1 MRKRVIS
8 WLLTVVMVVSML
20 PTSVLA
26 DTLAADQE
34 QQTQQEQIAPADTE
48 NTVPAGNEETQEQQ
62 EPAEE
67 VPVSRSARSGGAA
80 PMLAA
85 AGAVQNIGTAEE
97 FAAMEPGGN
106 YQLTADIT
114 VTAPYANEFTDFSG
128 TFDGN
133 GHTVTLAI
141 SGDSDYQ
148 ALFAKLAAG
157 AVVKNVM
164 VDGEVTGTDN
174 IGGIAGIATNAT
186 IIACANKATVAATGR
201 YVGGLVG
208 KGTGLTM
215 TSCYNQGAVSS
226 TRTRPINMGGI
237 AGYVDGG
244 ASVENCYN
252 TGSITGSGSN
262 TAAVVG
268 WDAATVKNCYYLES
282 TYKVGACGNDGY
294 TDPTVS
300 KTDAEMRSG
309 DIVAL
314 LGSAFMVKSGDYP
327 ALSWETPTAAVKFTV
342 SPANAVVEING
353 VKYTGSCTVGLPVG
367 DYTYTVSC
375 PGYTQQTG
383 SVTVTGE
390 DNPVANPNS
399 VSVTLEKDA
408 AKWVTV
414 TFTVTPENATLT
426 LKDGET
432 QVTPTEGTTYKL
444 LKGVTYTYTAVSDD
458 EGYEPASGEVTP
470 TADGTQTVALKKVQS
485 IAVKNGSTHKT
496 EFEQG
501 DALDTTGLTVTVTYS
516 DNSTKDITEGF
527 TVTGFNSVNV
537 AENQTLTVHYKGA
550 ETTYSVKINKKLF
563 PSKAFNALEGYATV
577 EYSHTGKYTAGDGKE
592 FVDDAQEGALRSNSA
607 GMNSTTVTVTI
618 TFLENAPKML
628 LSFDYKVSSESN
640 YDKLLVAQNRETK
653 LTKSG
658 TVAWTAD
665 NSLTVKGGDIVTLT
679 YSKDRSTASGSDC
692 IWLKNFT
699 VSPLYTLTIA
709 PNQTDATVTLK
720 DKEGKTVSGSNG
732 VFAVKAAADYTYTV
746 TKKGYE
752 PATGKVT
759 MSAENQTVNVT
770 LVKLPVITLQFT
782 PDDAAV
788 TLKQG
793 NTTVYKESAASSTG
807 KNVYIAAKNTD
818 YTYTVSKFGYETA
831 TGMIS
836 VATGDVNKTVT
847 LTEAAKY
854 SVTFQITKPEGV
866 SASPTVTVEYN
877 GTKVYEGSGANCTL
891 PAGDYTYKA
900 TLKDCDD
907 LSGSFT
913 VAAAAVTVN
922 LPFEKKLTFADIFQ
936 GVEGITASNGT
947 KGFKPIKSAAGNYL
961 ESNKSYYGTTSLT
974 LTATKPCVISF
985 EYFAQG
991 HEDNWDE
998 DDSAFFTVKKGTTTL
1013 LTVYEE
1019 NGWKTFSTALN
1030 TGETLTL
1037 SFNENG
1043 NSYYVRL
1050 KNFAVS
1056 PAYTI
1061 TLTTTPTAD
1070 KVELKDESGNKLTGS
1085 GGKYAVAPG
1094 TYTYTVSKKDY
1105 ETATGEITVTDA
1117 DVTQPVKLTAKPVIT
1132 LTATPAD
1139 ATVKLEKGSLP
1150 ASPKTTDKET
1160 GVYTYVVEK
1169 GAEYTY
1175 TVSKFGYETE
1185 TGSITVNADVNKTVT
1200 LSELASCTLT
1210 FAVTPAENAK
1220 VTVTHPVGGTIKPE
1234 ADGGYKLYLG
1244 ETYAYTV
1251 AKADYITVSGS
1262 FTAAKNDTI
1271 TVTLTYAGAGWDGTT
1286 KTAPTQDKSGV
1297 YLIDTAAK
1305 LAWFADAVNG
1315 GQKAINGKLTA
1326 NINLN
1331 GKPWTAIGT
1340 SSNKFAGTLD
1350 GDNYT
1355 VSGLVTTGL
1364 VGELAEGGVVENLR
1378 VNCAI
1383 VSTSS
1388 LLGGVANSS
1397 AGTIRNCMV
1406 SGSITFSSEGH
1417 NGASAIGGIAGRT
1430 TGNGVISGCVSRA
1443 VVKDAYDN
1451 STYGTSA
1458 PLGGIAGYAYGVVE
1472 NCYFTGTLAV
1482 KKTQPNKIIQQKR
1495 GGLVG
1500 ELNANAELKGSYV
1513 AGEFAIADESK
1524 FGAVVGKVN
1533 SGATITNCAYLD
1545 TVAPQAAADGT
1556 TSGMTAHTADYMR
1569 SAEFAVDMGMN
1580 QDDGTLNGGFPVLP
1594 WQGGTVL
1601 SADDL
1606 KAAAAA
1612 ANALELRGMSAADA
1626 AKKAKADWYAETVLG
1641 LYDLTDYNDKADL
1654 CEKYG
1659 IEAPGEAVT
1668 NLHDYFLNALQK
1680 HFYKELGLDAENADR
1695 LKADAT
1701 GVYQLRG
1708 LTPVSG
1714 DPEEEEETA
1723 QTYTACLTLPASVT
1737 VPVEGSGE
1745 KIVSLTW
1752 TADNALVNTAT
1763 GALTAPAADKVTVTL
1778 TATLQSGAAT
1788 KTKTFTLCLWSE
1800 NAEKVQTLE
1809 DIAAEFARKNTAV
1822 QPLQGM
1828 GLYDETNITQAF
1840 RRLLAEQGYADVA
1853 DNSEIT
1859 YVNGSAKA
1867 NGFDGTKVQYI
1878 ADNGKITYF
1887 TGDGTARQT
1896 VQYTGLKFNIT
1907 YAGVTKEITL
1917 RATVGR
1923 SADAVQKLLESAAES
1938 LNWELIRGENTN
1950 GATQSEVAGW
1960 TLYTVNDRITSNL
1973 TLPSSIAGRYDVK
1986 VQWGTRNTEW
1996 LYITNGTNGTGV
2008 GTVNRPLQ
2016 PADGTALP
2024 EKSGKFRLIARVT
2037 YDAFDDYTLAHITGD
2052 NGVEVYADVFF
2063 DATVAPF
2070 DSSVTSEMQNALAE
2084 KYQGLLRDFVD
2095 KTKPVDLT
2103 AVSDDMQMPRPAL
2116 LEEKGIMSDS
2126 YNQKVTMVSL
2136 TPDVLDF
2143 NGYHAMVYRP
2153 LPGEKPVEAKY
2164 VVTITTRSSG
2174 LLLARQEFSFTIQPF
2189 TQPELD
2195 GAAAFMTEALT
2206 GDVYW
2211 DGIKNKNTVKTKVTS
2226 DLYPFAEICK
2236 NEDGTLKYVRGTV
2249 NMTFDGI
2256 EADDIPGWLDTEK
2269 YRCFRSS
2276 RPSVIENEL
2285 LRVHQP
2291 EYNTTVT
2298 LDSVL
2303 TYTKYAQ
2310 YWEKFGINGTEESK
2324 ERYKDFAQFYKQPI
2338 HIDLTVIGEKN
2349 AADPNEN
2356 QTLTVKVKVDGY
2368 NKNGHTFQGISD
2380 FTFTGKANED
2390 PTAWDAVKACLDSA
2404 KYTYTGSGAYIK
2416 SITDAAGHTLKEKG
2430 DGKSSGWM
2438 FGIAVKGG
2446 NETLPKTTLD
2456 NTYLKDGDTLR
2467 LFFTDTYIPL
2477 DPTDPMVPGAEVPG
2491 FDEAY
2496 AGAKAYIQS
2505 AVSAPVVSY
2514 LFGEWAVLGQARAKV
2529 PLSEAYIAAYYE
2541 KVVAYVKAN
2550 IGSDGILRK
2559 PDDKNTPVI
2568 TDNERII
2575 LALTAIGKDPTNVG
2589 DKNLL
2594 TALQDKDIMKVTDT
2608 SKTDINGL
2616 VMGLLA
2622 LNSRNYTSD
2631 TSWLVQAVLEQ
2642 QNKDGSWSA
2651 SADTKPVGDVD
2662 MTAMALQ
2669 ALAPYHKDGGNETVN
2684 TAVEKALNWLSGKYR
2699 SGYDSSESCAQVVIA
2714 LSALNLDANTD
2725 ARFTKTV
2732 EGKTL
2737 SVLGNLLQ
2745 YRVAENGG
2753 FKHQFADKA
2762 VNEMATEQALCA
2774 MAAYARFTEKANALY
2789 DMTDA
2794 ACAHRF
2800 GEWKVTVAATCTKDG
2815 VSRRICS
2822 ICGVVEEK
2830 PVPAT
2835 GHKFSAW
2842 TVTKAATC
2850 TESGISTRKC
2860 SVCGTKETMIV
2871 PSLGHSMTATAGKA
2885 ATCTEAGNSAYWTC
2899 SRCHKYFSD
2908 AAGKTEIAKD
2918 SWIIAALGHDEATRA
2933 AVAATCYASGHEA
2946 DTYCKRCGIVITAGA
2961 TIPATGKHTYVDGVC
2976 TTCGTRNP
2984 AGGIKGDDLKVDSK
2998 DNTIVTGGGL
3008 TIKTDKPVTDEKL
3021 AEIKAAVENGS
3032 IVITVNNT
3040 PILQLTK
3047 EDKESDGGKKALMQ
3061 AGAAA
3066 SGELKKELD
3075 KLAEKLDALRGDKS
3089 RKNAQ
3094 LEKVVDVTVAL
3105 VKTEGNEIKTVA
3117 QLIELPHSVTLTIPI
3132 TDELYA
3138 ALQGKHVCVVR
3149 SHTDSSGNVTTAELS
3164 ATLGGTKGN
3173 YVLTFQTDKAS
3184 AFAIVSYET
3193 VSSGYYYG
3201 GSGTADSGKKDSAN
3215 TADDSQMVLWLG
3227 SAVLAAAAVVV
3238 LTRKKR
3244 VSK

>member
-1 MRKRVIS
+1 MKKRVIS
-8 WLLTVVMVVSML
+8 WLLTVVMVVSLL

-34 QQTQQEQIAPADTE
+34 QQTQQEQIAPVDTE

-62 EPAEE
+62 EPAPET
-67 VPVSRSARSGGAA
+67 PAPQMTRSGGAA
-80 PMLAA
+80 LALA
-85 AGAVQNIGTAEE
+85 EGTVSSAKE
-97 FAAMEPGGN
+97 FAAMDASGS
-106 YQLTADIT
+106 YTLTKDII
-114 VTAPYANEFTDFSG
+114 VTEPYAYDFIG

-133 GHTVTLAI
+133 GHTVTLDITA
-141 SGDSDYQ
+141 STANVG
-148 ALFAKLAAG
+148 LFSKLAGG
-157 AVVKNVM
+157 AVVKNVK
-164 VDGEVTGTDN
+164 VDGTVSGTE
-174 IGGIAGIATNAT
+174 GVAGIAAQANGAT
-186 IIACANKATVAATGR
+186 ISGCINCAIISATGR
-201 YVGGLVG
+201 YVGGIVG
-208 KGTGLTM
+208 KLQGGT
-215 TSCYNQGAVSS
+215 
-226 TRTRPINMGGI
+226 
-237 AGYVDGG
+237 
-244 ASVENCYN
+244 VENCYN
-252 TGSITGSGSN
+252 TGAISSSRN
-262 TAAVVG
+262 RPAVNLGGIVG
-268 WDAATVKNCYYLES
+268 YIDESATVKNCYNVGEITVTNKATNMAGIAGWCVASTVENCYYLMG
-282 TYKVGACGNDGY
+282 TATAGANGNEQ
-294 TDPTVS
+294 TADPKS
-300 KTDAEMRSG
+300 AEEMKSPAFA
-309 DIVAL
+309 AL
-314 LGSAFMVKSGDYP
+314 LGDGFMVKSGDYP
-327 ALSWETPTAAVKFTV
+327 ALKWETPTAAVRFTIA
-342 SPANAVVEING
+342 PANATLEING
-353 VKYTGSCTVGLPVG
+353 GTYTGSTTVALPAA
-367 DYTYTVSC
+367 DTPYSYTVSC

-383 SVTVTGE
+383 SVTVTDK
-390 DNPVANPNS
+390 DNPVADPAN
-399 VSVTLEKDA
+399 VTVTLAEDA
-408 AKWVTV
+408 AQWVTV

-432 QVTPTEGTTYKL
+432 QVAPTEGTTYQM
-444 LKGVTYTYTAVSDD
+444 LKGHAYTYTAETTE
-458 EGYEPASGEVTP
+458 EGYEPASGTVTP
-470 TADGTQTVALKKVQS
+470 NENSTQTVALKKVQS
-485 IAVKNGSTHKT
+485 IAVTKAPTKTEYYKGDAELDLTGMVLTVNYDGTNETRTIEGDYAAAGVTCEGFSTENPTDSQIVTVKYRGKTATFTIKVKDAMLFADFFTGLNGIATAQNSTSYKFEPVLLDGGYVLKSTNEKKGNTTSSLTLTFAKAAQLTFDCKTDSEKNYDGLRVDINNQQGNQFGSTGGGYSGEKQDWK
-496 EFEQG
+496 EFSIAVNAG
-501 DALDTTGLTVTVTYS
+501 DKVTVNYR
-516 DNSTKDITEGF
+516 KDSSGD
-527 TVTGFNSVNV
+527 
-537 AENQTLTVHYKGA
+537 KG
-550 ETTYSVKINKKLF
+550 
-563 PSKAFNALEGYATV
+563 
-577 EYSHTGKYTAGDGKE
+577 
-592 FVDDAQEGALRSNSA
+592 Q
-607 GMNSTTVTVTI
+607 
-618 TFLENAPKML
+618 
-628 LSFDYKVSSESN
+628 
-640 YDKLLVAQNRETK
+640 
-653 LTKSG
+653 
-658 TVAWTAD
+658 
-665 NSLTVKGGDIVTLT
+665 
-679 YSKDRSTASGSDC
+679 DC
-692 IWLKNFT
+692 IWLRNFRAEVLPT
-699 VSPLYTLTIA
+699 VRFDVKDAAGTAI
-709 PNQTDATVTLK
+709 DATVTLK
-720 DKEGKTVSGSNG
+720 KGYTGLTAGTDGSYALTVGE
-732 VFAVKAAADYTYTV
+732 KYTYTV
-746 TKKGYE
+746 EKKGYE
-752 PATGKVT
+752 KVT
-759 MSAENQTVNVT
+759 QEFTAQEGNNTITVT
-770 LVKLPVITLQFT
+770 LVKLPVITLKFT

-793 NTTVYKESAASSTG
+793 NTTVYKESADSEKG

-831 TGMIS
+831 TGTIS
-836 VATGDVNKTVT
+836 VATTDVNKTVK
-847 LTEAAKY
+847 LTELAKQT
-854 SVTFQITKPEGV
+854 VTFNITKPEGV
-866 SASPTVTVEYN
+866 NAEPTITVKSGSITAY
-877 GTKVYEGSGANCTL
+877 TGSGANCTL
-891 PAGDYTYKA
+891 PAGDYTYTAK
-900 TLKDCDD
+900 LDGCDT
-907 LSGSFT
+907 LSGSF
-913 VAAAAVTVN
+913 VVKAAKTIGLEFV
-922 LPFEKKLTFADIFQ
+922 KSLTFNDFFAGLD
-936 GVEGITASNGT
+936 GITAENGT
-947 KGFKPIKSAAGNYL
+947 RYGFEPVRAAGGNYL
-961 ESNKSYYGTTSLT
+961 ESNRRSYGATSLT
-974 LTATKPCVISF
+974 LTATESRLVSF
-985 EYFAQG
+985 RYLAKGNKAEYS
-991 HEDNWDE
+991 WE
-998 DDSAFFTVKKGTTTL
+998 DDSAFTVKKGTTL
-1013 LTVYEE
+1013 LTAYEE
-1019 NGWKTFSTALN
+1019 NGWKTFSTVLN
-1030 TGETLTL
+1030 KDEKLTL
-1037 SFNENG
+1037 SFSESG
-1043 NSYYVRL
+1043 SSYYVRL
-1050 KNFAVS
+1050 KDFAAAAAHTLTLNTPDGATVVLKDRS
-1056 PAYTI
+1056 GAEITGKNGAYT
-1061 TLTTTPTAD
+1061 
-1070 KVELKDESGNKLTGS
+1070 
-1085 GGKYAVAPG
+1085 VAAG
-1094 TYTYTVSKKDY
+1094 TY
-1105 ETATGEITVTDA
+1105 A
-1117 DVTQPVKLTAKPVIT
+1117 
-1132 LTATPAD
+1132 
-1139 ATVKLEKGSLP
+1139 
-1150 ASPKTTDKET
+1150 
-1160 GVYTYVVEK
+1160 
-1169 GAEYTY
+1169 Y
-1175 TVSKFGYETE
+1175 TVSKFGYETK
-1185 TGSITVNADVNKTVT
+1185 TGNITVSADVNETIT
-1200 LSELASCTLT
+1200 LSELATRTLT
-1210 FAVTPAENAK
+1210 FAVTPADAT
-1220 VTVTHPVGGTIKPE
+1220 VTVTHPVGGTIT
-1234 ADGGYKLYLG
+1234 ADENGAYIVYAG

-1271 TVTLTYAGAGWDGTT
+1271 TVTLTYAGEGWDGTT
-1286 KTAPTQDKSGV
+1286 KTAPTQDESGV

-1305 LAWFADAVNG
+1305 LAWFADAVQNG
-1315 GQKAINGKLTA
+1315 QRDISAKLTA

-1331 GKPWTAIGT
+1331 GKTWTAIGT

-1406 SGSITFSSEGH
+1406 SGSITFSSGGY
-1417 NGASAIGGIAGRT
+1417 NGASAIGGIAGRN

-1458 PLGGIAGYAYGVVE
+1458 SLGGIAGYAYGVVE

-1482 KKTQPNKIIQQKR
+1482 KKTQPNKIINQKR

-1606 KAAAAA
+1606 RAVSQAQQS
-1612 ANALELRGMSAADA
+1612 LPLRGMTAADA

-1641 LYDLTDYNDKADL
+1641 FYDLTDNNDKADL
-1654 CEKYG
+1654 CKEYG
-1659 IEAPGEAVT
+1659 IEEPGEAVT
-1668 NLHDYFLNALQK
+1668 DLHDYFLTALQK
-1680 HFYKELGLDAENADR
+1680 HFYKELGLDAENADL

-1723 QTYTACLTLPASVT
+1723 QTYTGFLTLPTSVT
-1737 VPVEGSGE
+1737 VPAEGSGE
-1745 KIVSLTW
+1745 KTVSLAW

-1809 DIAAEFARKNTAV
+1809 DIAAEFTRKNTAV

-1828 GLYDETNITQAF
+1828 GLYNETNITQAF

-1853 DNSEIT
+1853 DKAEIT

-1923 SADAVQKLLESAAES
+1923 SADAVQKLLESAAGS

-1973 TLPSSIAGRYDVK
+1973 TLPSGIAGRYDVK

-2008 GTVNRPLQ
+2008 GTINRPLQ
-2016 PADGTALP
+2016 PADGTPLP
-2024 EKSGKFRLIARVT
+2024 EKAGKFRLIARVT

-2052 NGVEVYADVFF
+2052 NGVEVYADVLF

-2095 KTKPVDLT
+2095 KTKPVDRT
-2103 AVSDDMQMPRPAL
+2103 AVSDDLQMPRPAL
-2116 LEEKGIMSDS
+2116 LEKAGIMTDS

-2153 LPGEKPVEAKY
+2153 LPGEKSVEAKY
-2164 VVTITTRSSG
+2164 VVIITTRSSG

-2195 GAAAFMTEALT
+2195 GAAAFMTEART
-2206 GDVYW
+2206 EDAYW

-2338 HIDLTVIGEKN
+2338 QIDLTVPGTTGQN
-2349 AADPNEN
+2349 DPNEN

-2368 NKNGHTFQGISD
+2368 NKNGHTFTGISD

-2477 DPTDPMVPGAEVPG
+2477 DPTDPAVPGAEVPG

-2505 AVSAPVVSY
+2505 AASAPVVSY

-2550 IGSDGILRK
+2550 IGSDGILRA

-2568 TDNERII
+2568 TDNERIA
-2575 LALTAIGKDPTNVG
+2575 LALTAIGKDPANVG
-2589 DKNLL
+2589 GKNLL
-2594 TALQDKDIMKVTDT
+2594 TALQDRNIMQVTDT
-2608 SKTDINGL
+2608 SDTDINGL
-2616 VMGLLA
+2616 VFGLLA
-2622 LNSRNYTSD
+2622 LNSRNYTPD
-2631 TSWLVQAVLEQ
+2631 TSWLAQAILGQ
-2642 QNKDGSWSA
+2642 QNADGSWSA
-2651 SADTKPVGDVD
+2651 KADTKPVGDVD

-2669 ALAPYHKDGGNETVN
+2669 ALAPYYKDGGNETVN

-2753 FKHQFADKA
+2753 FKNRFADKA

-2860 SVCGTKETMIV
+2860 SVCGTEETMIV

-2899 SRCHKYFSD
+2899 SRCHKFFSD

-2918 SWIIAALGHDEATRA
+2918 SWVIAALGHDEATRA

-2961 TIPATGKHTYVDGVC
+2961 TIPATGKHTYVNGVC
-2976 TTCGTRNP
+2976 TVCGVKNP
-2984 AGGIKGDDLKVDSK
+2984 MANVKGDDIKVDSK
-2998 DNTIVTGGGL
+2998 DNKTAAGDGLVIKADDTITGE
-3008 TIKTDKPVTDEKL
+3008 VL
-3021 AEIKAAVENGS
+3021 ADIKAAVSDGA
-3032 IVITVNNT
+3032 ITVT
-3040 PILQLTK
+3040 VTDTLQLTNEQK
-3047 EDKESDGGKKALMQ
+3047 AADGGKSALTEAAKT
-3061 AGAAA
+3061 AGD
-3066 SGELKKELD
+3066 EVKKELN

-3117 QLIELPHSVTLTIPI
+3117 QLIELPHSVTVTIPI

-3138 ALQGKHVCVVR
+3138 ALQGKRVCVVR

-3201 GSGTADSGKKDSAN
+3201 GSGTADSGKTDSAN

>member
-1 MRKRVIS
+1 MKKRVIS
-8 WLLTVVMVVSML
+8 WLLTVVMVVSLL

-34 QQTQQEQIAPADTE
+34 QQTQQEQIAPVDTK

-62 EPAEE
+62 EQQEPAPET
-67 VPVSRSARSGGAA
+67 PAPQMTSSGGAA

-85 AGAVQNIGTAEE
+85 AGAVQDIGTAEE
-97 FAAMEPGGN
+97 FAAMDASGS
-106 YQLTADIT
+106 YTLTKDII
-114 VTAPYANEFTDFSG
+114 VTEPYANDFSG

-133 GHTVTLAI
+133 GHTVTLDITA
-141 SGDSDYQ
+141 STANVG
-148 ALFAKLAAG
+148 LFSKLADG
-157 AVVKNVM
+157 AVVKNVITA
-164 VDGEVTGTDN
+164 GSVT
-174 IGGIAGIATNAT
+174 
-186 IIACANKATVAATGR
+186 ATGKKC
-201 YVGGLVG
+201 V
-208 KGTGLTM
+208 
-215 TSCYNQGAVSS
+215 A
-226 TRTRPINMGGI
+226 GI
-237 AGYVDGG
+237 AGYATDNVKI
-244 ASVENCYN
+244 ENCKN
-252 TGSITGSGSN
+252 TASITGNKNVGGILGEAYNNEESISVGIKNCANEGAVNGTGS
-262 TAAVVG
+262 AIGGIVG
-268 WDAATVKNCYYLES
+268 KMEGQNSIIDCYNRGNITGFNNYAGIVGQSTGALVATIKNCYS
-282 TYKVGACGNDGY
+282 VGAVTAYGASTNAGYALIDGGKNY
-294 TDPTVS
+294 ALTNCYAIEQDGLNLAYDGTNATTEECDLKS
-300 KTDAEMRSG
+300 ADDMKSAEF
-309 DIVAL
+309 AAT
-314 LGSAFMVKSGDYP
+314 LGSAFQYNGGGYPTLKDPEPVVEKNVVSISVKSAKTTCYTGDELELSVTVTYDDNSSEVITKGFTVAGFDNTAPGKQTVTVTYKEKTDSIEIEVIKKPEFDDFFAGIVNSVEVTNDATYPYVVDMTDSDGLCLRSSNPVQGNTSSTSTITLKAKANVTLSFKYWGCNYDSSYAALTIVKNNSYNPEMRSWGSTQWKDFTIDLKKGDTLRLNLIKTYVLGDYY
-327 ALSWETPTAAVKFTV
+327 VKLKDFTV
-342 SPANAVVEING
+342 SSLYEVKLTAEPEEADAVVALKDSTGAELKGTNG
-353 VKYTGSCTVGLPVG
+353 VYIVSAGE
-367 DYTYTVSC
+367 YTYTVSAYGYDTVTETINVAADVAKTVPLTKSAAYSVAFDISRPAGITADPTVTVKTNGKAVYTGDGTGC
-375 PGYTQQTG
+375 SLSNGSYAYTVACDGCDNAGGIFSVNGDKVNITVTLAKKAIFEDFFANCQGITVSGDKGKFTIEGAGKDSYLKTTETTTLALTATKNMKLSFSYIANAAGYVEGDWYDDEPDAYYYFTIKKNSTQVKRADRETSWKDFSVELTQGDVLTISYDGYT
-383 SVTVTGE
+383 SYYY
-390 DNPVANPNS
+390 
-399 VSVTLEKDA
+399 A
-408 AKWVTV
+408 ALKNFAAVP
-414 TFTVTPENATLT
+414 FYTLT
-426 LKDGET
+426 LKTPDG
-432 QVTPTEGTTYKL
+432 
-444 LKGVTYTYTAVSDD
+444 
-458 EGYEPASGEVTP
+458 
-470 TADGTQTVALKKVQS
+470 
-485 IAVKNGSTHKT
+485 
-496 EFEQG
+496 
-501 DALDTTGLTVTVTYS
+501 
-516 DNSTKDITEGF
+516 
-527 TVTGFNSVNV
+527 
-537 AENQTLTVHYKGA
+537 
-550 ETTYSVKINKKLF
+550 
-563 PSKAFNALEGYATV
+563 ATV
-577 EYSHTGKYTAGDGKE
+577 
-592 FVDDAQEGALRSNSA
+592 VL
-607 GMNSTTVTVTI
+607 
-618 TFLENAPKML
+618 
-628 LSFDYKVSSESN
+628 
-640 YDKLLVAQNRETK
+640 
-653 LTKSG
+653 
-658 TVAWTAD
+658 
-665 NSLTVKGGDIVTLT
+665 
-679 YSKDRSTASGSDC
+679 KDRSG
-692 IWLKNFT
+692 
-699 VSPLYTLTIA
+699 
-709 PNQTDATVTLK
+709 
-720 DKEGKTVSGSNG
+720 
-732 VFAVKAAADYTYTV
+732 
-746 TKKGYE
+746 
-752 PATGKVT
+752 
-759 MSAENQTVNVT
+759 AE
-770 LVKLPVITLQFT
+770 I
-782 PDDAAV
+782 
-788 TLKQG
+788 
-793 NTTVYKESAASSTG
+793 TG
-807 KNVYIAAKNTD
+807 KN
-818 YTYTVSKFGYETA
+818 
-831 TGMIS
+831 
-836 VATGDVNKTVT
+836 
-847 LTEAAKY
+847 
-854 SVTFQITKPEGV
+854 
-866 SASPTVTVEYN
+866 
-877 GTKVYEGSGANCTL
+877 GA
-891 PAGDYTYKA
+891 Y
-900 TLKDCDD
+900 
-907 LSGSFT
+907 T
-913 VAAAAVTVN
+913 VAA
-922 LPFEKKLTFADIFQ
+922 
-936 GVEGITASNGT
+936 
-947 KGFKPIKSAAGNYL
+947 
-961 ESNKSYYGTTSLT
+961 
-974 LTATKPCVISF
+974 
-985 EYFAQG
+985 
-991 HEDNWDE
+991 
-998 DDSAFFTVKKGTTTL
+998 
-1013 LTVYEE
+1013 
-1019 NGWKTFSTALN
+1019 
-1030 TGETLTL
+1030 
-1037 SFNENG
+1037 
-1043 NSYYVRL
+1043 
-1050 KNFAVS
+1050 
-1056 PAYTI
+1056 
-1061 TLTTTPTAD
+1061 
-1070 KVELKDESGNKLTGS
+1070 
-1085 GGKYAVAPG
+1085 G
-1094 TYTYTVSKKDY
+1094 TYTYTVSKY
-1105 ETATGEITVTDA
+1105 
-1117 DVTQPVKLTAKPVIT
+1117 
-1132 LTATPAD
+1132 
-1139 ATVKLEKGSLP
+1139 
-1150 ASPKTTDKET
+1150 
-1160 GVYTYVVEK
+1160 
-1169 GAEYTY
+1169 
-1175 TVSKFGYETE
+1175 GYETK
-1185 TGSITVNADVNKTVT
+1185 TGTIKVEGGDVSKDVALTALTAYQVKFNVAPEGAAVT
-1200 LSELASCTLT
+1200 L
-1210 FAVTPAENAK
+1210 
-1220 VTVTHPVGGTIKPE
+1220 THPVGGTIKPE
-1234 ADGGYKLYLG
+1234 ANGGYKLYLG

-1251 AKADYITVSGS
+1251 TKADYVPVHGS
-1262 FTAAKNDTI
+1262 ITAAEDKTLSF
-1271 TVTLTYAGAGWDGTT
+1271 TLTYAGEGWDGTA
-1286 KTAPTQDKSGV
+1286 KTAPTQDKNGV
-1297 YLIDTAAK
+1297 YQIGTAAK
-1305 LAWFADAVNG
+1305 LAWFADAVNKG
-1315 GQKAINGKLTA
+1315 DTTISGKLTA

-1331 GKPWTAIGT
+1331 DKAWTAIGT
-1340 SSNKFAGTLD
+1340 DSNKFAGTLD

-1355 VSGLVTTGL
+1355 VSGLAGTGGL
-1364 VGELAEGGVVENLR
+1364 VYYLSANGTVKSLCVD
-1378 VNCAI
+1378 CAI
-1383 VSTSS
+1383 DGTSN
-1388 LLGGVANSS
+1388 V
-1397 AGTIRNCMV
+1397 
-1406 SGSITFSSEGH
+1406 
-1417 NGASAIGGIAGRT
+1417 GGIADKSEGRIENCLVSGYIKGGDDVIFGVGGIVGHGVA
-1430 TGNGVISGCVSRA
+1430 GNVISGCVSTADILFKYSRYA
-1443 VVKDAYDN
+1443 VQNGAGGIVGY
-1451 STYGTSA
+1451 TYGT
-1458 PLGGIAGYAYGVVE
+1458 VE
-1472 NCYFTGTLAV
+1472 NCYFAGNVHTNAKSVSAGGF
-1482 KKTQPNKIIQQKR
+1482 

-1500 ELNANAELKGSYV
+1500 CARSNAVMKDCYTVGAVTGP
-1513 AGEFAIADESK
+1513 ESS

-1556 TSGMTAHTADYMR
+1556 TSGMTARTADYMR
-1569 SAEFAVDMGMN
+1569 TPEFAAEMGMHLDSGN
-1580 QDDGTLNGGFPVLP
+1580 SNGGFPVLP
-1594 WQGGTVL
+1594 WQGGTPVDN
-1601 SADDL
+1601 ADL

-1626 AKKAKADWYAETVLG
+1626 AKKAKADWYAETVLRF
-1641 LYDLTDYNDKADL
+1641 YDLTDYNDKADL

-1659 IEAPGEAVT
+1659 IEEPGEAVT
-1668 NLHDYFLNALQK
+1668 DLHDYFLNALQK
-1680 HFYKELGLDAENADR
+1680 HFYKELGLDAENADL

-1708 LTPVSG
+1708 LTPVSS
-1714 DPEEEEETA
+1714 DPEEEEEIA
-1723 QTYTACLTLPASVT
+1723 QTYTGFLTLPASVT

-1745 KIVSLTW
+1745 KTVSLAW

-1822 QPLQGM
+1822 QPLQGV

-1923 SADAVQKLLESAAES
+1923 SADAVQKLLESAAGS

-2024 EKSGKFRLIARVT
+2024 EKAGKFRLIARVT

-2052 NGVEVYADVFF
+2052 NGVEVYADVLF

-2095 KTKPVDLT
+2095 KTKPVDTT
-2103 AVSDDMQMPRPAL
+2103 AVSDDLQMPRPAL
-2116 LEEKGIMSDS
+2116 LEKAGIMTDS

-2195 GAAAFMTEALT
+2195 GAVAFMTEALT

-2380 FTFTGKANED
+2380 FTFTGKVNED

-2438 FGIAVKGG
+2438 FGLTLQGG
-2446 NETLPKTTLD
+2446 TETLPKTTLD

-2541 KVVAYVKAN
+2541 KVVAYVQKNMGA
-2550 IGSDGILRK
+2550 DGVLVDPESRN
-2559 PDDKNTPVI
+2559 PTV

-2575 LALTAIGKDPTNVG
+2575 LALTAIGKDPANVG
-2589 DKNLL
+2589 GENLL
-2594 TALQDKDIMKVTDT
+2594 KALQNKDIMKVTDT
-2608 SKTDINGL
+2608 SNTDINGL

-2642 QNKDGSWSA
+2642 QNKDGSWRA

-2669 ALAPYHKDGGNETVN
+2669 ALAPYYKDGGNETVN

-2800 GEWKVTVAATCTKDG
+2800 GEWQVTVAATCTKDG

-2822 ICGVVEEK
+2822 ICGAVEEK

-2835 GHKFSAW
+2835 GHKFGAW

-2860 SVCGTKETMIV
+2860 SVCGTEETMIV

-2885 ATCTEAGNSAYWTC
+2885 ATCTEAGNSAYWSC
-2899 SRCHKYFSD
+2899 SRCHKFFSD

-2918 SWIIAALGHDEATRA
+2918 SWVIAALGHDEATRA

-2961 TIPATGKHTYVDGVC
+2961 TILATGKHTYVDGVC

-3021 AEIKAAVENGS
+3021 AEIKAAVSDGA
-3032 IVITVNNT
+3032 ITVT
-3040 PILQLTK
+3040 VTDTLQLTNEQK
-3047 EDKESDGGKKALMQ
+3047 AADGGKSALTEAAKT
-3061 AGAAA
+3061 AGD
-3066 SGELKKELD
+3066 EVKKELN

-3117 QLIELPHSVTLTIPI
+3117 QLIELPHSVTVTIPI

-3164 ATLGGTKGN
+3164 ATLGGTKDN

>member
-1 MRKRVIS
+1 MKKRVIS
-8 WLLTVVMVVSML
+8 WLLTVVMVVSLL

-34 QQTQQEQIAPADTE
+34 QQTQQEQTAPADTDS
-48 NTVPAGNEETQEQQ
+48 NVPTEDEETQEQQ

-67 VPVSRSARSGGAA
+67 VPVSRFARSGGAA
-80 PMLAA
+80 LALA
-85 AGAVQNIGTAEE
+85 EGTVSSAKE
-97 FAAMEPGGN
+97 FAAMEPDGN

-114 VTAPYANEFTDFSG
+114 VTAPYGNDITGFTGFTG

-133 GHTVTLAI
+133 GHTVTLDITA
-141 SGDSDYQ
+141 STANVG
-148 ALFAKLAAG
+148 LFSKLAGG
-157 AVVKNVM
+157 AVVRNVITAGSVTATGKNNVGGIAG
-164 VDGEVTGTDN
+164 VADTELGAITISNCKNEAAIEGNKVVGGILGGCTEDDYALTISACANEGNISGTRN
-174 IGGIAGIATNAT
+174 IGGICGTLENAHF
-186 IIACANKATVAATGR
+186 IKN
-201 YVGGLVG
+201 
-208 KGTGLTM
+208 
-215 TSCYNQGAVSS
+215 CYNSGTVTGSTIGGILGRGARGSSS
-226 TRTRPINMGGI
+226 TTDTPIL
-237 AGYVDGG
+237 
-244 ASVENCYN
+244 ENCYN
-252 TGSITGSGSN
+252 VGNIVYSN
-262 TAAVVG
+262 TNGSAIVG
-268 WDAATVKNCYYLES
+268 TGYAKKPVEVKNCYALEGS
-282 TYKVGACGNDGY
+282 AKAFVVNGVNAISNSDFK
-294 TDPTVS
+294 S
-300 KTDAEMRSG
+300 AEEMKS
-309 DIVAL
+309 AEFAAT
-314 LGSAFMVKSGDYP
+314 LGSAFQYNVGGYPTLKDPEPVVEKNVVSISVKSAKTTCYTGDELELSVTVTYDDNSSEVITKGFTVAGFDNTAPGKQTVTVTYKEKTDSIEIEVIKKPEFDDFFAGIVNSVEVTNDATYPYVVDMTDSDGLCLRSSNPDQGNTSSTSTITLKAKANVTLSFKYWGCNYDSSYAALTIVKNNSYNPEMRSWGSTQWKDFTIDLKKGDTLRLNLIKTYVSGDYY
-327 ALSWETPTAAVKFTV
+327 VKLKDFTV
-342 SPANAVVEING
+342 SSLYEVKLTAEPEEADAVVALKDSTGAELKGTNG
-353 VKYTGSCTVGLPVG
+353 VYIVSAGE
-367 DYTYTVSC
+367 YTYTVSAYGYDTVTETINVAADVAKTVPLTKSAAYSVAFDISRPAGITADPTVTVKTNGKAVYTGDGTGC
-375 PGYTQQTG
+375 SLSNGSYAYTVACDGCDNAGGIFSVNGDKMNITVTLAKKAIFEDFFANCQGITVSGDKGKFTIEGAGKDSYLKTTETTTLALTATKNVKLSFSYIANAVGYVEGDWENDEPDEYYYFTIKKNSTQVKRAYSETSWKDFSVELTQGDVLTISYDGYTR
-383 SVTVTGE
+383 
-390 DNPVANPNS
+390 DYY
-399 VSVTLEKDA
+399 A
-408 AKWVTV
+408 ALKNFAAVP
-414 TFTVTPENATLT
+414 FYTLT
-426 LKDGET
+426 LK
-432 QVTPTEGTTYKL
+432 TPAG
-444 LKGVTYTYTAVSDD
+444 
-458 EGYEPASGEVTP
+458 
-470 TADGTQTVALKKVQS
+470 
-485 IAVKNGSTHKT
+485 
-496 EFEQG
+496 
-501 DALDTTGLTVTVTYS
+501 
-516 DNSTKDITEGF
+516 
-527 TVTGFNSVNV
+527 
-537 AENQTLTVHYKGA
+537 
-550 ETTYSVKINKKLF
+550 
-563 PSKAFNALEGYATV
+563 ATV
-577 EYSHTGKYTAGDGKE
+577 
-592 FVDDAQEGALRSNSA
+592 VL
-607 GMNSTTVTVTI
+607 
-618 TFLENAPKML
+618 
-628 LSFDYKVSSESN
+628 
-640 YDKLLVAQNRETK
+640 
-653 LTKSG
+653 
-658 TVAWTAD
+658 
-665 NSLTVKGGDIVTLT
+665 
-679 YSKDRSTASGSDC
+679 KDRSG
-692 IWLKNFT
+692 
-699 VSPLYTLTIA
+699 
-709 PNQTDATVTLK
+709 
-720 DKEGKTVSGSNG
+720 
-732 VFAVKAAADYTYTV
+732 
-746 TKKGYE
+746 
-752 PATGKVT
+752 
-759 MSAENQTVNVT
+759 AE
-770 LVKLPVITLQFT
+770 I
-782 PDDAAV
+782 
-788 TLKQG
+788 
-793 NTTVYKESAASSTG
+793 TG
-807 KNVYIAAKNTD
+807 KN
-818 YTYTVSKFGYETA
+818 
-831 TGMIS
+831 
-836 VATGDVNKTVT
+836 
-847 LTEAAKY
+847 
-854 SVTFQITKPEGV
+854 
-866 SASPTVTVEYN
+866 
-877 GTKVYEGSGANCTL
+877 GA
-891 PAGDYTYKA
+891 Y
-900 TLKDCDD
+900 
-907 LSGSFT
+907 T
-913 VAAAAVTVN
+913 VAA
-922 LPFEKKLTFADIFQ
+922 
-936 GVEGITASNGT
+936 
-947 KGFKPIKSAAGNYL
+947 
-961 ESNKSYYGTTSLT
+961 
-974 LTATKPCVISF
+974 
-985 EYFAQG
+985 
-991 HEDNWDE
+991 
-998 DDSAFFTVKKGTTTL
+998 
-1013 LTVYEE
+1013 
-1019 NGWKTFSTALN
+1019 
-1030 TGETLTL
+1030 
-1037 SFNENG
+1037 
-1043 NSYYVRL
+1043 
-1050 KNFAVS
+1050 
-1056 PAYTI
+1056 
-1061 TLTTTPTAD
+1061 
-1070 KVELKDESGNKLTGS
+1070 
-1085 GGKYAVAPG
+1085 G
-1094 TYTYTVSKKDY
+1094 TY
-1105 ETATGEITVTDA
+1105 A
-1117 DVTQPVKLTAKPVIT
+1117 
-1132 LTATPAD
+1132 
-1139 ATVKLEKGSLP
+1139 
-1150 ASPKTTDKET
+1150 
-1160 GVYTYVVEK
+1160 
-1169 GAEYTY
+1169 Y

-1234 ADGGYKLYLG
+1234 TDGGYKLYLG

-1251 AKADYITVSGS
+1251 AKAGYIPVHGS
-1262 FTAAKNDTI
+1262 ITAAEDKTLSF
-1271 TVTLTYAGAGWDGTT
+1271 TLTYAGEGWDGTA
-1286 KTAPTQDKSGV
+1286 KTAPTQDKNGV
-1297 YLIDTAAK
+1297 YQIGTAAE
-1305 LAWFADAVNG
+1305 LAWFADAVNKG
-1315 GQKAINGKLTA
+1315 GTTISGKLTA

-1331 GKPWTAIGT
+1331 GKTWTAIGT
-1340 SSNKFAGTLD
+1340 DSNKFAGTLD

-1355 VSGLVTTGL
+1355 VSGLAGTGGL
-1364 VGELAEGGVVENLR
+1364 VYYLSANGTVKSLCVD
-1378 VNCAI
+1378 CAI
-1383 VSTSS
+1383 DGTSN
-1388 LLGGVANSS
+1388 V
-1397 AGTIRNCMV
+1397 
-1406 SGSITFSSEGH
+1406 
-1417 NGASAIGGIAGRT
+1417 GGIADKSEGRIENCLVSGYIKGGDDVIFGVGGIVGHGVA
-1430 TGNGVISGCVSRA
+1430 GNVISGCVSTADILFKYSRYA
-1443 VVKDAYDN
+1443 VQNGAGGIVGY
-1451 STYGTSA
+1451 TYGT
-1458 PLGGIAGYAYGVVE
+1458 VE
-1472 NCYFTGTLAV
+1472 NCYFAGNVHTNAKSVSAGGF
-1482 KKTQPNKIIQQKR
+1482 

-1500 ELNANAELKGSYV
+1500 CARSNAVMKDCYTVGAVTGP
-1513 AGEFAIADESK
+1513 ESS

-1556 TSGMTAHTADYMR
+1556 TSGMTARTADYMR
-1569 SAEFAVDMGMN
+1569 TPEFAAEMGMHLDSGN
-1580 QDDGTLNGGFPVLP
+1580 SNGGFPVLP
-1594 WQGGTVL
+1594 WQGGTPVDN
-1601 SADDL
+1601 ADL

-1626 AKKAKADWYAETVLG
+1626 AKKAKADWYAETVLRF
-1641 LYDLTDYNDKADL
+1641 YDLTDYNDKADL

-1659 IEAPGEAVT
+1659 IEEPGEAVT
-1668 NLHDYFLNALQK
+1668 DLHDYFLNALQK
-1680 HFYKELGLDAENADR
+1680 HFYKELGLDAENADL

-1708 LTPVSG
+1708 LTPVSS
-1714 DPEEEEETA
+1714 DPEEEEEIA
-1723 QTYTACLTLPASVT
+1723 QTYTGFLTLPASVT

-1745 KIVSLTW
+1745 KTVSLAW

-1809 DIAAEFARKNTAV
+1809 DIAVEFTRKNTAV
-1822 QPLQGM
+1822 QPLQGV

-1878 ADNGKITYF
+1878 ADNGDIIYF

-1923 SADAVQKLLESAAES
+1923 SADAVQKLLESAAGS

-2024 EKSGKFRLIARVT
+2024 EKAGKFRLIARVT

-2052 NGVEVYADVFF
+2052 NGVEVYADVLF

-2095 KTKPVDLT
+2095 KTKPVDTT
-2103 AVSDDMQMPRPAL
+2103 AVGDDMQMPRPAL
-2116 LEEKGIMSDS
+2116 LEKAGIMTDS

-2195 GAAAFMTEALT
+2195 GAAAFMTEART
-2206 GDVYW
+2206 EDAYW

-2236 NEDGTLKYVRGTV
+2236 NEDGTLKYIRGTV

-2310 YWEKFGINGTEESK
+2310 YWEKFGLNGTEESK

-2338 HIDLTVIGEKN
+2338 QIDLTVPGTTGQN
-2349 AADPNEN
+2349 DPNEN

-2368 NKNGHTFQGISD
+2368 NKNGHTFRGISD

-2438 FGIAVKGG
+2438 FGLTLQGG
-2446 NETLPKTTLD
+2446 TETLPKTTLD

-2477 DPTDPMVPGAEVPG
+2477 DPTDPAVPGAEVPG

-2514 LFGEWAVLGQARAKV
+2514 LFGEWAVLGQARARV

-2541 KVVAYVKAN
+2541 KVVAYVQKNMGA
-2550 IGSDGILRK
+2550 DGVLVDPESRN
-2559 PDDKNTPVI
+2559 PTV

-2575 LALTAIGKDPTNVG
+2575 LALTAIGKDPANVG
-2589 DKNLL
+2589 GENLL
-2594 TALQDKDIMKVTDT
+2594 KALQNKDIMQVTDT
-2608 SKTDINGL
+2608 SNTDINGL

-2631 TSWLVQAVLEQ
+2631 TSWLVQAVLAQ
-2642 QNKDGSWSA
+2642 QNEDGSWRA

-2669 ALAPYHKDGGNETVN
+2669 ALAPYYKDGGNETVN

-2860 SVCGTKETMIV
+2860 SVCGTEETMIV

-2899 SRCHKYFSD
+2899 SRCHKFFSD

-2918 SWIIAALGHDEATRA
+2918 SWVIAALGHDEATRA

-3066 SGELKKELD
+3066 SGELKEELD

-3117 QLIELPHSVTLTIPI
+3117 QLIELPHSVTVTIPI

-3149 SHTDSSGNVTTAELS
+3149 SHTDANGSVTTAELP

-3201 GSGTADSGKKDSAN
+3201 GNGSADSGKKDSAN

-3227 SAVLAAAAVVV
+3227 SAALAAAAVVV

>member
-1 MRKRVIS
+1 MKKRVIS
-8 WLLTVVMVVSML
+8 WLLTVVMVVSLL

-34 QQTQQEQIAPADTE
+34 QQTQQEQIAPVDTE

-62 EPAEE
+62 EPAPET
-67 VPVSRSARSGGAA
+67 PAPQMTRSGGAA
-80 PMLAA
+80 LALA
-85 AGAVQNIGTAEE
+85 EGTVSSAKE
-97 FAAMEPGGN
+97 FAAMDASGS
-106 YQLTADIT
+106 YTLTKDII
-114 VTAPYANEFTDFSG
+114 VTEPYAYDFIG

-133 GHTVTLAI
+133 GHTVTLDITA
-141 SGDSDYQ
+141 STANVG
-148 ALFAKLAAG
+148 LFSKLAGG
-157 AVVKNVM
+157 AVVKNVITAGSISGK
-164 VDGEVTGTDN
+164 VNNV
-174 IGGIAGIATNAT
+174 GGIAGTADGNVT
-186 IIACANKATVAATGR
+186 IENCKNTASIKGGKGAGGILGYSEPGSGFVTISSCANMGSVSGTRKQ
-201 YVGGLVG
+201 VGGIAGNVVG
-208 KGTGLTM
+208 THIIRN
-215 TSCYNQGAVSS
+215 CYNQGDISDGA
-226 TRTRPINMGGI
+226 GI
-237 AGYVDGG
+237 LGRGTKGVL
-244 ASVENCYN
+244 VENCY
-252 TGSITGSGSN
+252 TVGSVETNGAIIAVSSSSYSSDEPCRIVNCYAPSETVTALVPSTVKISNSGTKSS
-262 TAAVVG
+262 AEMQSAEF
-268 WDAATVKNCYYLES
+268 AAT
-282 TYKVGACGNDGY
+282 
-294 TDPTVS
+294 
-300 KTDAEMRSG
+300 
-309 DIVAL
+309 
-314 LGSAFMVKSGDYP
+314 LGSAFQYNGGGYPTLKDPEPVVEKNVVSISVKSAKTTCYTGDELELSVTVTYDDNSSEVITKGFTVEGFDNTAPGKQTVTVTYKEKTDSIEIEVIKKPEFDDFFAGIVNSVEVTNDATYPYVVDMTDSDGLCLRSSNPVQGNTSSTSTITLKAKANVTLSFKYWGCNYDSSYAALTIVKNNSYNPEMRSWGSTQWKDFTIDLKKGDTLRLNLIKTYVSGDYY
-327 ALSWETPTAAVKFTV
+327 VKLKDFTV
-342 SPANAVVEING
+342 SSLYEVKLTAEPEEADAVVALKDSTGAELKGTNG
-353 VKYTGSCTVGLPVG
+353 VYIVSAGE
-367 DYTYTVSC
+367 YTYTVSAY
-375 PGYTQQTG
+375 GYD
-383 SVTVTGE
+383 TVT
-390 DNPVANPNS
+390 
-399 VSVTLEKDA
+399 
-408 AKWVTV
+408 
-414 TFTVTPENATLT
+414 
-426 LKDGET
+426 ET
-432 QVTPTEGTTYKL
+432 
-444 LKGVTYTYTAVSDD
+444 
-458 EGYEPASGEVTP
+458 
-470 TADGTQTVALKKVQS
+470 
-485 IAVKNGSTHKT
+485 I
-496 EFEQG
+496 
-501 DALDTTGLTVTVTYS
+501 
-516 DNSTKDITEGF
+516 
-527 TVTGFNSVNV
+527 NV
-537 AENQTLTVHYKGA
+537 AADVAKTV
-550 ETTYSVKINKKLF
+550 
-563 PSKAFNALEGYATV
+563 P
-577 EYSHTGKYTAGDGKE
+577 
-592 FVDDAQEGALRSNSA
+592 
-607 GMNSTTVTVTI
+607 
-618 TFLENAPKML
+618 
-628 LSFDYKVSSESN
+628 
-640 YDKLLVAQNRETK
+640 
-653 LTKSG
+653 LTKSAAYS
-658 TVAWTAD
+658 VAFDISRPAGITAD
-665 NSLTVKGGDIVTLT
+665 
-679 YSKDRSTASGSDC
+679 
-692 IWLKNFT
+692 
-699 VSPLYTLTIA
+699 
-709 PNQTDATVTLK
+709 
-720 DKEGKTVSGSNG
+720 
-732 VFAVKAAADYTYTV
+732 
-746 TKKGYE
+746 
-752 PATGKVT
+752 
-759 MSAENQTVNVT
+759 
-770 LVKLPVITLQFT
+770 
-782 PDDAAV
+782 
-788 TLKQG
+788 
-793 NTTVYKESAASSTG
+793 
-807 KNVYIAAKNTD
+807 
-818 YTYTVSKFGYETA
+818 
-831 TGMIS
+831 
-836 VATGDVNKTVT
+836 
-847 LTEAAKY
+847 
-854 SVTFQITKPEGV
+854 
-866 SASPTVTVEYN
+866 PTVTVKTN
-877 GTKVYEGSGANCTL
+877 GKAVYTGDGTGCSLSNGSYAYTVACDGCDNAGGIFSVNGDKVNITVTLAKKAIFEDFFANC
-891 PAGDYTYKA
+891 
-900 TLKDCDD
+900 
-907 LSGSFT
+907 
-913 VAAAAVTVN
+913 
-922 LPFEKKLTFADIFQ
+922 Q
-936 GVEGITASNGT
+936 GITVSGD
-947 KGFKPIKSAAGNYL
+947 KGKFTIEGAGKDSYL
-961 ESNKSYYGTTSLT
+961 KTTETTTLA
-974 LTATKPCVISF
+974 LTATK
-985 EYFAQG
+985 
-991 HEDNWDE
+991 N
-998 DDSAFFTVKKGTTTL
+998 VK
-1013 LTVYEE
+1013 
-1019 NGWKTFSTALN
+1019 
-1030 TGETLTL
+1030 L
-1037 SFNENG
+1037 SFSYIANAAGYVEGDWYYDEPDEYYYFTIKKNSTQVKRAYSETSWKDFSVELTQG
-1043 NSYYVRL
+1043 DVLTISYDGYTSYYYAAL
-1050 KNFAVS
+1050 KNFAAVPFYTLTLNTPDGATVVLKDRS
-1056 PAYTI
+1056 GAEITGKNGAYT
-1061 TLTTTPTAD
+1061 
-1070 KVELKDESGNKLTGS
+1070 
-1085 GGKYAVAPG
+1085 VAAG
-1094 TYTYTVSKKDY
+1094 TY
-1105 ETATGEITVTDA
+1105 A
-1117 DVTQPVKLTAKPVIT
+1117 
-1132 LTATPAD
+1132 
-1139 ATVKLEKGSLP
+1139 
-1150 ASPKTTDKET
+1150 
-1160 GVYTYVVEK
+1160 
-1169 GAEYTY
+1169 Y

-1234 ADGGYKLYLG
+1234 TDGGYKLYLG

-1251 AKADYITVSGS
+1251 TKADYIPVHGS
-1262 FTAAKNDTI
+1262 ITAAEDKTLSF
-1271 TVTLTYAGAGWDGTT
+1271 TLTYAGEGWDGTA
-1286 KTAPTQDKSGV
+1286 KTAPTQDKNGV
-1297 YLIDTAAK
+1297 YQIGTAAE

-1331 GKPWTAIGT
+1331 GKTWTAIGT
-1340 SSNKFAGTLD
+1340 DSNKFAGTLD

-1355 VSGLVTTGL
+1355 VSGLAGTGGL
-1364 VGELAEGGVVENLR
+1364 VYYLSANGTVKSLCVD
-1378 VNCAI
+1378 CAI
-1383 VSTSS
+1383 DGTSN
-1388 LLGGVANSS
+1388 V
-1397 AGTIRNCMV
+1397 
-1406 SGSITFSSEGH
+1406 
-1417 NGASAIGGIAGRT
+1417 GGIADKSEGRIENCLVSGYIKGGDDVIFGVGGIVGHGVA
-1430 TGNGVISGCVSRA
+1430 GNVISGCVSTADILFKYSRYA
-1443 VVKDAYDN
+1443 VQNGAGGIVGY
-1451 STYGTSA
+1451 TYGT
-1458 PLGGIAGYAYGVVE
+1458 VE
-1472 NCYFTGTLAV
+1472 NCYFAGNVHTNAKSVSAGGF
-1482 KKTQPNKIIQQKR
+1482 

-1500 ELNANAELKGSYV
+1500 CARSNAVMKDCYTVGAVTGP
-1513 AGEFAIADESK
+1513 ESS

-1556 TSGMTAHTADYMR
+1556 TSGMTARTADYMR
-1569 SAEFAVDMGMN
+1569 TPEFAAEMGMHLDSGN
-1580 QDDGTLNGGFPVLP
+1580 SNGGFPVLP
-1594 WQGGTVL
+1594 WQGGTPVDN
-1601 SADDL
+1601 ADL

-1641 LYDLTDYNDKADL
+1641 FYDLTDYNDKADL

-1659 IEAPGEAVT
+1659 IEEPGEAVT
-1668 NLHDYFLNALQK
+1668 DLHDYFLNALQK
-1680 HFYKELGLDAENADR
+1680 HFYKELGLDAENADL

-1708 LTPVSG
+1708 LTPVSS
-1714 DPEEEEETA
+1714 DPEEEEEIA
-1723 QTYTACLTLPASVT
+1723 QTYTGFLTLPASVT

-1745 KIVSLTW
+1745 KTVSLAW

-1788 KTKTFTLCLWSE
+1788 KVKTFTLCLWSE
-1800 NAEKVQTLE
+1800 KAEKAQTLE
-1809 DIAAEFARKNTAV
+1809 DIAAEFTRKNTAV
-1822 QPLQGM
+1822 QPLEGV

-1923 SADAVQKLLESAAES
+1923 SADAVQKLLESAAGS

-1996 LYITNGTNGTGV
+1996 LYITNGTGV

-2016 PADGTALP
+2016 PADGTPLP
-2024 EKSGKFRLIARVT
+2024 EKAGKFRLIARVT

-2189 TQPELD
+2189 TQQELD
-2195 GAAAFMTEALT
+2195 DAADFMTAARTEDA
-2206 GDVYW
+2206 YW

-2324 ERYKDFAQFYKQPI
+2324 ERYKNFAQFYKQPI
-2338 HIDLTVIGEKN
+2338 QIDLTVPGTTGQN
-2349 AADPNEN
+2349 DPNEN

-2368 NKNGHTFQGISD
+2368 NKNGHTFTGISG

-2438 FGIAVKGG
+2438 FGLTLQGG
-2446 NETLPKTTLD
+2446 TETLPKTTLD

-2477 DPTDPMVPGAEVPG
+2477 DPTDPAVPGAEVPG

-2550 IGSDGILRK
+2550 IGSDGILRA

-2568 TDNERII
+2568 TDNERIA
-2575 LALTAIGKDPTNVG
+2575 LALTAIGKDPANVG
-2589 DKNLL
+2589 GENLL
-2594 TALQDKDIMKVTDT
+2594 KALQNKDIMQVTDT
-2608 SKTDINGL
+2608 SNTDINGL

-2631 TSWLVQAVLEQ
+2631 TSWLVQAVLAQ
-2642 QNKDGSWSA
+2642 QNEDGSWRA

-2669 ALAPYHKDGGNETVN
+2669 ALAPYYKDGGNETVN

-2800 GEWKVTVAATCTKDG
+2800 GEWQVTVAATCTKDG

-2822 ICGVVEEK
+2822 ICGAVEEK
-2830 PVPAT
+2830 SVPAT
-2835 GHKFSAW
+2835 GHNFGAW

-2860 SVCGTKETMIV
+2860 SVCGTEETMIV

-2918 SWIIAALGHDEATRA
+2918 SWVIAALGHDEATRA

-2961 TIPATGKHTYVDGVC
+2961 TIPATGKHTYVNGVC
-2976 TTCGTRNP
+2976 TVCGVKNP
-2984 AGGIKGDDLKVDSK
+2984 MANVKGDDIKVDSK

-3021 AEIKAAVENGS
+3021 ADIKAAVSDGA
-3032 IVITVNNT
+3032 ITVT
-3040 PILQLTK
+3040 VTDTLQLTNEQK
-3047 EDKESDGGKKALMQ
+3047 AADGGKSALTEAAKT
-3061 AGAAA
+3061 AGD
-3066 SGELKKELD
+3066 EVKKELN

-3117 QLIELPHSVTLTIPI
+3117 QLIELPHSVTVTIPI

-3201 GSGTADSGKKDSAN
+3201 GSGTADSGKTDSAN

>member
-1 MRKRVIS
+1 MKKRVIS

-34 QQTQQEQIAPADTE
+34 QQEQTALADTE

-67 VPVSRSARSGGAA
+67 VPAPQMTRSGGVA
-80 PMLAA
+80 LALA
-85 AGAVQNIGTAEE
+85 EGTVSSAEA
-97 FAAMEPGGN
+97 FAAMDASGS
-106 YQLTADIT
+106 YTLTEDIT
-114 VTAPYANEFTDFSG
+114 VTEPYANEFTG

-133 GHTVTLAI
+133 GHTVTLNITANTNYV
-141 SGDSDYQ
+141 G
-148 ALFAKLAAG
+148 LFSKLAGG
-157 AVVKNVM
+157 AVVKNVIT
-164 VDGEVTGTDN
+164 VGSVTATGKN
-174 IGGIAGIATNAT
+174 NVGGIAGFANTYSGDVT
-186 IIACANKATVAATGR
+186 IENCKNTAAITGNNEVGGILGYCSGSAHSVTVTDCANTGTISGTR
-201 YVGGLVG
+201 KLGGICGNLENAHFI
-208 KGTGLTM
+208 KN
-215 TSCYNQGAVSS
+215 CYNSGTVTGS
-226 TRTRPINMGGI
+226 TIGGI
-237 AGYVDGG
+237 LGRG
-244 ASVENCYN
+244 AKGVSIENCYN
-252 TGSITGSGSN
+252 VGNIIYSSTNGSAIVGTGY
-262 TAAVVG
+262 AKKPVE
-268 WDAATVKNCYYLES
+268 VKNCYALQATAQAFVANGVNKDS
-282 TYKVGACGNDGY
+282 ASGFK
-294 TDPTVS
+294 S
-300 KTDAEMRSG
+300 AEEMQS
-309 DIVAL
+309 AEFAAT
-314 LGSAFMVKSGDYP
+314 LGSAFQYNGGGYPTLKDPEPVVEKNVVSISVKSAKTTCYTGDELELSVTVTYDDNSSEVITKGFTVAGFDNTAPGKQTVTVTYKEKTDSIEIEVIKKPEFDDFFAGIVNSVEVTNDATYPYVVDMTDSDGLCLRSSNPVQGNTSSTSTITLKAKANVTLSFKYWGCNYDYSSAALTIVKNNSYNPEMRSWGSTQWKDFTIDLKKGDTLRLNLIKTYVLGDYY
-327 ALSWETPTAAVKFTV
+327 VKLKDFTV
-342 SPANAVVEING
+342 SSLYEVKLTAEPEEADAVVALKDSTGAELKGTNG
-353 VKYTGSCTVGLPVG
+353 VYIVSAGE
-367 DYTYTVSC
+367 YTYTVSAYGYDTVTETINVAADVAKTVPLTKSAAYSVAFDISRPAGITADPTVTVRTNGKAVYTGDGTGC
-375 PGYTQQTG
+375 SLPNGSYAYTVACDGCDNAGGLFSVNGDKMNITVTLAKKAIFEDFFANCQGITVSGDKGKFTIEGAGKDSYLKTTETTTLALTATKNVKLSFSYIANAAGYVEGDWDYDEPDEYYYFTIKKNSTQVKRADSETSWKDFSVELAQGDVLTISYDGYT
-383 SVTVTGE
+383 SYYY
-390 DNPVANPNS
+390 
-399 VSVTLEKDA
+399 A
-408 AKWVTV
+408 ALKNFAAVP
-414 TFTVTPENATLT
+414 FYTLT
-426 LKDGET
+426 LNTPDG
-432 QVTPTEGTTYKL
+432 
-444 LKGVTYTYTAVSDD
+444 
-458 EGYEPASGEVTP
+458 
-470 TADGTQTVALKKVQS
+470 
-485 IAVKNGSTHKT
+485 
-496 EFEQG
+496 
-501 DALDTTGLTVTVTYS
+501 
-516 DNSTKDITEGF
+516 
-527 TVTGFNSVNV
+527 
-537 AENQTLTVHYKGA
+537 
-550 ETTYSVKINKKLF
+550 
-563 PSKAFNALEGYATV
+563 ATV
-577 EYSHTGKYTAGDGKE
+577 
-592 FVDDAQEGALRSNSA
+592 VL
-607 GMNSTTVTVTI
+607 
-618 TFLENAPKML
+618 
-628 LSFDYKVSSESN
+628 
-640 YDKLLVAQNRETK
+640 
-653 LTKSG
+653 
-658 TVAWTAD
+658 
-665 NSLTVKGGDIVTLT
+665 
-679 YSKDRSTASGSDC
+679 KDRSG
-692 IWLKNFT
+692 
-699 VSPLYTLTIA
+699 
-709 PNQTDATVTLK
+709 
-720 DKEGKTVSGSNG
+720 
-732 VFAVKAAADYTYTV
+732 
-746 TKKGYE
+746 
-752 PATGKVT
+752 
-759 MSAENQTVNVT
+759 AE
-770 LVKLPVITLQFT
+770 I
-782 PDDAAV
+782 
-788 TLKQG
+788 
-793 NTTVYKESAASSTG
+793 TG
-807 KNVYIAAKNTD
+807 KNGAYTVAAGT
-818 YTYTVSKFGYETA
+818 YTYTVSKFGYETK
-831 TGMIS
+831 TGNI
-836 VATGDVNKTVT
+836 
-847 LTEAAKY
+847 
-854 SVTFQITKPEGV
+854 
-866 SASPTVTVEYN
+866 
-877 GTKVYEGSGANCTL
+877 
-891 PAGDYTYKA
+891 
-900 TLKDCDD
+900 
-907 LSGSFT
+907 
-913 VAAAAVTVN
+913 
-922 LPFEKKLTFADIFQ
+922 
-936 GVEGITASNGT
+936 
-947 KGFKPIKSAAGNYL
+947 
-961 ESNKSYYGTTSLT
+961 
-974 LTATKPCVISF
+974 
-985 EYFAQG
+985 
-991 HEDNWDE
+991 
-998 DDSAFFTVKKGTTTL
+998 
-1013 LTVYEE
+1013 
-1019 NGWKTFSTALN
+1019 
-1030 TGETLTL
+1030 
-1037 SFNENG
+1037 
-1043 NSYYVRL
+1043 
-1050 KNFAVS
+1050 
-1056 PAYTI
+1056 
-1061 TLTTTPTAD
+1061 
-1070 KVELKDESGNKLTGS
+1070 
-1085 GGKYAVAPG
+1085 
-1094 TYTYTVSKKDY
+1094 TVS
-1105 ETATGEITVTDA
+1105 
-1117 DVTQPVKLTAKPVIT
+1117 
-1132 LTATPAD
+1132 
-1139 ATVKLEKGSLP
+1139 
-1150 ASPKTTDKET
+1150 
-1160 GVYTYVVEK
+1160 
-1169 GAEYTY
+1169 
-1175 TVSKFGYETE
+1175 
-1185 TGSITVNADVNKTVT
+1185 ADVNETVT
-1200 LSELASCTLT
+1200 LSELATHTLT
-1210 FAVTPAENAK
+1210 FAITPAENAK

-1234 ADGGYKLYLG
+1234 TDGGYKLYLG

-1251 AKADYITVSGS
+1251 TKADYIPVHGS
-1262 FTAAKNDTI
+1262 ITAAEDKTLSF
-1271 TVTLTYAGAGWDGTT
+1271 TLTYAGEGWDGTA
-1286 KTAPTQDKSGV
+1286 KTAPTQDKNGV
-1297 YLIDTAAK
+1297 YQIGTAAK
-1305 LAWFADAVNG
+1305 LAWFADAVNKG
-1315 GQKAINGKLTA
+1315 DTTISGKLTA

-1331 GKPWTAIGT
+1331 GKTWTAIGT
-1340 SSNKFAGTLD
+1340 DSNKFAGTLD

-1355 VSGLVTTGL
+1355 VSGLAGTGGL
-1364 VGELAEGGVVENLR
+1364 VYYLSANGTVKSLCVD
-1378 VNCAI
+1378 CAI
-1383 VSTSS
+1383 DGTSN
-1388 LLGGVANSS
+1388 V
-1397 AGTIRNCMV
+1397 
-1406 SGSITFSSEGH
+1406 
-1417 NGASAIGGIAGRT
+1417 GGIADKSEGRIENCLVSGYIKGGDDVIFGVGGIVGHGVA
-1430 TGNGVISGCVSRA
+1430 GNVISGCVSTADILFKYSRYA
-1443 VVKDAYDN
+1443 VQNGAGGIVGY
-1451 STYGTSA
+1451 TYGT
-1458 PLGGIAGYAYGVVE
+1458 VE
-1472 NCYFTGTLAV
+1472 NCYFAGNVHTNAKSVSAGGF
-1482 KKTQPNKIIQQKR
+1482 

-1500 ELNANAELKGSYV
+1500 CARSNAVMKDCYTVGAVTGP
-1513 AGEFAIADESK
+1513 ESS

-1556 TSGMTAHTADYMR
+1556 TSGMTARTADYMR
-1569 SAEFAVDMGMN
+1569 TPEFAAEMGMHLDSGN
-1580 QDDGTLNGGFPVLP
+1580 SNGGFPVLP
-1594 WQGGTVL
+1594 WQGGTPVDN
-1601 SADDL
+1601 ADL

-1626 AKKAKADWYAETVLG
+1626 AKKAKADWYAETVLRF
-1641 LYDLTDYNDKADL
+1641 YDLTDYNDKADL

-1659 IEAPGEAVT
+1659 IEEPGEAVT
-1668 NLHDYFLNALQK
+1668 DLHDYFLNALQK
-1680 HFYKELGLDAENADR
+1680 HFYKELGLDAENADL

-1708 LTPVSG
+1708 LTPVSS
-1714 DPEEEEETA
+1714 DPEEEEEIA
-1723 QTYTACLTLPASVT
+1723 QTYTGFLTLPASVT

-1745 KIVSLTW
+1745 KTVSLAW

-1809 DIAAEFARKNTAV
+1809 DIAVEFTRKNTAV
-1822 QPLQGM
+1822 QPLQGV

-1867 NGFDGTKVQYI
+1867 NGFDDTKVKYI
-1878 ADNGKITYF
+1878 ADNGDITYF

-1923 SADAVQKLLESAAES
+1923 SADAVQKLLESAAGS

-2024 EKSGKFRLIARVT
+2024 EKAGKFRLIARVT
-2037 YDAFDDYTLAHITGD
+2037 YDGFDDYTLAHITGD
-2052 NGVEVYADVFF
+2052 NGVEVYADVLF

-2095 KTKPVDLT
+2095 KTKPVNLA

-2116 LEEKGIMSDS
+2116 LEQAGIMSDS

-2153 LPGEKPVEAKY
+2153 LPGEEAAEARY

-2189 TQPELD
+2189 TQQELD
-2195 GAAAFMTEALT
+2195 GAAVFMTKALT

-2211 DGIKNKNTVKTKVTS
+2211 NGIKNENTDKTKVTS

-2324 ERYKDFAQFYKQPI
+2324 ERYKNFAQFYKQPI
-2338 HIDLTVIGEKN
+2338 QIDLTVPGTTGQN
-2349 AADPNEN
+2349 DPNEN

-2368 NKNGHTFQGISD
+2368 NKNGHTFTGISD

-2477 DPTDPMVPGAEVPG
+2477 DPTDPVVPGAEVPG

-2575 LALTAIGKDPTNVG
+2575 LALTAIGKDPANVG
-2589 DKNLL
+2589 GKNLL
-2594 TALQDKDIMKVTDT
+2594 AALQDRNIMQVTNT
-2608 SKTDINGL
+2608 SDTDINGL
-2616 VMGLLA
+2616 VFGLLA
-2622 LNSRNYTSD
+2622 LNSGNYTQDSY
-2631 TSWLVQAVLEQ
+2631 WLVQAILTQ
-2642 QNKDGSWSA
+2642 QNEDGSWSS

-2669 ALAPYHKDGGNETVN
+2669 ALAPYYNEGDDTTVN
-2684 TAVEKALNWLSGKYR
+2684 AAVNKALQWLSAKYKNT
-2699 SGYDSSESCAQVVIA
+2699 GYTSAESCAQVVVA
-2714 LSALNLDANTD
+2714 LSALQLNANSD
-2725 ARFTKTV
+2725 SSFVKTV
-2732 EGKTL
+2732 DGAPT
-2737 SVLGNLLQ
+2737 SVLGDLLRYYLGEGQ
-2745 YRVAENGG
+2745 G
-2753 FKHQFADKA
+2753 FKHAASGKTADQK
-2762 VNEMATEQALCA
+2762 ATEQALYA
-2774 MAAYARFTEKANALY
+2774 MAAYERYCRRTNALY

-2794 ACAHRF
+2794 VCAHSF

-2860 SVCGTKETMIV
+2860 SVCGTEETMIV

-2899 SRCHKYFSD
+2899 SRCHKFFSD

-2918 SWIIAALGHDEATRA
+2918 SWVIAALGHDEATRA

-2976 TTCGTRNP
+2976 TVCGVKNP
-2984 AGGIKGDDLKVDSK
+2984 MANVKGDDIKVDSK
-2998 DNTIVTGGGL
+2998 DNKTAAGDGLVIKADDTITGE
-3008 TIKTDKPVTDEKL
+3008 VL
-3021 AEIKAAVENGS
+3021 ADIKAAVSDGA
-3032 IVITVNNT
+3032 ITVT
-3040 PILQLTK
+3040 VTDTLQLTNEQK
-3047 EDKESDGGKKALMQ
+3047 AADGGKSALTEAAKT
-3061 AGAAA
+3061 AGD
-3066 SGELKKELD
+3066 EVKKELN

-3117 QLIELPHSVTLTIPI
+3117 QLIELPHSVTVTIPI

-3138 ALQGKHVCVVR
+3138 ALQGKRVCVVR

-3193 VSSGYYYG
+3193 VPSGYYYG

>member
-1 MRKRVIS
+1 MKKRVIS

-34 QQTQQEQIAPADTE
+34 QQIQQEQIAPVDTE
-48 NTVPAGNEETQEQQ
+48 NTVLAGDEETQEQQ
-62 EPAEE
+62 EPAPET
-67 VPVSRSARSGGAA
+67 PAPQMTSSGGAVQA
-80 PMLAA
+80 LAE
-85 AGAVQNIGTAEE
+85 GTISSAEA
-97 FAAMEPGGN
+97 FAEMDASGS
-106 YQLTADIT
+106 YKLTADIT
-114 VTAPYANEFTDFSG
+114 VTEPYANDFSG

-133 GHTVTLAI
+133 GHTVTLNITA
-141 SGDSDYQ
+141 STANVG
-148 ALFAKLAAG
+148 LFSKLAGG
-157 AVVKNVM
+157 AVVKNLK
-164 VDGEVTGTDN
+164 VDGTVSGTE
-174 IGGIAGIATNAT
+174 GVAGIAAQANGAT
-186 IIACANKATVAATGR
+186 ISGCINCAEISATQR
-201 YVGGLVG
+201 HVGGIVG
-208 KGTGLTM
+208 K
-215 TSCYNQGAVSS
+215 
-226 TRTRPINMGGI
+226 MGG
-237 AGYVDGG
+237 GT
-244 ASVENCYN
+244 VENCYN
-252 TGSITGSGSN
+252 TGAISSSRN
-262 TAAVVG
+262 RPAVNLGGIVG
-268 WDAATVKNCYYLES
+268 YIDESATVKNCYNVGEIKVTNKATNMAGIAGWCVASTVENCYYLMG
-282 TYKVGACGNDGY
+282 TATAGANGNEQ
-294 TDPTVS
+294 TADPKS
-300 KTDAEMRSG
+300 AEEMKSPAFA
-309 DIVAL
+309 AL
-314 LGSAFMVKSGDYP
+314 LGDGFMVKSGDYP
-327 ALSWETPTAAVKFTV
+327 ALKWETPTAAVRFTIA
-342 SPANAVVEING
+342 PANATLEING
-353 VKYTGSCTVGLPVG
+353 GTYTGSTTVALPAA
-367 DYTYTVSC
+367 DTPYSYTVSC

-383 SVTVTGE
+383 SVTVTNK
-390 DNPVANPNS
+390 DNPVATPD
-399 VSVTLEKDA
+399 SVTVTLAEDA

-414 TFTVTPENATLT
+414 TFSVTPENATLT

-432 QVTPTEGTTYKL
+432 QVAPTEGTTYQL
-444 LKGVTYTYTAVSDD
+444 LKDHTYAYTAETTE
-458 EGYEPASGEVTP
+458 EGYEPAAGTVTP
-470 TADGTQTVALKKVQS
+470 DENSTQTVALKKVQS
-485 IAVKNGSTHKT
+485 IAVTKAPTKT
-496 EFEQG
+496 EYYKG
-501 DALDTTGLTVTVTYS
+501 DAELDLTGMVLTVNYDGTNETRTITDGYDAAGVTCEGFSTEKPIESQTVTVKYRGKTATFTIKVK
-516 DNSTKDITEGF
+516 DAMLFADFFTGLNGIATAQNSTSYKFEPVLLDGGYVLKSTNEKKG
-527 TVTGFNSVNV
+527 NSTSSL
-537 AENQTLTVHYKGA
+537 TLTFTKAAKLTFDCKTDSEKNYDGLRVDINDQTGSQFGS
-550 ETTYSVKINKKLF
+550 TGGYSGEKQDWKEFSIAVN
-563 PSKAFNALEGYATV
+563 
-577 EYSHTGKYTAGDGKE
+577 AGDK
-592 FVDDAQEGALRSNSA
+592 
-607 GMNSTTVTVTI
+607 VTV
-618 TFLENAPKML
+618 
-628 LSFDYKVSSESN
+628 N
-640 YDKLLVAQNRETK
+640 YRKD
-653 LTKSG
+653 S
-658 TVAWTAD
+658 
-665 NSLTVKGGDIVTLT
+665 GGD
-679 YSKDRSTASGSDC
+679 KGQDC
-692 IWLKNFT
+692 IWLRNFRAEVLPT
-699 VSPLYTLTIA
+699 VRFDVKDAAGTAI
-709 PNQTDATVTLK
+709 DATVTLK
-720 DKEGKTVSGSNG
+720 KGYTGLTAGTDGSYALTVGE
-732 VFAVKAAADYTYTV
+732 KYTYTV
-746 TKKGYE
+746 EKKGYE
-752 PATGKVT
+752 KVT
-759 MSAENQTVNVT
+759 QEFTAQEGNNTITVT

-793 NTTVYKESAASSTG
+793 NTTVYKESADSEKG
-807 KNVYIAAKNTD
+807 KNVYITAKNTA

-831 TGMIS
+831 TGTIN
-836 VATGDVNKTVT
+836 VATTDVNKTVK
-847 LTEAAKY
+847 LTELAKQT
-854 SVTFQITKPEGV
+854 VTFQITKPEGI
-866 SASPTVTVEYN
+866 AAEPAITVKSGSITAY
-877 GTKVYEGSGANCTL
+877 TGSGANCTL
-891 PAGDYTYKA
+891 PAGDYTYTAK
-900 TLKDCDD
+900 LDGCDT
-907 LSGSFT
+907 LSGSF
-913 VAAAAVTVN
+913 VVKAAKTIGLEFV
-922 LPFEKKLTFADIFQ
+922 KSLTFDDFFAGLD
-936 GVEGITASNGT
+936 GITATNGT
-947 KGFKPIKSAAGNYL
+947 SGFKPVKDAAGNYL
-961 ESNKSYYGTTSLT
+961 ESNRKNYGTTSLT
-974 LTATKPCVISF
+974 LTATESRLVSF
-985 EYFAQG
+985 RYLAKGNKAEYS
-991 HEDNWDE
+991 WE
-998 DDSAFFTVKKGTTTL
+998 DDSAFTVKKGTTTL
-1013 LTVYEE
+1013 LTAYEE
-1019 NGWKTFSTALN
+1019 NGWKTFSTVLN
-1030 TGETLTL
+1030 KDEKLTL
-1037 SFNENG
+1037 SFSESG
-1043 NSYYVRL
+1043 SSYYVQL
-1050 KNFAVS
+1050 KDFAAAAAHTLTLKTPAGATVVLKDRS
-1056 PAYTI
+1056 GAEITGKNGAYT
-1061 TLTTTPTAD
+1061 
-1070 KVELKDESGNKLTGS
+1070 
-1085 GGKYAVAPG
+1085 VAAG
-1094 TYTYTVSKKDY
+1094 TYAYTVSKY
-1105 ETATGEITVTDA
+1105 
-1117 DVTQPVKLTAKPVIT
+1117 
-1132 LTATPAD
+1132 
-1139 ATVKLEKGSLP
+1139 
-1150 ASPKTTDKET
+1150 
-1160 GVYTYVVEK
+1160 
-1169 GAEYTY
+1169 
-1175 TVSKFGYETE
+1175 GYKTE

-1234 ADGGYKLYLG
+1234 TDGGYKLYLG

-1251 AKADYITVSGS
+1251 TKADYIPVHGS
-1262 FTAAKNDTI
+1262 ITAAEDKTLSF
-1271 TVTLTYAGAGWDGTT
+1271 TLTYAGEGWDGTA
-1286 KTAPTQDKSGV
+1286 KTAPTQDKNGV
-1297 YLIDTAAK
+1297 YQIGTAAE
-1305 LAWFADAVNG
+1305 LAWFADAVNKG
-1315 GQKAINGKLTA
+1315 GTTISGKLTA

-1331 GKPWTAIGT
+1331 GKTWTAIGT
-1340 SSNKFAGTLD
+1340 DSNKFAGTLD
-1350 GDNYT
+1350 GDSHT
-1355 VSGLVTTGL
+1355 VSGLAGTGGL
-1364 VGELAEGGVVENLR
+1364 VYYLSANGTVKSLCVD
-1378 VNCAI
+1378 CAI
-1383 VSTSS
+1383 DGTSN
-1388 LLGGVANSS
+1388 V
-1397 AGTIRNCMV
+1397 
-1406 SGSITFSSEGH
+1406 
-1417 NGASAIGGIAGRT
+1417 GGIADKSEGRIENCLVSGYIKGGDDAIFGVGGIVGHGVA
-1430 TGNGVISGCVSRA
+1430 GNVISGCVSTADILFKYSRYA
-1443 VVKDAYDN
+1443 VQNGAGGIVGY
-1451 STYGTSA
+1451 TYGT
-1458 PLGGIAGYAYGVVE
+1458 VE
-1472 NCYFTGTLAV
+1472 NCYFAGNVHTNAKSVMAGGF
-1482 KKTQPNKIIQQKR
+1482 

-1500 ELNANAELKGSYV
+1500 CAYSNAVMKDCYTVGAVTGP
-1513 AGEFAIADESK
+1513 ESS

-1545 TVAPQAAADGT
+1545 TIAPQAVADGT
-1556 TSGMTAHTADYMR
+1556 TSGMTARTADYMR
-1569 SAEFAVDMGMN
+1569 TPEFAAEMGMHLDSGN
-1580 QDDGTLNGGFPVLP
+1580 SNGGFPVLP
-1594 WQGGTVL
+1594 WQGGTSVNN
-1601 SADDL
+1601 ADL

-1612 ANALELRGMSAADA
+1612 ANALELRGMTAADA
-1626 AKKAKADWYAETVLG
+1626 AKKAKADWYAKIVLG

-1659 IEAPGEAVT
+1659 IEEPGEAVT
-1668 NLHDYFLNALQK
+1668 DLHDYFLTALQK
-1680 HFYKELGLDAENADR
+1680 HFYKELGLDAENADL

-1723 QTYTACLTLPASVT
+1723 QTYTGFLTLPASVT

-1745 KIVSLTW
+1745 KTVSLTW

-1809 DIAAEFARKNTAV
+1809 DIAAEFTRKNTAV
-1822 QPLQGM
+1822 QPLEGV
-1828 GLYDETNITQAF
+1828 GLYYETNITQAF

-1878 ADNGKITYF
+1878 ADNGNITYF

-1923 SADAVQKLLESAAES
+1923 SADAVQKLLESAAGS

-1973 TLPSSIAGRYDVK
+1973 TLPSGIAGRYDVK

-2024 EKSGKFRLIARVT
+2024 EKAGKFRLIARVT

-2095 KTKPVDLT
+2095 KTKPVDTT

-2116 LEEKGIMSDS
+2116 LEQEGIMTDS
-2126 YNQKVTMVSL
+2126 YNQKVTMVSR

-2189 TQPELD
+2189 TQQELD
-2195 GAAAFMTEALT
+2195 GAAAFMTKALT
-2206 GDVYW
+2206 EKAYW
-2211 DGIKNKNTVKTKVTS
+2211 NGIKNENTDKTKVTS

-2285 LRVHQP
+2285 LRVHRP

-2349 AADPNEN
+2349 AVDPNEN

-2368 NKNGHTFQGISD
+2368 NKNGHTFTGISG

-2404 KYTYTGSGAYIK
+2404 KYTYTGSGTYIK
-2416 SITDAAGHTLKEKG
+2416 SITDAAGNTLKEKG

-2477 DPTDPMVPGAEVPG
+2477 DPTDPAVPGAEVPG

-2541 KVVAYVKAN
+2541 KVVAYVQKNMGA
-2550 IGSDGILRK
+2550 DGVLVDPESRN
-2559 PDDKNTPVI
+2559 PTV

-2575 LALTAIGKDPTNVG
+2575 LALTAIGKDPANVG

-2594 TALQDKDIMKVTDT
+2594 TALQDKDIMQVTDT
-2608 SKTDINGL
+2608 SNTDINGL

-2631 TSWLVQAVLEQ
+2631 TSWLVQAMLGQ
-2642 QNKDGSWSA
+2642 QNADGSWSA
-2651 SADTKPVGDVD
+2651 SADRKSVGDVD

-2669 ALAPYHKDGGNETVN
+2669 ALAPYYKDGGNEIVN
-2684 TAVEKALNWLSGKYR
+2684 TAVNKALQWLSDKYKGT
-2699 SGYDSSESCAQVVIA
+2699 GYTSAESCAQVVIA

-2800 GEWKVTVAATCTKDG
+2800 GEWQVTVAATCTKDG

-2822 ICGVVEEK
+2822 ICGAVEEK
-2830 PVPAT
+2830 SVPAT
-2835 GHKFSAW
+2835 GHKFGEW
-2842 TVTKAATC
+2842 TTTKEPTCTEDGSRTRTCSVCGAVETETIKALGHDLTAVAAKAATC
-2850 TESGISTRKC
+2850 TE
-2860 SVCGTKETMIV
+2860 
-2871 PSLGHSMTATAGKA
+2871 P
-2885 ATCTEAGNSAYWTC
+2885 GNRAHWDC
-2899 SRCHKYFSD
+2899 ARCDKSFSD
-2908 AAGKTEIAKD
+2908 AAAKTEIAKD
-2918 SWIIAALGHDEATRA
+2918 SWVIAALGHDEATRA
-2933 AVAATCYASGHEA
+2933 AVAATCYASGRTAE
-2946 DTYCKRCGIVITAGA
+2946 TYCKRCGLVITPS
-2961 TIPATGKHTYVDGVC
+2961 TVIQATGKHTYENGVC
-2976 TTCGTRNP
+2976 STCGVKNP
-2984 AGGIKGDDLKVDSK
+2984 LADVKGDTIKVDSK
-2998 DNTIVTGGGL
+2998 DNKTAAGDGLVIKADDTITGE
-3008 TIKTDKPVTDEKL
+3008 VL
-3021 AEIKAAVENGS
+3021 ADIKAAVSDGA
-3032 IVITVNNT
+3032 ITVT
-3040 PILQLTK
+3040 VTDTLQLTNEQK
-3047 EDKESDGGKKALMQ
+3047 AADGGKSALTEAAKT
-3061 AGAAA
+3061 AGD
-3066 SGELKKELD
+3066 EVKKELN

-3117 QLIELPHSVTLTIPI
+3117 QLIELPHSVTVTIPI

-3138 ALQGKHVCVVR
+3138 ALQGKRVCVVR

>member
-1 MRKRVIS
+1 MKKRVIS

-34 QQTQQEQIAPADTE
+34 QQTQQEQIAPVDTE
-48 NTVPAGNEETQEQQ
+48 NTVPAEDEETQEQQ

-85 AGAVQNIGTAEE
+85 AGAVQDIGTAEA

-106 YQLTADIT
+106 YQLTADII
-114 VTAPYANEFTDFSG
+114 VTAPYAKDYFTG

-133 GHTVTLAI
+133 GHTVTLDITA
-141 SGDSDYQ
+141 STANVG
-148 ALFAKLAAG
+148 LFSKLAGG
-157 AVVKNVM
+157 AVVKNVITA
-164 VDGEVTGTDN
+164 GSVTTTGKK
-174 IGGIAGIATNAT
+174 
-186 IIACANKATVAATGR
+186 CVA
-201 YVGGLVG
+201 
-208 KGTGLTM
+208 
-215 TSCYNQGAVSS
+215 
-226 TRTRPINMGGI
+226 GI
-237 AGYVDGG
+237 AGYATDNVKI
-244 ASVENCYN
+244 ENCKN
-252 TGSITGSGSN
+252 TASITGNKNVGGILGEAYNNEESISVGIKNCANEGAVNGTGS
-262 TAAVVG
+262 AVGGIVG
-268 WDAATVKNCYYLES
+268 KMEGQNSIIDCYNRGNITGFNNYAGIVGQSTGALVATIKNCYS
-282 TYKVGACGNDGY
+282 VGAVTAYGASTNAGYALIGGGKNYALTNCYAIKQDGLNLAY
-294 TDPTVS
+294 KGTNATTEECDLKS
-300 KTDAEMRSG
+300 ADDMKSAEF
-309 DIVAL
+309 AAT
-314 LGSAFMVKSGDYP
+314 LGSAFQYNVGGYPTLKDPEPVVEKNVVSISVKSAKTTCYTGDELELSVTVTYDDNSSEVITKGFTVAGFDNTAPGKQTVTVTYKEKTDSIEIEVIKKPEFDDFFAGIVNSVEVTNDATYPYVVDMTDSDGLCLRSSNPDQGNTSSTSTITLKAKANVTLSFKYWGCNYDSSYAALTIVKNNSYNPEMRSWGSTQWKDFTIDLKKGDTLRLNLIKTYVSGDYY
-327 ALSWETPTAAVKFTV
+327 VKLKDFTV
-342 SPANAVVEING
+342 SSLYEVKLTAEPKEADAVVALKDSTGAELKGTNG
-353 VKYTGSCTVGLPVG
+353 VYIVSAGE
-367 DYTYTVSC
+367 YTYTVSAYGYDTVTETINVAADVAKTVPLTKSAAYSVAFDISRPAGITADPTVTVKTNGKAVYTGDGTGC
-375 PGYTQQTG
+375 SLSNGSYAYTVACDGCDNAGGIFSVNADKVNITVTLAKKAIFEDFFANCQGITVSGDKGKFTIEGAGKDSYLKTTETTTLALTATKNVKLSFSYIANAAGYVEGDWDYDEPDEYYYFTIKKNSTQVKRADSETSWKDFSVELTQGDVLTISYDGYT
-383 SVTVTGE
+383 SYYY
-390 DNPVANPNS
+390 
-399 VSVTLEKDA
+399 A
-408 AKWVTV
+408 ALKNFAAVP
-414 TFTVTPENATLT
+414 FYTLT
-426 LKDGET
+426 LKTPDG
-432 QVTPTEGTTYKL
+432 
-444 LKGVTYTYTAVSDD
+444 
-458 EGYEPASGEVTP
+458 
-470 TADGTQTVALKKVQS
+470 
-485 IAVKNGSTHKT
+485 
-496 EFEQG
+496 
-501 DALDTTGLTVTVTYS
+501 
-516 DNSTKDITEGF
+516 
-527 TVTGFNSVNV
+527 
-537 AENQTLTVHYKGA
+537 
-550 ETTYSVKINKKLF
+550 
-563 PSKAFNALEGYATV
+563 ATV
-577 EYSHTGKYTAGDGKE
+577 
-592 FVDDAQEGALRSNSA
+592 VL
-607 GMNSTTVTVTI
+607 
-618 TFLENAPKML
+618 
-628 LSFDYKVSSESN
+628 
-640 YDKLLVAQNRETK
+640 
-653 LTKSG
+653 
-658 TVAWTAD
+658 
-665 NSLTVKGGDIVTLT
+665 
-679 YSKDRSTASGSDC
+679 KDRSG
-692 IWLKNFT
+692 
-699 VSPLYTLTIA
+699 
-709 PNQTDATVTLK
+709 
-720 DKEGKTVSGSNG
+720 
-732 VFAVKAAADYTYTV
+732 
-746 TKKGYE
+746 
-752 PATGKVT
+752 
-759 MSAENQTVNVT
+759 AE
-770 LVKLPVITLQFT
+770 I
-782 PDDAAV
+782 
-788 TLKQG
+788 
-793 NTTVYKESAASSTG
+793 TG
-807 KNVYIAAKNTD
+807 KNGAYTVAAGT
-818 YTYTVSKFGYETA
+818 YAYTVSKFGYETK
-831 TGMIS
+831 TGNI
-836 VATGDVNKTVT
+836 
-847 LTEAAKY
+847 
-854 SVTFQITKPEGV
+854 
-866 SASPTVTVEYN
+866 
-877 GTKVYEGSGANCTL
+877 
-891 PAGDYTYKA
+891 
-900 TLKDCDD
+900 
-907 LSGSFT
+907 
-913 VAAAAVTVN
+913 
-922 LPFEKKLTFADIFQ
+922 
-936 GVEGITASNGT
+936 
-947 KGFKPIKSAAGNYL
+947 
-961 ESNKSYYGTTSLT
+961 
-974 LTATKPCVISF
+974 
-985 EYFAQG
+985 
-991 HEDNWDE
+991 
-998 DDSAFFTVKKGTTTL
+998 
-1013 LTVYEE
+1013 
-1019 NGWKTFSTALN
+1019 
-1030 TGETLTL
+1030 
-1037 SFNENG
+1037 
-1043 NSYYVRL
+1043 
-1050 KNFAVS
+1050 
-1056 PAYTI
+1056 
-1061 TLTTTPTAD
+1061 
-1070 KVELKDESGNKLTGS
+1070 
-1085 GGKYAVAPG
+1085 
-1094 TYTYTVSKKDY
+1094 TVS
-1105 ETATGEITVTDA
+1105 
-1117 DVTQPVKLTAKPVIT
+1117 
-1132 LTATPAD
+1132 
-1139 ATVKLEKGSLP
+1139 
-1150 ASPKTTDKET
+1150 
-1160 GVYTYVVEK
+1160 
-1169 GAEYTY
+1169 
-1175 TVSKFGYETE
+1175 
-1185 TGSITVNADVNKTVT
+1185 ADVNETVT

-1234 ADGGYKLYLG
+1234 ANGGYKLYLG

-1251 AKADYITVSGS
+1251 TKADYVPVHGS
-1262 FTAAKNDTI
+1262 ITAAEDKTLSF
-1271 TVTLTYAGAGWDGTT
+1271 TLTYAGEGWDGTA
-1286 KTAPTQDKSGV
+1286 KTAPTQDKNGV
-1297 YLIDTAAK
+1297 YQIGTAAE
-1305 LAWFADAVNG
+1305 LAWFADAVQT
-1315 GQKAINGKLTA
+1315 GQTAISAKLTA

-1331 GKPWTAIGT
+1331 GKTWTAFGKYDYKLEGK
-1340 SSNKFAGTLD
+1340 SGFAGTLD
-1350 GDNYT
+1350 GDRHI
-1355 VSGLVTTGL
+1355 VSGLKSTEGL
-1364 VGELAEGGVVENLR
+1364 VSCL
-1378 VNCAI
+1378 
-1383 VSTSS
+1383 
-1388 LLGGVANSS
+1388 SS
-1397 AGTIRNCMV
+1397 AGTVKNLTVIGTV
-1406 SGSITFSSEGH
+1406 SGSSHVGGIAATSSGTVENCLFDGTVTTSSSS
-1417 NGASAIGGIAGRT
+1417 ASAGGIVGRASKGNRIVNCVNTGDIKNTCTSYSSTLNIGGIVGYTYGTVENCYSTGNVSARTDRDTNKGIGGIAGQVYASAVLRNCYV
-1430 TGNGVISGCVSRA
+1430 TGAVTGPKAGISP
-1443 VVKDAYDN
+1443 VVNLVA
-1451 STYGTSA
+1451 SGAT
-1458 PLGGIAGYAYGVVE
+1458 VE
-1472 NCYFTGTLAV
+1472 NCYYLHAAGIGASTAGALQ
-1482 KKTQPNKIIQQKR
+1482 KT
-1495 GGLVG
+1495 
-1500 ELNANAELKGSYV
+1500 AEEMRTP
-1513 AGEFAIADESK
+1513 EFA
-1524 FGAVVGKVN
+1524 
-1533 SGATITNCAYLD
+1533 
-1545 TVAPQAAADGT
+1545 
-1556 TSGMTAHTADYMR
+1556 
-1569 SAEFAVDMGMN
+1569 AEMGMHLDSGN
-1580 QDDGTLNGGFPVLP
+1580 SNGGFPVLP
-1594 WQGGTVL
+1594 WQGGTPVDN
-1601 SADDL
+1601 ADL

-1612 ANALELRGMSAADA
+1612 ANALQLRGMSAADA
-1626 AKKAKADWYAETVLG
+1626 AKKAKADWNAENVLG
-1641 LYDLTDYNDKADL
+1641 LYDLTDYSDKADL

-1668 NLHDYFLNALQK
+1668 DLHGYFLNALQK
-1680 HFYKELGLDAENADR
+1680 HFYEELGLDAENADL
-1695 LKADAT
+1695 LKVDAN

-1708 LTPVSG
+1708 LTPVSS
-1714 DPEEEEETA
+1714 DPEEEEEIA
-1723 QTYTACLTLPASVT
+1723 QTHTACLTLPASVT
-1737 VPVEGSGE
+1737 VPVDGE
-1745 KIVSLTW
+1745 EKTVSLTW

-1809 DIAAEFARKNTAV
+1809 DIAAEFTRKNTAV
-1822 QPLQGM
+1822 QPLQGV

-1867 NGFDGTKVQYI
+1867 NGFDDTKVKYI
-1878 ADNGKITYF
+1878 ADNGNITYF

-1917 RATVGR
+1917 RGTVGR
-1923 SADAVQKLLESAAES
+1923 SADDVQQLVESAAGS

-2024 EKSGKFRLIARVT
+2024 EKAGKFRLIARVT

-2052 NGVEVYADVFF
+2052 NGVEVYADVLF

-2084 KYQGLLRDFVD
+2084 KYQVLLRDFVD
-2095 KTKPVDLT
+2095 KTKPVDTT
-2103 AVSDDMQMPRPAL
+2103 AVSDDLQMPRPAL
-2116 LEEKGIMSDS
+2116 LEKAGIMTDS

-2195 GAAAFMTEALT
+2195 GAAAFMTEART
-2206 GDVYW
+2206 EDAYW

-2324 ERYKDFAQFYKQPI
+2324 ERYKNFAQFYKQPI
-2338 HIDLTVIGEKN
+2338 QIDLAVPGTTGQN
-2349 AADPNEN
+2349 DPNEN

-2368 NKNGHTFQGISD
+2368 NKNGHTFRGISD

-2438 FGIAVKGG
+2438 FGLTLQGG
-2446 NETLPKTTLD
+2446 TETLPKTTLD

-2477 DPTDPMVPGAEVPG
+2477 DPTDPAVPGAEVPG

-2541 KVVAYVKAN
+2541 KVVAYVQKNMGA
-2550 IGSDGILRK
+2550 DGVLVDPESRN
-2559 PDDKNTPVI
+2559 PTV

-2575 LALTAIGKDPTNVG
+2575 LALTAIGKDPANVG
-2589 DKNLL
+2589 GENLL
-2594 TALQDKDIMKVTDT
+2594 KALQNKDIMKVTDN

-2642 QNKDGSWSA
+2642 QNKDGSWRV

-2669 ALAPYHKDGGNETVN
+2669 ALAPYYKDGGNETVN

-2800 GEWKVTVAATCTKDG
+2800 GEWQVTVAATCTKDG

-2822 ICGVVEEK
+2822 ICGAVEEK
-2830 PVPAT
+2830 SVPAT
-2835 GHKFSAW
+2835 GHKFGEW
-2842 TVTKAATC
+2842 TTTKEPTC

-2860 SVCGTKETMIV
+2860 SVCGTEETMIV

-2899 SRCHKYFSD
+2899 SRCHKFFSD

-2918 SWIIAALGHDEATRA
+2918 SWVIAALGHDEATRA

-3021 AEIKAAVENGS
+3021 AEIKAAVSDGA
-3032 IVITVNNT
+3032 ITVT
-3040 PILQLTK
+3040 VTDTLQLTNEQK
-3047 EDKESDGGKKALMQ
+3047 AADGGKSALTEAAKT
-3061 AGAAA
+3061 AGD
-3066 SGELKKELD
+3066 EVKKELN

-3117 QLIELPHSVTLTIPI
+3117 QLIELPHSVTVTIPI

-3138 ALQGKHVCVVR
+3138 ALQGKRVCVMR

>member
-1 MRKRVIS
+1 MKKRVIS
-8 WLLTVVMVVSML
+8 WLLTVVMVVSLL

-34 QQTQQEQIAPADTE
+34 QQTQQEQIAPVDTE

-62 EPAEE
+62 EPAPET
-67 VPVSRSARSGGAA
+67 PAPQMTRSGGAA
-80 PMLAA
+80 LALA
-85 AGAVQNIGTAEE
+85 EGTVSSAKE
-97 FAAMEPGGN
+97 FAAMDASGS
-106 YQLTADIT
+106 YTLTKDII
-114 VTAPYANEFTDFSG
+114 VTEPYAYDFIG

-133 GHTVTLAI
+133 GHTVTLDITA
-141 SGDSDYQ
+141 STANVG
-148 ALFAKLAAG
+148 LFSKLAGG
-157 AVVKNVM
+157 AVVKNVITA
-164 VDGEVTGTDN
+164 GSVTTTGKK
-174 IGGIAGIATNAT
+174 
-186 IIACANKATVAATGR
+186 CVA
-201 YVGGLVG
+201 
-208 KGTGLTM
+208 
-215 TSCYNQGAVSS
+215 
-226 TRTRPINMGGI
+226 GI
-237 AGYVDGG
+237 AGYATDNVKI
-244 ASVENCYN
+244 ENCKN
-252 TGSITGSGSN
+252 TASITGNKNVGGILGEAYNNEESISVGIKNCANEGAVNGTGS
-262 TAAVVG
+262 AVGGIVG
-268 WDAATVKNCYYLES
+268 KMEGQNSIIDCYNRGNITGFNNYAGIVGQSTGALVATIKNCYS
-282 TYKVGACGNDGY
+282 VGAVTAYGASTNAGYALIGGGKNYALTNCYAIKQDGLNLAY
-294 TDPTVS
+294 KGTNATTEECDLKS
-300 KTDAEMRSG
+300 ADDMKSAEF
-309 DIVAL
+309 AAT
-314 LGSAFMVKSGDYP
+314 LGSAFQYNVGGYPTLKDPEPVVEKNVVSISVKSAKTTCYTGDELELSVTVTYDDNSSEVITKGFTVEGFDNTAPGKQTVTVTYKEKTDSIEIEVIKKPEFDDFFAGIVNSVEVTNDATYPYVVDMTDSDGLCLRSSNPVQENTSSTSTITLKAKANVTLSFKYWGCNYDSSYAALTIVKNNSYNPEMRSWGSTQWKDFTIDLKKGDTLRLNLIKTYVLGDYY
-327 ALSWETPTAAVKFTV
+327 VKLKDFTV
-342 SPANAVVEING
+342 SSLYEVKLTAEPEEADAVVALKDSTGAELKGTNG
-353 VKYTGSCTVGLPVG
+353 VYIVSAGE
-367 DYTYTVSC
+367 YTYTVSAYGYDTVTETINVAADVAKTVPLTKSAAYSVAFDISRPAGITADPTVTVKTNGKAVYTGDGTGC
-375 PGYTQQTG
+375 SLSNGSYAYTVACDGCDNAGGIFSVNGDKVNITVTLAKKAIFEDFFANCQGITVSGDKGKFTIEGAGKDSYLKTTETTTLALTATKNMKLSFSYIANAAGYVEGDWYDEPDAYYYFTIKKNSTQVKRADRETSWKDFSVELTQGDVLTISYDGYT
-383 SVTVTGE
+383 SYYY
-390 DNPVANPNS
+390 
-399 VSVTLEKDA
+399 A
-408 AKWVTV
+408 ALKNFAAVP
-414 TFTVTPENATLT
+414 FYTLT
-426 LKDGET
+426 LKTPDG
-432 QVTPTEGTTYKL
+432 
-444 LKGVTYTYTAVSDD
+444 
-458 EGYEPASGEVTP
+458 
-470 TADGTQTVALKKVQS
+470 
-485 IAVKNGSTHKT
+485 
-496 EFEQG
+496 
-501 DALDTTGLTVTVTYS
+501 
-516 DNSTKDITEGF
+516 
-527 TVTGFNSVNV
+527 
-537 AENQTLTVHYKGA
+537 
-550 ETTYSVKINKKLF
+550 
-563 PSKAFNALEGYATV
+563 ATV
-577 EYSHTGKYTAGDGKE
+577 
-592 FVDDAQEGALRSNSA
+592 VL
-607 GMNSTTVTVTI
+607 
-618 TFLENAPKML
+618 
-628 LSFDYKVSSESN
+628 
-640 YDKLLVAQNRETK
+640 
-653 LTKSG
+653 
-658 TVAWTAD
+658 
-665 NSLTVKGGDIVTLT
+665 
-679 YSKDRSTASGSDC
+679 KDRSG
-692 IWLKNFT
+692 
-699 VSPLYTLTIA
+699 
-709 PNQTDATVTLK
+709 
-720 DKEGKTVSGSNG
+720 
-732 VFAVKAAADYTYTV
+732 
-746 TKKGYE
+746 
-752 PATGKVT
+752 
-759 MSAENQTVNVT
+759 AE
-770 LVKLPVITLQFT
+770 I
-782 PDDAAV
+782 
-788 TLKQG
+788 
-793 NTTVYKESAASSTG
+793 TG
-807 KNVYIAAKNTD
+807 KN
-818 YTYTVSKFGYETA
+818 
-831 TGMIS
+831 
-836 VATGDVNKTVT
+836 
-847 LTEAAKY
+847 
-854 SVTFQITKPEGV
+854 
-866 SASPTVTVEYN
+866 
-877 GTKVYEGSGANCTL
+877 GA
-891 PAGDYTYKA
+891 Y
-900 TLKDCDD
+900 
-907 LSGSFT
+907 T
-913 VAAAAVTVN
+913 VAA
-922 LPFEKKLTFADIFQ
+922 
-936 GVEGITASNGT
+936 
-947 KGFKPIKSAAGNYL
+947 
-961 ESNKSYYGTTSLT
+961 
-974 LTATKPCVISF
+974 
-985 EYFAQG
+985 
-991 HEDNWDE
+991 
-998 DDSAFFTVKKGTTTL
+998 
-1013 LTVYEE
+1013 
-1019 NGWKTFSTALN
+1019 
-1030 TGETLTL
+1030 
-1037 SFNENG
+1037 
-1043 NSYYVRL
+1043 
-1050 KNFAVS
+1050 
-1056 PAYTI
+1056 
-1061 TLTTTPTAD
+1061 
-1070 KVELKDESGNKLTGS
+1070 
-1085 GGKYAVAPG
+1085 G
-1094 TYTYTVSKKDY
+1094 TYTYTVSKY
-1105 ETATGEITVTDA
+1105 
-1117 DVTQPVKLTAKPVIT
+1117 
-1132 LTATPAD
+1132 
-1139 ATVKLEKGSLP
+1139 
-1150 ASPKTTDKET
+1150 
-1160 GVYTYVVEK
+1160 
-1169 GAEYTY
+1169 
-1175 TVSKFGYETE
+1175 GYETK
-1185 TGSITVNADVNKTVT
+1185 TGTIKVEGGDVSKDVALTALTAYQVKFNVAPEGAAVT
-1200 LSELASCTLT
+1200 L
-1210 FAVTPAENAK
+1210 
-1220 VTVTHPVGGTIKPE
+1220 THPVGGTIKPE

-1251 AKADYITVSGS
+1251 AKAEYIPVHGS
-1262 FTAAKNDTI
+1262 ITAAEDKTLSF
-1271 TVTLTYAGAGWDGTT
+1271 TLTYAGEGWDGTA
-1286 KTAPTQDKSGV
+1286 KTAPTQDKNGV
-1297 YLIDTAAK
+1297 YQIGTAAK
-1305 LAWFADAVNG
+1305 LAWFADAVNKG
-1315 GQKAINGKLTA
+1315 DTTISGKLTA

-1331 GKPWTAIGT
+1331 DKAWTAIGT
-1340 SSNKFAGTLD
+1340 DSNKFAGTLD

-1524 FGAVVGKVN
+1524 FGAVVGVVA
-1533 SGATITNCAYLD
+1533 SSATITNCAYLD

-1612 ANALELRGMSAADA
+1612 ANALQLRGMSAADA
-1626 AKKAKADWYAETVLG
+1626 AKKAKADWYAENVLG
-1641 LYDLTDYNDKADL
+1641 LYELTDGNYNKADL

-1659 IEAPGEAVT
+1659 IEEPGEAVT
-1668 NLHDYFLNALQK
+1668 DLHDYFLTALQK
-1680 HFYKELGLDAENADR
+1680 HFYKELGLDAENADL

-1708 LTPVSG
+1708 LTPVSS
-1714 DPEEEEETA
+1714 DPEEEEEIA
-1723 QTYTACLTLPASVT
+1723 QTHTACLTLPASVT

-1809 DIAAEFARKNTAV
+1809 DIAAEFTRKNTAV
-1822 QPLQGM
+1822 QPLEGV

-1867 NGFDGTKVQYI
+1867 NGFDDTKVQYI

-1923 SADAVQKLLESAAES
+1923 SADAVQKLLESAAGS

-2024 EKSGKFRLIARVT
+2024 EKAGKFRLIARVT

-2189 TQPELD
+2189 TQQELD
-2195 GAAAFMTEALT
+2195 GAAAFMTKALT
-2206 GDVYW
+2206 ENAYW
-2211 DGIKNKNTVKTKVTS
+2211 DGIKNKNTVKTRVTS

-2324 ERYKDFAQFYKQPI
+2324 ERYKNFAQFYKQPI
-2338 HIDLTVIGEKN
+2338 QIDLAVPGTTGQN
-2349 AADPNEN
+2349 DPNEN

-2368 NKNGHTFQGISD
+2368 NKNGHTFRGISD

-2438 FGIAVKGG
+2438 FGLTLQGG
-2446 NETLPKTTLD
+2446 TETLPKTTLD

-2477 DPTDPMVPGAEVPG
+2477 DPTDPAVPGAEVPG

-2541 KVVAYVKAN
+2541 KVVAYVQKNMGA
-2550 IGSDGILRK
+2550 DGVLVDPESRN
-2559 PDDKNTPVI
+2559 PTV

-2575 LALTAIGKDPTNVG
+2575 LALTAIGKDPANVG
-2589 DKNLL
+2589 GENLL
-2594 TALQDKDIMKVTDT
+2594 KALQNKDIMQVTDT

-2631 TSWLVQAVLEQ
+2631 TSWLVQAVLAQ
-2642 QNKDGSWSA
+2642 QNEDGSWRA

-2669 ALAPYHKDGGNETVN
+2669 ALAPYYKDGGNETVN

-2800 GEWKVTVAATCTKDG
+2800 GEWQVTVAATCTKDG

-2822 ICGVVEEK
+2822 ICGAVEEK
-2830 PVPAT
+2830 SVPAT
-2835 GHKFSAW
+2835 GHNFGAW

-2860 SVCGTKETMIV
+2860 SVCSTEETMIV

-2899 SRCHKYFSD
+2899 SRCHKFFSD

-2918 SWIIAALGHDEATRA
+2918 SWVIAALGHDEATRA

-2961 TIPATGKHTYVDGVC
+2961 TIPATGKHTYVNGVC
-2976 TTCGTRNP
+2976 TVCGVKNP
-2984 AGGIKGDDLKVDSK
+2984 MANVKGDDIKVDSK
-2998 DNTIVTGGGL
+2998 DNKTAAGDGLVIKADDTITEEV
-3008 TIKTDKPVTDEKL
+3008 L
-3021 AEIKAAVENGS
+3021 ADIKAAVSDGA
-3032 IVITVNNT
+3032 ITVT
-3040 PILQLTK
+3040 VTDTLQLTNEQK
-3047 EDKESDGGKKALMQ
+3047 AADGGKSALTEAAKT
-3061 AGAAA
+3061 AGD
-3066 SGELKKELD
+3066 EVKKELN

-3117 QLIELPHSVTLTIPI
+3117 QLIELPHSVTVTIPI

-3138 ALQGKHVCVVR
+3138 ALQGKRVCVVR
-3149 SHTDSSGNVTTAELS
+3149 SHTDVNGNVTTTELP

-3227 SAVLAAAAVVV
+3227 SAALAAAAVVV

>member
-1 MRKRVIS
+1 MKKRVIS
-8 WLLTVVMVVSML
+8 WLLTVVMVVSLL

-34 QQTQQEQIAPADTE
+34 QQTQQEQTAPADTVS
-48 NTVPAGNEETQEQQ
+48 NVPTEDEETQEQQ
-62 EPAEE
+62 EPAPET
-67 VPVSRSARSGGAA
+67 PVSRSARSGGAA

-85 AGAVQNIGTAEE
+85 AGAVQDIGTAEA

-106 YQLTADIT
+106 YQLTANIT
-114 VTAPYANEFTDFSG
+114 VTAPYGNDITGFTGFTG

-133 GHTVTLAI
+133 GHTVTLDITA
-141 SGDSDYQ
+141 STANVG
-148 ALFAKLAAG
+148 LFSKLAGG
-157 AVVKNVM
+157 AVVKNVK
-164 VDGEVTGTDN
+164 VDGTVSGTE
-174 IGGIAGIATNAT
+174 GVAGIAAQANGAT
-186 IIACANKATVAATGR
+186 ISGCINCAIISATGR
-201 YVGGLVG
+201 YVGGIVG
-208 KGTGLTM
+208 KLRGGT
-215 TSCYNQGAVSS
+215 
-226 TRTRPINMGGI
+226 
-237 AGYVDGG
+237 
-244 ASVENCYN
+244 VENCYN
-252 TGSITGSGSN
+252 TGAISSSRDRKGVNLGGIAGYIDSNGS
-262 TAAVVG
+262 
-268 WDAATVKNCYYLES
+268 VKNCYNSGTTSATADTSNYAAIAGWCDNSTVTNCYYLDTTAS
-282 TYKVGACGNDGY
+282 AGANGNSQ
-294 TDPTVS
+294 TATS
-300 KTDAEMRSG
+300 KTAEEMKSP
-309 DIVAL
+309 AFAAQ
-314 LGSAFMVKSGDYP
+314 LGEAFMAKAGDYP
-327 ALSWETPTAAVKFTV
+327 ALSWETPTAAVSFTIQ
-342 SPANAVVEING
+342 PENAVLTING
-353 VKYTGSCTVGLPVG
+353 GTYTGSTTVALPAA
-367 DYTYTVSC
+367 DAPYSYTVSC

-383 SVTVTGE
+383 TVTVTVTGE
-390 DNPVANPNS
+390 DNPVADPAN
-399 VSVTLEKDA
+399 
-408 AKWVTV
+408 VTV
-414 TFTVTPENATLT
+414 TLAEDTSAWVNMTFN
-426 LKDGET
+426 
-432 QVTPTEGTTYKL
+432 VTPTGAALTVKRGDTEIEPQSDGSYKL

-458 EGYEPASGEVTP
+458 EGYEPAAGEVTP
-470 TADGTQTVALKKVQS
+470 TESSTQTVALKKVQS
-485 IAVKNGSTHKT
+485 IKVTKAPTKT
-496 EFEQG
+496 EYYKG
-501 DALDTTGLTVTVTYS
+501 DAELDLTGMVLTVNYDGTDETRTITDGYDAAGVTCEGFSTEKPIESQTVTVKYRGKTATFTIKVK
-516 DNSTKDITEGF
+516 DAMLFADFFTGLNGIATAQNSTSYKFEPVLLDGGYVLKSTNEKKGN
-527 TVTGFNSVNV
+527 TTSSL
-537 AENQTLTVHYKGA
+537 TLTFVKAAQLTFDCKTDSEKNYDGLRVDINDQ
-550 ETTYSVKINKKLF
+550 TGSQFGSTGGYSGEKQDWKEFSIAVN
-563 PSKAFNALEGYATV
+563 
-577 EYSHTGKYTAGDGKE
+577 AGDK
-592 FVDDAQEGALRSNSA
+592 
-607 GMNSTTVTVTI
+607 VTV
-618 TFLENAPKML
+618 NYRK
-628 LSFDYKVSSESN
+628 DSSG
-640 YDKLLVAQNRETK
+640 DKGQ
-653 LTKSG
+653 
-658 TVAWTAD
+658 
-665 NSLTVKGGDIVTLT
+665 
-679 YSKDRSTASGSDC
+679 DC
-692 IWLKNFT
+692 IWLRNFRAEVLPT
-699 VSPLYTLTIA
+699 VRFAVKDAAGKAI
-709 PNQTDATVTLK
+709 DATVTLK
-720 DKEGKTVSGSNG
+720 KGYTGLTAGTDGSYALTVGE
-732 VFAVKAAADYTYTV
+732 KYTYTV
-746 TKKGYE
+746 EKKGYE
-752 PATGKVT
+752 KVT
-759 MSAENQTVNVT
+759 QEFTAQAGDNTITVT

-793 NTTVYKESAASSTG
+793 NTTVYKESADSEKG

-818 YTYTVSKFGYETA
+818 YTYTVTKFGYETA
-831 TGMIS
+831 TGTIS
-836 VATGDVNKTVT
+836 VAIADVNKTVK
-847 LTEAAKY
+847 LTELAKQT
-854 SVTFQITKPEGV
+854 VTFNITKPEGV
-866 SASPTVTVEYN
+866 TAEPTITVKSGSITAY
-877 GTKVYEGSGANCTL
+877 TGSGANCTL
-891 PAGDYTYKA
+891 PAGDYTYTAK
-900 TLKDCDD
+900 LDGCDT
-907 LSGSFT
+907 LSGSF
-913 VAAAAVTVN
+913 VVKAAKTIGLEFV
-922 LPFEKKLTFADIFQ
+922 KSLTFDDFFAGLD
-936 GVEGITASNGT
+936 GITAENGT
-947 KGFKPIKSAAGNYL
+947 RYGFEPVRAAGGNYL
-961 ESNKSYYGTTSLT
+961 ESNRRSYGTTSLT
-974 LTATKPCVISF
+974 LTATESRLVSF
-985 EYFAQG
+985 QYLAKG
-991 HEDNWDE
+991 NKADYSWD
-998 DDSAFFTVKKGTTTL
+998 DDSAFSVKKGTSTL
-1013 LTVYEE
+1013 LTAYEE
-1019 NGWKTFSTALN
+1019 NGWKTFSTVLN
-1030 TGETLTL
+1030 TGEKLTL
-1037 SFNENG
+1037 SFSESG
-1043 NSYYVRL
+1043 SSYYVRL
-1050 KNFAVS
+1050 KDFAAAAAHTLTLKTPDGATVVLKDRS
-1056 PAYTI
+1056 GAEITGKNGAYT
-1061 TLTTTPTAD
+1061 
-1070 KVELKDESGNKLTGS
+1070 
-1085 GGKYAVAPG
+1085 VAAG
-1094 TYTYTVSKKDY
+1094 TY
-1105 ETATGEITVTDA
+1105 A
-1117 DVTQPVKLTAKPVIT
+1117 
-1132 LTATPAD
+1132 
-1139 ATVKLEKGSLP
+1139 
-1150 ASPKTTDKET
+1150 
-1160 GVYTYVVEK
+1160 
-1169 GAEYTY
+1169 Y
-1175 TVSKFGYETE
+1175 TVSKFGYETK
-1185 TGSITVNADVNKTVT
+1185 TGNITVSADVNETVT

-1234 ADGGYKLYLG
+1234 ANGGYKLYLG

-1251 AKADYITVSGS
+1251 TKADYVPVHGS
-1262 FTAAKNDTI
+1262 ITAAEDKTLSF
-1271 TVTLTYAGAGWDGTT
+1271 TLTYAGEGWDGTA
-1286 KTAPTQDKSGV
+1286 KTAPTQDKNGV
-1297 YLIDTAAK
+1297 YQIGTAAK
-1305 LAWFADAVNG
+1305 LAWFADAVNKG
-1315 GQKAINGKLTA
+1315 DTTNSGKLTA

-1331 GKPWTAIGT
+1331 GKTWTAIGT
-1340 SSNKFAGTLD
+1340 DSNKFAGTLD
-1350 GDNYT
+1350 GDSHT
-1355 VSGLVTTGL
+1355 VSGLAGTGGL
-1364 VGELAEGGVVENLR
+1364 VYYLSANGTVKSLCVD
-1378 VNCAI
+1378 CAI
-1383 VSTSS
+1383 DGTSN
-1388 LLGGVANSS
+1388 V
-1397 AGTIRNCMV
+1397 
-1406 SGSITFSSEGH
+1406 
-1417 NGASAIGGIAGRT
+1417 GGIADKSEGRIENCLVSGYIKGGDDVIFGVGGIVGHGVA
-1430 TGNGVISGCVSRA
+1430 GNVISGCVSTADILFKYSRYA
-1443 VVKDAYDN
+1443 VQNGAGGIVGY
-1451 STYGTSA
+1451 TYGT
-1458 PLGGIAGYAYGVVE
+1458 VE
-1472 NCYFTGTLAV
+1472 NCYFAGNVHTNAKSVSAGGF
-1482 KKTQPNKIIQQKR
+1482 

-1500 ELNANAELKGSYV
+1500 CARSNAVMKDCYTVGAVTGP
-1513 AGEFAIADESK
+1513 ESS

-1556 TSGMTAHTADYMR
+1556 TSGMTARTADYMR
-1569 SAEFAVDMGMN
+1569 TPEFAAEMGMHLDSGN
-1580 QDDGTLNGGFPVLP
+1580 SNGGFPVLP
-1594 WQGGTVL
+1594 WQGGTPVDN
-1601 SADDL
+1601 ADL

-1641 LYDLTDYNDKADL
+1641 FYDLTDYNDKADL

-1659 IEAPGEAVT
+1659 IEEPGEAVT
-1668 NLHDYFLNALQK
+1668 DLHDYFLNALQK
-1680 HFYKELGLDAENADR
+1680 HFYKELGLDAENADL

-1708 LTPVSG
+1708 LTPVSS
-1714 DPEEEEETA
+1714 DPEEEEEIA
-1723 QTYTACLTLPASVT
+1723 QTYTGFLTLPASVT

-1745 KIVSLTW
+1745 KTVSLAW

-1788 KTKTFTLCLWSE
+1788 KVKTFTLCLWSE
-1800 NAEKVQTLE
+1800 KAEKAQTLE
-1809 DIAAEFARKNTAV
+1809 DIAAEFTRKNTAV
-1822 QPLQGM
+1822 QPLEGV

-1923 SADAVQKLLESAAES
+1923 SADAVQKLLESAAGS

-1996 LYITNGTNGTGV
+1996 LYITNGTGV

-2016 PADGTALP
+2016 PADGTPLP
-2024 EKSGKFRLIARVT
+2024 EKAGKFRLIARVT

-2189 TQPELD
+2189 TQQELD
-2195 GAAAFMTEALT
+2195 DAADFMTAARTEDA
-2206 GDVYW
+2206 YW

-2324 ERYKDFAQFYKQPI
+2324 ERYKNFAQFYKQPI
-2338 HIDLTVIGEKN
+2338 QIDLTVPGTTGQN
-2349 AADPNEN
+2349 DPNEN

-2368 NKNGHTFQGISD
+2368 NKNGHTFTGISG

-2438 FGIAVKGG
+2438 FGLTLQGG
-2446 NETLPKTTLD
+2446 TETLPKTTLD

-2477 DPTDPMVPGAEVPG
+2477 DPTDPAVPGAEVPG

-2550 IGSDGILRK
+2550 IGSDGILRA

-2568 TDNERII
+2568 TDNERIA
-2575 LALTAIGKDPTNVG
+2575 LALTAIGKDPANVG
-2589 DKNLL
+2589 GENLL
-2594 TALQDKDIMKVTDT
+2594 KALQNKDIMQVTDT
-2608 SKTDINGL
+2608 SNTDINGL

-2631 TSWLVQAVLEQ
+2631 TSWLVQAVLAQ
-2642 QNKDGSWSA
+2642 QNEDGSWRA

-2669 ALAPYHKDGGNETVN
+2669 ALAPYYKDGGNETVN

-2800 GEWKVTVAATCTKDG
+2800 GEWQVTVAATCTKDG

-2822 ICGVVEEK
+2822 ICGAVEEK
-2830 PVPAT
+2830 SVPAT
-2835 GHKFSAW
+2835 GHNFGAW

-2860 SVCGTKETMIV
+2860 SVCGTEETMIV

-2918 SWIIAALGHDEATRA
+2918 SWVIAALGHDEATRA

-2961 TIPATGKHTYVDGVC
+2961 TIPATGKHTYVNGVC
-2976 TTCGTRNP
+2976 TVCGVKNP
-2984 AGGIKGDDLKVDSK
+2984 MANVKGDDIKVDSK

-3021 AEIKAAVENGS
+3021 ADIKAAVSDGA
-3032 IVITVNNT
+3032 ITVT
-3040 PILQLTK
+3040 VTDTLQLTNEQK
-3047 EDKESDGGKKALMQ
+3047 AADGGKSALTEAAKT
-3061 AGAAA
+3061 AGD
-3066 SGELKKELD
+3066 EVKKELN

-3117 QLIELPHSVTLTIPI
+3117 QLIELPHSVTVTIPI

-3201 GSGTADSGKKDSAN
+3201 GSGTADSGKTDSAN

>member
-1 MRKRVIS
+1 MKKRVIS
-8 WLLTVVMVVSML
+8 WLLTVVMAVSLL

-26 DTLAADQE
+26 DTLAAEQE
-34 QQTQQEQIAPADTE
+34 QQTQQEQTAPADTDS
-48 NTVPAGNEETQEQQ
+48 NVPTEDEETQEQQ
-62 EPAEE
+62 EPAAE

-80 PMLAA
+80 LALA
-85 AGAVQNIGTAEE
+85 EGTVSSAKE
-97 FAAMEPGGN
+97 FAAMDASGS
-106 YQLTADIT
+106 YTLTKDII
-114 VTAPYANEFTDFSG
+114 VTEPYASDFSG
-128 TFDGN
+128 TFDGD
-133 GHTVTLAI
+133 GHTVTLNITA
-141 SGDSDYQ
+141 STANVG
-148 ALFAKLAAG
+148 LFSKLAGG
-157 AVVKNVM
+157 AVVKNVITA
-164 VDGEVTGTDN
+164 GSVTATGKNNVGGIAGVADTELGAITISNCKNEAAIEGNKVVGGILGGCTEDDYALTISACANEGNISGTRN
-174 IGGIAGIATNAT
+174 IGGICGTLENAHF
-186 IIACANKATVAATGR
+186 IKN
-201 YVGGLVG
+201 
-208 KGTGLTM
+208 
-215 TSCYNQGAVSS
+215 CYNSGTVTGSTIGGILGRGARGSSS
-226 TRTRPINMGGI
+226 TTDTPIL
-237 AGYVDGG
+237 
-244 ASVENCYN
+244 ENCYN
-252 TGSITGSGSN
+252 VGNIVYSN
-262 TAAVVG
+262 TNGSAIVG
-268 WDAATVKNCYYLES
+268 TGYAKKPVEVKNCYALEGS
-282 TYKVGACGNDGY
+282 AKAFVVNGVNAISNSDFK
-294 TDPTVS
+294 S
-300 KTDAEMRSG
+300 AEEMKS
-309 DIVAL
+309 AEFAAT
-314 LGSAFMVKSGDYP
+314 LGSAFQYNVGGYPTLKDPEPVVEKNVVSISVKSAKTTCYTGDELELSVTVTYDDNSSEVITKGFTVAGFDNTAPGKQTVTVTYKEKTDSIEIEVIKKPEFDDFFAGIVNSVEVTNDATYPYVVDMTDSDGLCLRSSNPDQGNTSSTSTITLKAKANVTLSFKYWGCNYDSSYAALTIVKNNSYNPEMRSWGSTQWKDFTIDLKKGDTLRLNLIKTYVSGDYY
-327 ALSWETPTAAVKFTV
+327 VKLKDFTV
-342 SPANAVVEING
+342 SSLYEVKLTAEPEEADAVVALKDSTGAELKGTNG
-353 VKYTGSCTVGLPVG
+353 VYIVSAGE
-367 DYTYTVSC
+367 YTYTVSAYGYDTVTETINVAADVAKTVPLTKSAAYSVAFDISRPAGITADPTVTVKTNGKAVYTGDGTGC
-375 PGYTQQTG
+375 SLSNGSYAYTVACDGCDNAGGIFSVNGDKMNITVTLAKKAIFEDFFANCQGITVSGDKGKFTIEGAGKDSYLKTTETTTLALTATKNVKLSFSYIANAVGYVEGDWENDEPDEYYYFTIKKNSTQVKRAYSETSWKDFSVELTQGDVLTISYDGYTR
-383 SVTVTGE
+383 
-390 DNPVANPNS
+390 DYY
-399 VSVTLEKDA
+399 A
-408 AKWVTV
+408 ALKNFAAVP
-414 TFTVTPENATLT
+414 FYTLT
-426 LKDGET
+426 LK
-432 QVTPTEGTTYKL
+432 TPAG
-444 LKGVTYTYTAVSDD
+444 
-458 EGYEPASGEVTP
+458 
-470 TADGTQTVALKKVQS
+470 
-485 IAVKNGSTHKT
+485 
-496 EFEQG
+496 
-501 DALDTTGLTVTVTYS
+501 
-516 DNSTKDITEGF
+516 
-527 TVTGFNSVNV
+527 
-537 AENQTLTVHYKGA
+537 
-550 ETTYSVKINKKLF
+550 
-563 PSKAFNALEGYATV
+563 ATV
-577 EYSHTGKYTAGDGKE
+577 
-592 FVDDAQEGALRSNSA
+592 VL
-607 GMNSTTVTVTI
+607 
-618 TFLENAPKML
+618 
-628 LSFDYKVSSESN
+628 
-640 YDKLLVAQNRETK
+640 
-653 LTKSG
+653 
-658 TVAWTAD
+658 
-665 NSLTVKGGDIVTLT
+665 
-679 YSKDRSTASGSDC
+679 KDRSG
-692 IWLKNFT
+692 
-699 VSPLYTLTIA
+699 
-709 PNQTDATVTLK
+709 
-720 DKEGKTVSGSNG
+720 
-732 VFAVKAAADYTYTV
+732 
-746 TKKGYE
+746 
-752 PATGKVT
+752 
-759 MSAENQTVNVT
+759 AE
-770 LVKLPVITLQFT
+770 I
-782 PDDAAV
+782 
-788 TLKQG
+788 
-793 NTTVYKESAASSTG
+793 TG
-807 KNVYIAAKNTD
+807 KN
-818 YTYTVSKFGYETA
+818 
-831 TGMIS
+831 
-836 VATGDVNKTVT
+836 
-847 LTEAAKY
+847 
-854 SVTFQITKPEGV
+854 
-866 SASPTVTVEYN
+866 
-877 GTKVYEGSGANCTL
+877 GA
-891 PAGDYTYKA
+891 Y
-900 TLKDCDD
+900 
-907 LSGSFT
+907 T
-913 VAAAAVTVN
+913 VAA
-922 LPFEKKLTFADIFQ
+922 
-936 GVEGITASNGT
+936 
-947 KGFKPIKSAAGNYL
+947 
-961 ESNKSYYGTTSLT
+961 
-974 LTATKPCVISF
+974 
-985 EYFAQG
+985 
-991 HEDNWDE
+991 
-998 DDSAFFTVKKGTTTL
+998 
-1013 LTVYEE
+1013 
-1019 NGWKTFSTALN
+1019 
-1030 TGETLTL
+1030 
-1037 SFNENG
+1037 
-1043 NSYYVRL
+1043 
-1050 KNFAVS
+1050 
-1056 PAYTI
+1056 
-1061 TLTTTPTAD
+1061 
-1070 KVELKDESGNKLTGS
+1070 
-1085 GGKYAVAPG
+1085 G
-1094 TYTYTVSKKDY
+1094 TY
-1105 ETATGEITVTDA
+1105 A
-1117 DVTQPVKLTAKPVIT
+1117 
-1132 LTATPAD
+1132 
-1139 ATVKLEKGSLP
+1139 
-1150 ASPKTTDKET
+1150 
-1160 GVYTYVVEK
+1160 
-1169 GAEYTY
+1169 Y

-1234 ADGGYKLYLG
+1234 TDGGYKLYLG

-1251 AKADYITVSGS
+1251 AKAGYIPVHGS
-1262 FTAAKNDTI
+1262 ITAAEDKTLSF
-1271 TVTLTYAGAGWDGTT
+1271 TLTYAGEGWDGTA
-1286 KTAPTQDKSGV
+1286 KTAPTQDKNGV
-1297 YLIDTAAK
+1297 YQIGTAAE
-1305 LAWFADAVNG
+1305 LAWFADAVNKG
-1315 GQKAINGKLTA
+1315 GTTISGKLTA

-1331 GKPWTAIGT
+1331 GKTWTAIGT
-1340 SSNKFAGTLD
+1340 DSNKFAGTLD

-1355 VSGLVTTGL
+1355 VSGLAGTGGL
-1364 VGELAEGGVVENLR
+1364 VYYLSANGTVKSLCVD
-1378 VNCAI
+1378 CAI
-1383 VSTSS
+1383 DGTSN
-1388 LLGGVANSS
+1388 V
-1397 AGTIRNCMV
+1397 
-1406 SGSITFSSEGH
+1406 
-1417 NGASAIGGIAGRT
+1417 GGIADKSEGRIENCLVSGYIKGGDDVIFGVGGIVGHGVA
-1430 TGNGVISGCVSRA
+1430 GNVISGCVSTADILFKYSRYA
-1443 VVKDAYDN
+1443 VQNGAGGIVGY
-1451 STYGTSA
+1451 TYGT
-1458 PLGGIAGYAYGVVE
+1458 VE
-1472 NCYFTGTLAV
+1472 NCYFAGNVHTNAKSVSAGGF
-1482 KKTQPNKIIQQKR
+1482 

-1500 ELNANAELKGSYV
+1500 CARSNAVMKDCYTVGAVTGP
-1513 AGEFAIADESK
+1513 ESS

-1556 TSGMTAHTADYMR
+1556 TSGMTARTADYMR
-1569 SAEFAVDMGMN
+1569 TPEFAAEMGMHLDSGN
-1580 QDDGTLNGGFPVLP
+1580 SNGGFPVLP
-1594 WQGGTVL
+1594 WQGGTPVDN
-1601 SADDL
+1601 ADL

-1626 AKKAKADWYAETVLG
+1626 AKKAKADWYAETVLRF
-1641 LYDLTDYNDKADL
+1641 YDLTDYNDKADL

-1659 IEAPGEAVT
+1659 IEEPGEAVT
-1668 NLHDYFLNALQK
+1668 DLHDYFLNALQK
-1680 HFYKELGLDAENADR
+1680 HFYKELGLDAENADL

-1708 LTPVSG
+1708 LTPVSS
-1714 DPEEEEETA
+1714 DPEEEEEIA
-1723 QTYTACLTLPASVT
+1723 QTYTGFLTLPASVT

-1745 KIVSLTW
+1745 KTVSLAW

-1809 DIAAEFARKNTAV
+1809 DIAVEFTRKNTAV
-1822 QPLQGM
+1822 QPLQGV

-1923 SADAVQKLLESAAES
+1923 SADAVQKLLESAAGS

-2024 EKSGKFRLIARVT
+2024 EKAGKFRLIARVT

-2052 NGVEVYADVFF
+2052 NGVEVYADVLF

-2095 KTKPVDLT
+2095 KTKPVDTT
-2103 AVSDDMQMPRPAL
+2103 AVGDDMQMPRPAL
-2116 LEEKGIMSDS
+2116 LEKAGIMTDS

-2189 TQPELD
+2189 TQQELN
-2195 GAAAFMTEALT
+2195 GAAVFMTEART
-2206 GDVYW
+2206 ENAYW

-2324 ERYKDFAQFYKQPI
+2324 ERYKNFAQFYKQPI
-2338 HIDLTVIGEKN
+2338 QIDLTVPGTTGQN
-2349 AADPNEN
+2349 DPNEN

-2368 NKNGHTFQGISD
+2368 NKNGHTFTGISG

-2438 FGIAVKGG
+2438 FGLTLQGG
-2446 NETLPKTTLD
+2446 TETLPKTTLD

-2477 DPTDPMVPGAEVPG
+2477 DPTDPAVPGAEVPG

-2550 IGSDGILRK
+2550 IGSDGILRA

-2568 TDNERII
+2568 TDNERIA
-2575 LALTAIGKDPTNVG
+2575 LALTAIGKDPANVG
-2589 DKNLL
+2589 GENLL
-2594 TALQDKDIMKVTDT
+2594 KALQNKDIMQVTDT
-2608 SKTDINGL
+2608 SNTDINGL

-2631 TSWLVQAVLEQ
+2631 TSWLVQAVLAQ
-2642 QNKDGSWSA
+2642 QNEDGSWRA

-2669 ALAPYHKDGGNETVN
+2669 ALAPYYKDGGNETVN

-2794 ACAHRF
+2794 VCAHSFGDWQVVSPATCTADGSRQRVCTRCGAVEVQTLPAAGHKF
-2800 GEWKVTVAATCTKDG
+2800 GEWTTTK
-2815 VSRRICS
+2815 
-2822 ICGVVEEK
+2822 K
-2830 PVPAT
+2830 P
-2835 GHKFSAW
+2835 
-2842 TVTKAATC
+2842 TC
-2850 TESGISTRKC
+2850 TETGTEKRICTVCSKEETR
-2860 SVCGTKETMIV
+2860 V
-2871 PSLGHSMTATAGKA
+2871 
-2885 ATCTEAGNSAYWTC
+2885 
-2899 SRCHKYFSD
+2899 
-2908 AAGKTEIAKD
+2908 
-2918 SWIIAALGHDEATRA
+2918 IAALGHTPGTEVFVDKNDHWNVCKVCPAVVNKTGHTYVNGIQCVCGVVKSEDGTLKRIEVSDTITVPDTLRDNEKLNSEGEIKAELQLQITLKNSKSNKDNTVFMDVSLLVFERNEWRPATKEDLTA
-2933 AVAATCYASGHEA
+2933 GKITVLLPYPEAVAAKYGQYNFTVAHMVAMADCGLDVGTVEFPAVTKTASG
-2946 DTYCKRCGIVITAGA
+2946 
-2961 TIPATGKHTYVDGVC
+2961 
-2976 TTCGTRNP
+2976 
-2984 AGGIKGDDLKVDSK
+2984 L
-2998 DNTIVTGGGL
+2998 L
-3008 TIKTDKPVTDEKL
+3008 
-3021 AEIKAAVENGS
+3021 
-3032 IVITVNNT
+3032 
-3040 PILQLTK
+3040 
-3047 EDKESDGGKKALMQ
+3047 
-3061 AGAAA
+3061 
-3066 SGELKKELD
+3066 
-3075 KLAEKLDALRGDKS
+3075 
-3089 RKNAQ
+3089 
-3094 LEKVVDVTVAL
+3094 
-3105 VKTEGNEIKTVA
+3105 
-3117 QLIELPHSVTLTIPI
+3117 VTLTGLSPVAISWTESTNHYYYNP
-3132 TDELYA
+3132 TATPD
-3138 ALQGKHVCVVR
+3138 K
-3149 SHTDSSGNVTTAELS
+3149 TDSS
-3164 ATLGGTKGN
+3164 
-3173 YVLTFQTDKAS
+3173 
-3184 AFAIVSYET
+3184 
-3193 VSSGYYYG
+3193 
-3201 GSGTADSGKKDSAN
+3201 N

>member
-34 QQTQQEQIAPADTE
+34 QQTQQEQIAPVDTE

-67 VPVSRSARSGGAA
+67 VPVSQMARSGGTA

-85 AGAVQNIGTAEE
+85 AGAVQNIGTAEA
-97 FAAMEPGGN
+97 FAEMDASGS
-106 YQLTADIT
+106 YTLTKDII
-114 VTAPYANEFTDFSG
+114 VTEPYASDFSG

-133 GHTVTLAI
+133 GHTVTLNI
-141 SGDSDYQ
+141 TSGS
-148 ALFAKLAAG
+148 ANTGLFKKLVGG
-157 AVVKNVM
+157 ATVKNVITSGSIT
-164 VDGEVTGTDN
+164 VNANNVGGITGVADTELGAITISNCKNEAAIKGNKVVGGILGGCTEDDHALTISACANEGNISGTRNIGGICGTLENAHFIKNCYNSGEVTGST
-174 IGGIAGIATNAT
+174 IGGIL
-186 IIACANKATVAATGR
+186 GR
-201 YVGGLVG
+201 
-208 KGTGLTM
+208 
-215 TSCYNQGAVSS
+215 GARGYSS
-226 TRTRPINMGGI
+226 TTDTPIL
-237 AGYVDGG
+237 
-244 ASVENCYN
+244 ENCYN
-252 TGSITGSGSN
+252 VGNIVYSGTNGSAIVGTGYAKKPVQVMNCYALEGSAQAFVANGVNKDS
-262 TAAVVG
+262 ASGFKSASAMQSAEF
-268 WDAATVKNCYYLES
+268 AAT
-282 TYKVGACGNDGY
+282 
-294 TDPTVS
+294 
-300 KTDAEMRSG
+300 
-309 DIVAL
+309 
-314 LGSAFMVKSGDYP
+314 LGSAFQYNVGGYPTLKDPEPVVEKNVVSISVKSAKTTCYTGDELELSVTVTYDDNSSEVITKGFTVAGFDNTAPGKQTVTVTYKEKTDSIEIEVIKKPEFDDFFAGIVNSVEVTNDATYPYVVDMTDSDGLCLRSSNPVQGNTSSTSTITLKAKANVTLSFKYWGCNYDYSSAALTIVKNNSYNPEMRSWGSTQWKDFTIDLKKGDTLRLNLIKTYVLGDYY
-327 ALSWETPTAAVKFTV
+327 VKLKDFTV
-342 SPANAVVEING
+342 SSLYEVKLTAEPEEADAVVALKDSTGAELKGTNG
-353 VKYTGSCTVGLPVG
+353 VYIVSAGE
-367 DYTYTVSC
+367 YTYTVSAYGYDTVTETINVAADVAKTVPLTKSTAYSVAFDISRPAGITADPTVTVKTNGKAVYTGDGTGC
-375 PGYTQQTG
+375 SLSNGSYAYTVACDGCDNAGGVFSVNGDKVNITVTLAKKAIFEDFFANCQGITVSGDKGKFTIEGAGKDSYLKTTETTTLALTATKNVKLSFSYIANAVGYVEGDWENDEPDEYYYFTIKKNSTRVKRAYSETSWKDFSVELTQGDVLTISYDGYT
-383 SVTVTGE
+383 SYYY
-390 DNPVANPNS
+390 
-399 VSVTLEKDA
+399 A
-408 AKWVTV
+408 ALKNFAAVP
-414 TFTVTPENATLT
+414 FYTLT
-426 LKDGET
+426 LKTPDG
-432 QVTPTEGTTYKL
+432 
-444 LKGVTYTYTAVSDD
+444 
-458 EGYEPASGEVTP
+458 
-470 TADGTQTVALKKVQS
+470 
-485 IAVKNGSTHKT
+485 
-496 EFEQG
+496 
-501 DALDTTGLTVTVTYS
+501 
-516 DNSTKDITEGF
+516 
-527 TVTGFNSVNV
+527 
-537 AENQTLTVHYKGA
+537 
-550 ETTYSVKINKKLF
+550 
-563 PSKAFNALEGYATV
+563 ATV
-577 EYSHTGKYTAGDGKE
+577 
-592 FVDDAQEGALRSNSA
+592 VL
-607 GMNSTTVTVTI
+607 
-618 TFLENAPKML
+618 
-628 LSFDYKVSSESN
+628 
-640 YDKLLVAQNRETK
+640 
-653 LTKSG
+653 
-658 TVAWTAD
+658 
-665 NSLTVKGGDIVTLT
+665 
-679 YSKDRSTASGSDC
+679 KDRSG
-692 IWLKNFT
+692 
-699 VSPLYTLTIA
+699 
-709 PNQTDATVTLK
+709 
-720 DKEGKTVSGSNG
+720 
-732 VFAVKAAADYTYTV
+732 
-746 TKKGYE
+746 
-752 PATGKVT
+752 
-759 MSAENQTVNVT
+759 AE
-770 LVKLPVITLQFT
+770 I
-782 PDDAAV
+782 
-788 TLKQG
+788 
-793 NTTVYKESAASSTG
+793 TG
-807 KNVYIAAKNTD
+807 KNGAYTVAAGT
-818 YTYTVSKFGYETA
+818 YAYTVSKFGYETK
-831 TGMIS
+831 TGNI
-836 VATGDVNKTVT
+836 
-847 LTEAAKY
+847 
-854 SVTFQITKPEGV
+854 
-866 SASPTVTVEYN
+866 
-877 GTKVYEGSGANCTL
+877 
-891 PAGDYTYKA
+891 
-900 TLKDCDD
+900 
-907 LSGSFT
+907 
-913 VAAAAVTVN
+913 
-922 LPFEKKLTFADIFQ
+922 
-936 GVEGITASNGT
+936 
-947 KGFKPIKSAAGNYL
+947 
-961 ESNKSYYGTTSLT
+961 
-974 LTATKPCVISF
+974 
-985 EYFAQG
+985 
-991 HEDNWDE
+991 
-998 DDSAFFTVKKGTTTL
+998 
-1013 LTVYEE
+1013 
-1019 NGWKTFSTALN
+1019 
-1030 TGETLTL
+1030 
-1037 SFNENG
+1037 
-1043 NSYYVRL
+1043 
-1050 KNFAVS
+1050 
-1056 PAYTI
+1056 
-1061 TLTTTPTAD
+1061 
-1070 KVELKDESGNKLTGS
+1070 
-1085 GGKYAVAPG
+1085 
-1094 TYTYTVSKKDY
+1094 TVS
-1105 ETATGEITVTDA
+1105 
-1117 DVTQPVKLTAKPVIT
+1117 
-1132 LTATPAD
+1132 
-1139 ATVKLEKGSLP
+1139 
-1150 ASPKTTDKET
+1150 
-1160 GVYTYVVEK
+1160 
-1169 GAEYTY
+1169 
-1175 TVSKFGYETE
+1175 
-1185 TGSITVNADVNKTVT
+1185 ADVNETVT

-1251 AKADYITVSGS
+1251 AKENYITVSGS

-1271 TVTLTYAGAGWDGTT
+1271 KVTLTYAGEGWDGTT
-1286 KTAPTQDKSGV
+1286 KTEPAQDESGV
-1297 YLIDTAAK
+1297 YLIDTAVE
-1305 LAWFADAVNG
+1305 LAWFADAVNKG
-1315 GQKAINGKLTA
+1315 DTTISGKLTA

-1331 GKPWTAIGT
+1331 GKTWTAIGT
-1340 SSNKFAGTLD
+1340 DSNKFAGTLD
-1350 GDNYT
+1350 GDSHT
-1355 VSGLVTTGL
+1355 VSGLAGTGGL
-1364 VGELAEGGVVENLR
+1364 VYYLSANGTVKSLYVD
-1378 VNCAI
+1378 CAI
-1383 VSTSS
+1383 DGTSN
-1388 LLGGVANSS
+1388 V
-1397 AGTIRNCMV
+1397 
-1406 SGSITFSSEGH
+1406 
-1417 NGASAIGGIAGRT
+1417 GGIADKSEGRIENCLVSGYIKG
-1430 TGNGVISGCVSRA
+1430 GNDTIFGVGGIVGHGVAGNVISGCVSTADILFKYSRYA
-1443 VVKDAYDN
+1443 VQNGAGGIVGY
-1451 STYGTSA
+1451 TYGT
-1458 PLGGIAGYAYGVVE
+1458 VE
-1472 NCYFTGTLAV
+1472 NCYFAGNVHTNAKSVSAGGF
-1482 KKTQPNKIIQQKR
+1482 

-1500 ELNANAELKGSYV
+1500 RARSNAVMKDCYTVGAVTGP
-1513 AGEFAIADESK
+1513 ESS

-1612 ANALELRGMSAADA
+1612 ANALELRGMTAADA
-1626 AKKAKADWYAETVLG
+1626 AKKAKADWYAENVLG
-1641 LYDLTDYNDKADL
+1641 LYDLNNYSDKADL
-1654 CEKYG
+1654 CKEYG

-1668 NLHDYFLNALQK
+1668 DLHDYFLTALQK
-1680 HFYKELGLDAENADR
+1680 HFYKELGLDAENAEL
-1695 LKADAT
+1695 LKADAS

-1723 QTYTACLTLPASVT
+1723 QTYTGFLTLPASVT

-1745 KIVSLTW
+1745 KTVSLIW

-1763 GALTAPAADKVTVTL
+1763 GALTAPAKDKVTVTL

-1788 KTKTFTLCLWSE
+1788 KVKTFKLCLWSE
-1800 NAEKVQTLE
+1800 DAEKAQTLE
-1809 DIAAEFARKNTAV
+1809 DIAAEFTRKNIAV
-1822 QPLQGM
+1822 QPLQGV

-1840 RRLLAEQGYADVA
+1840 HRLLREQGYADVA
-1853 DNSEIT
+1853 DKAEIT

-1867 NGFDGTKVQYI
+1867 NGFDGTKIQYI
-1878 ADNGKITYF
+1878 ADNGDITYF

-1896 VQYTGLKFNIT
+1896 VQYTGLKFKIT

-1917 RATVGR
+1917 RGTVGR
-1923 SADAVQKLLESAAES
+1923 SADAVQQLVESAAES

-1973 TLPSSIAGRYDVK
+1973 TLPSGIAGRYDVK

-2024 EKSGKFRLIARVT
+2024 EKAGKFRLIARVT

-2116 LEEKGIMSDS
+2116 LEQEGIMTDS

-2136 TPDVLDF
+2136 TPNVLDF

-2189 TQPELD
+2189 TQQELE

-2206 GDVYW
+2206 ENAYW
-2211 DGIKNKNTVKTKVTS
+2211 DGIKNENTDKTKVTS

-2349 AADPNEN
+2349 AVDPNEN

-2368 NKNGHTFQGISD
+2368 NKNGHTFTGISG

-2404 KYTYTGSGAYIK
+2404 KYTYTGSGTYIK

-2438 FGIAVKGG
+2438 FGLTLQGG
-2446 NETLPKTTLD
+2446 TETLPKTTLD

-2477 DPTDPMVPGAEVPG
+2477 DPTDPVVPGAEVPG

-2514 LFGEWAVLGQARAKV
+2514 LFGEWAVLGLARAKV

-2568 TDNERII
+2568 TDNERIA
-2575 LALTAIGKDPTNVG
+2575 LALTAIGKDPANVG
-2589 DKNLL
+2589 GKNLL

-2608 SKTDINGL
+2608 SNTDINGL

-2631 TSWLVQAVLEQ
+2631 TSWLVQAVLAQ
-2642 QNKDGSWSA
+2642 QNEDGSWSA

-2669 ALAPYHKDGGNETVN
+2669 ALAPYHKDSGNETVN

-2822 ICGVVEEK
+2822 ICGAVEEK
-2830 PVPAT
+2830 SVPAT
-2835 GHKFSAW
+2835 GHKFGEW
-2842 TVTKAATC
+2842 TTTKKPTC
-2850 TESGISTRKC
+2850 TET
-2860 SVCGTKETMIV
+2860 GTEKR
-2871 PSLGHSMTATAGKA
+2871 
-2885 ATCTEAGNSAYWTC
+2885 TCTVC
-2899 SRCHKYFSD
+2899 SKEETRV
-2908 AAGKTEIAKD
+2908 
-2918 SWIIAALGHDEATRA
+2918 IAALGHTPGTEVFVDKNDHWNICEACHQPVNKTEHTYVNGIQCVCGAVKSEDGTMKRIEVSNTITVPDTLRNNEKLNSEEKIKA
-2933 AVAATCYASGHEA
+2933 ELQLQISRKDSKNTAENTAVFDVRLMIITTVDGEQVETPATKADLVNGRITVLLPYPEAVAAKYGQYNFTVAHMVAMADCGLDVGTVEFPAVTKTASG
-2946 DTYCKRCGIVITAGA
+2946 
-2961 TIPATGKHTYVDGVC
+2961 
-2976 TTCGTRNP
+2976 
-2984 AGGIKGDDLKVDSK
+2984 L
-2998 DNTIVTGGGL
+2998 L
-3008 TIKTDKPVTDEKL
+3008 
-3021 AEIKAAVENGS
+3021 
-3032 IVITVNNT
+3032 
-3040 PILQLTK
+3040 
-3047 EDKESDGGKKALMQ
+3047 
-3061 AGAAA
+3061 
-3066 SGELKKELD
+3066 
-3075 KLAEKLDALRGDKS
+3075 
-3089 RKNAQ
+3089 
-3094 LEKVVDVTVAL
+3094 
-3105 VKTEGNEIKTVA
+3105 
-3117 QLIELPHSVTLTIPI
+3117 VTLT
-3132 TDELYA
+3132 
-3138 ALQGKHVCVVR
+3138 G
-3149 SHTDSSGNVTTAELS
+3149 LS
-3164 ATLGGTKGN
+3164 P
-3173 YVLTFQTDKAS
+3173 V
-3184 AFAIVSYET
+3184 AISWTEST
-3193 VSSGYYYG
+3193 NHYYYNP
-3201 GSGTADSGKKDSAN
+3201 TATPDKTDSAN

>member
-8 WLLTVVMVVSML
+8 WLLTVVMVVSLL

-34 QQTQQEQIAPADTE
+34 QQTQQEQIAPVDTE

-62 EPAEE
+62 EPAPET
-67 VPVSRSARSGGAA
+67 PAPQMTSSGGTA

-85 AGAVQNIGTAEE
+85 AGAVQNIGTAEA
-97 FAAMEPGGN
+97 FAAMEPSGN

-114 VTAPYANEFTDFSG
+114 VTAPYANDFADFSG

-133 GHTVTLAI
+133 GHTVTLNITA
-141 SGDSDYQ
+141 STANVG
-148 ALFAKLAAG
+148 LFSTLAGG
-157 AVVKNVM
+157 AVVKNVITAGSISSTEKY
-164 VDGEVTGTDN
+164 VGGIAGFANTYSGDVTIENCKNTAAVQGGNGVGGIFGYCSGSAHSVTITGCANTGTISGTRNSGGICGTLENAHFIKNCYNSGAVTGSN
-174 IGGIAGIATNAT
+174 IGGIL
-186 IIACANKATVAATGR
+186 GR
-201 YVGGLVG
+201 GA
-208 KGTGLTM
+208 KGVL
-215 TSCYNQGAVSS
+215 
-226 TRTRPINMGGI
+226 I
-237 AGYVDGG
+237 
-244 ASVENCYN
+244 ENCYN
-252 TGSITGSGSN
+252 LENISN
-262 TAAVVG
+262 GNAILAFAYKQG
-268 WDAATVKNCYYLES
+268 NPIEVKNCYALKGS
-282 TYKVGACGNDGY
+282 ASLLVPADNV
-294 TDPTVS
+294 TVDRAS
-300 KTDAEMRSG
+300 GFKTETEMKSPAFA
-309 DIVAL
+309 AL
-314 LGSAFMVKSGDYP
+314 LGDGFMVKSGDYP
-327 ALSWETPTAAVKFTV
+327 ALKWETPTAAVPFTIQ
-342 SPANAVVEING
+342 PENAVLTING
-353 VKYTGSCTVGLPVG
+353 GTYTGSTTVALPAA
-367 DYTYTVSC
+367 DAPYSYTVSC
-375 PGYTQQTG
+375 DGYTTKTG
-383 SVTVTGE
+383 TVTVRNK
-390 DNPVANPNS
+390 DNPVADPAN
-399 VSVTLEKDA
+399 
-408 AKWVTV
+408 VTV
-414 TFTVTPENATLT
+414 TLAEDTSAWVNVTFN
-426 LKDGET
+426 
-432 QVTPTEGTTYKL
+432 VTPTGAALTVKRGDTVIEPQSDGIYKL
-444 LKGVTYTYTAVSDD
+444 LKGVAYTYTAVSDD
-458 EGYEPASGEVTP
+458 ESYEPAAGEVTP
-470 TADGTQTVALKKVQS
+470 TADGTQTVALKKVQG
-485 IAVKNGSTHKT
+485 IAVTKAPTKT
-496 EFEQG
+496 EYYKG
-501 DALDTTGLTVTVTYS
+501 DAELDLTGMVLTVNYDGTDETRTITDGYDAAGVTCEGVSSETPVESQTVTVKYRGKTATFTIKVNDKLKFADFFTAISESITATDDTTSPFTPVQKPEGNYLESSNTSNYS
-516 DNSTKDITEGF
+516 SSKITLKATKN
-527 TVTGFNSVNV
+527 VT
-537 AENQTLTVHYKGA
+537 
-550 ETTYSVKINKKLF
+550 
-563 PSKAFNALEGYATV
+563 
-577 EYSHTGKYTAGDGKE
+577 
-592 FVDDAQEGALRSNSA
+592 
-607 GMNSTTVTVTI
+607 
-618 TFLENAPKML
+618 
-628 LSFDYKVSSESN
+628 LSFDYLGSASS
-640 YDKLLVAQNRETK
+640 
-653 LTKSG
+653 
-658 TVAWTAD
+658 
-665 NSLTVKGGDIVTLT
+665 NSYYCFTVKKGYTTVLSSYNSTTWKKCAVDMAVGDTVTLT
-679 YSKDRSTASGSDC
+679 FEHPYSYGSHYSVK
-692 IWLKNFT
+692 LKNFA

-709 PNQTDATVTLK
+709 PDQTDATVTLK

-770 LVKLPVITLQFT
+770 LVKLPVITLKFT

-793 NTTVYKESAASSTG
+793 NTTVYKESADSEKG

-831 TGMIS
+831 TGTIK
-836 VATGDVNKTVT
+836 VETGDVNKTVT

-854 SVTFQITKPEGV
+854 SVTFNITKPEGV
-866 SASPTVTVEYN
+866 NAEPAITVTSGSITAY
-877 GTKVYEGSGANCTL
+877 TGSGADCTL
-891 PAGDYTYKA
+891 PAGEYTYTAK
-900 TLKDCDD
+900 LDGCDT
-907 LSGSFT
+907 LSGSF
-913 VAAAAVTVN
+913 VVKAAKTIGLEFV
-922 LPFEKKLTFADIFQ
+922 KSLTFDDFFAGLD
-936 GVEGITASNGT
+936 GITAENGT
-947 KGFKPIKSAAGNYL
+947 RYGFEPVRDADGNYL
-961 ESNKSYYGTTSLT
+961 ESKKSYGTTT
-974 LTATKPCVISF
+974 MKLTAGKPCVVSF
-985 EYFAQG
+985 QYFSKG
-991 HEDNWDE
+991 YESSYSSYE
-998 DDSAFFTVKKGTTTL
+998 FTVKNGSKTL
-1013 LTVYEE
+1013 LTAYDESE
-1019 NGWKTFSTALN
+1019 WKTFSTVLQK
-1030 TGETLTL
+1030 GDELTL
-1037 SFNENG
+1037 SFSG
-1043 NSYYVRL
+1043 SSYYNVKL
-1050 KNFAVS
+1050 KNFTVS
-1056 PAYTI
+1056 PVYTVSLNVTGAEDCKVVLQDASGAAI
-1061 TLTTTPTAD
+1061 TGTD
-1070 KVELKDESGNKLTGS
+1070 
-1085 GGKYAVAPG
+1085 GKYAVPAG
-1094 TYTYTVSKKDY
+1094 VYTYTVSKYGYQTKV
-1105 ETATGEITVTDA
+1105 GKIIVTDKNVDQNVA
-1117 DVTQPVKLTAKPVIT
+1117 LTA
-1132 LTATPAD
+1132 LTAYQVKFAADPAD
-1139 ATVKLEKGSLP
+1139 AS
-1150 ASPKTTDKET
+1150 
-1160 GVYTYVVEK
+1160 
-1169 GAEYTY
+1169 
-1175 TVSKFGYETE
+1175 
-1185 TGSITVNADVNKTVT
+1185 VT
-1200 LSELASCTLT
+1200 L
-1210 FAVTPAENAK
+1210 
-1220 VTVTHPVGGTIKPE
+1220 THPVGGTIT
-1234 ADGGYKLYLG
+1234 ADENGAYIVYAG

-1251 AKADYITVSGS
+1251 AKADYITVSGN

-1271 TVTLTYAGAGWDGTT
+1271 TVTLTYAGEGWDGTT
-1286 KTAPTQDKSGV
+1286 KTEPKTENGV
-1297 YLIDTAAK
+1297 YQIGTAAE
-1305 LAWFADAVNG
+1305 LAWFADAVQNG
-1315 GQKAINGKLTA
+1315 QTAISAKLTA

-1331 GKPWTAIGT
+1331 GKAWTAFGKYDYKLEGK
-1340 SSNKFAGTLD
+1340 SGFAGTLD
-1350 GDNYT
+1350 GDRHI
-1355 VSGLVTTGL
+1355 VSGLKSTEGL
-1364 VGELAEGGVVENLR
+1364 VSCL
-1378 VNCAI
+1378 
-1383 VSTSS
+1383 
-1388 LLGGVANSS
+1388 SS
-1397 AGTIRNCMV
+1397 AGTVKNLTVIGTV
-1406 SGSITFSSEGH
+1406 SGSSHVGGIAATSYGAVENCLFDGTVTTSSGS
-1417 NGASAIGGIAGRT
+1417 ASAGGIVGRAQKGNRIVNCVNTGDIKNTCAYYNSTLNIGGIVGYTYGTVENCYSTGNVSARTDRGTNKGIGGIAGQVYASAVLRNCYV
-1430 TGNGVISGCVSRA
+1430 TGTVTGPEAGISP
-1443 VVKDAYDN
+1443 VVNLMA
-1451 STYGTSA
+1451 SGAT
-1458 PLGGIAGYAYGVVE
+1458 VE
-1472 NCYFTGTLAV
+1472 NCYYLQAAGTGAATAGTAQ
-1482 KKTQPNKIIQQKR
+1482 KT
-1495 GGLVG
+1495 
-1500 ELNANAELKGSYV
+1500 AEEMRTP
-1513 AGEFAIADESK
+1513 EFAAD
-1524 FGAVVGKVN
+1524 VGMHLDSDN
-1533 SGATITNCAYLD
+1533 S
-1545 TVAPQAAADGT
+1545 
-1556 TSGMTAHTADYMR
+1556 
-1569 SAEFAVDMGMN
+1569 
-1580 QDDGTLNGGFPVLP
+1580 NGGFPVLP
-1594 WQGGTVL
+1594 WQGGTPVDN
-1601 SADDL
+1601 ADL

-1612 ANALELRGMSAADA
+1612 ANALQLRGMTAADA

-1641 LYDLTDYNDKADL
+1641 LYDLTDNNAKADL
-1654 CEKYG
+1654 CKEYG
-1659 IEAPGEAVT
+1659 IEEPGEAVT
-1668 NLHDYFLNALQK
+1668 DLHDYFLTALQK
-1680 HFYKELGLDAENADR
+1680 HFYKELGLDAENADL

-1723 QTYTACLTLPASVT
+1723 QTHTGFLILPASVT
-1737 VPVEGSGE
+1737 ASVEGSGE
-1745 KIVSLTW
+1745 KTVSLTW

-1763 GALTAPAADKVTVTL
+1763 GALTAPAKDKVTVTL

-1809 DIAAEFARKNTAV
+1809 DIAAEFTRKNIAV
-1822 QPLQGM
+1822 QPLQGV
-1828 GLYDETNITQAF
+1828 GLYDETNITDAF
-1840 RRLLAEQGYADVA
+1840 CRLLREQGYADVA
-1853 DNSEIT
+1853 DKAEIT

-1878 ADNGKITYF
+1878 ADNGDITYF

-1896 VQYTGLKFNIT
+1896 VQYTGLKFRIA
-1907 YAGVTKEITL
+1907 YAGVTKEIIL
-1917 RATVGR
+1917 RGTVGR
-1923 SADAVQKLLESAAES
+1923 SADAVQKLVESAAES

-1973 TLPSSIAGRYDVK
+1973 TLPSGIAGRYDVK

-2024 EKSGKFRLIARVT
+2024 EKAGKFRLIARVT
-2037 YDAFDDYTLAHITGD
+2037 YDGFDDYTLAHITGD
-2052 NGVEVYADVFF
+2052 DGVEVYADVLF

-2095 KTKPVDLT
+2095 KTKPVKLD

-2164 VVTITTRSSG
+2164 VVIITTRSSG

-2189 TQPELD
+2189 TQQELD
-2195 GAAAFMTEALT
+2195 GAAAFMTKALT
-2206 GDVYW
+2206 ENAYW
-2211 DGIKNKNTVKTKVTS
+2211 DGIKNKNTDKTKVTS

-2368 NKNGHTFQGISD
+2368 NKNGHTFTGISD

-2416 SITDAAGHTLKEKG
+2416 SITDAAGNTLKEKG

-2438 FGIAVKGG
+2438 FGLTLQGG
-2446 NETLPKTTLD
+2446 TETLPKTTLD

-2477 DPTDPMVPGAEVPG
+2477 DPTDPVVPGAEVPG

-2514 LFGEWAVLGQARAKV
+2514 LFGEWAVLGLARAKV

-2541 KVVAYVKAN
+2541 KVVAYVQKNMGA
-2550 IGSDGILRK
+2550 DGVLVDPESRN
-2559 PDDKNTPVI
+2559 PTV

-2575 LALTAIGKDPTNVG
+2575 LALTAIGKDPANVG
-2589 DKNLL
+2589 GENLL
-2594 TALQDKDIMKVTDT
+2594 KALQDKDIMKVTDT
-2608 SKTDINGL
+2608 SNTDINGL

-2642 QNKDGSWSA
+2642 QNEDGSWSA
-2651 SADTKPVGDVD
+2651 SADKKSVGDVD

-2669 ALAPYHKDGGNETVN
+2669 ALAPYYKDGGNETVN
-2684 TAVEKALNWLSGKYR
+2684 TAVEKALNWLSGKYQ

-2800 GEWKVTVAATCTKDG
+2800 GEWQVTVAATCTKDG

-2822 ICGVVEEK
+2822 ICGAVEEK
-2830 PVPAT
+2830 SVPAT

-2860 SVCGTKETMIV
+2860 SVCGTEETMIV

-2899 SRCHKYFSD
+2899 SRCHKFFSD

-2918 SWIIAALGHDEATRA
+2918 SWVIAALGHDEATRA

-2961 TIPATGKHTYVDGVC
+2961 TIPATGKHTYVNGVC
-2976 TTCGTRNP
+2976 TVCGVKNP
-2984 AGGIKGDDLKVDSK
+2984 MANVKGDDIKVDSK
-2998 DNTIVTGGGL
+2998 DNKTAAGDGLVIKADDTITGE
-3008 TIKTDKPVTDEKL
+3008 VL
-3021 AEIKAAVENGS
+3021 ADIKAAVSDGA
-3032 IVITVNNT
+3032 ITVT
-3040 PILQLTK
+3040 VTDTLQLTNEQK
-3047 EDKESDGGKKALMQ
+3047 AADGGKSALTEAAKT
-3061 AGAAA
+3061 AGD
-3066 SGELKKELD
+3066 EVKKELN

-3117 QLIELPHSVTLTIPI
+3117 QLIELPHSVTVTIPI

-3138 ALQGKHVCVVR
+3138 ALQGKRVCVVR
-3149 SHTDSSGNVTTAELS
+3149 SHTDVNGNVTTTELP

-3184 AFAIVSYET
+3184 TFAIVSYET

-3227 SAVLAAAAVVV
+3227 SAALAAAAVVV

>member
-1 MRKRVIS
+1 MKKRVIS
-8 WLLTVVMVVSML
+8 WLLTVVMVVSLL

-48 NTVPAGNEETQEQQ
+48 NTVPAENEETQEQQ

-67 VPVSRSARSGGAA
+67 VPVSQMTSSGGTA

-85 AGAVQNIGTAEE
+85 AGAVQNIGTAEA
-97 FAAMEPGGN
+97 FAAMEPSGN

-114 VTAPYANEFTDFSG
+114 VTAPYGNDITGFTGFTG

-133 GHTVTLAI
+133 GHTVTLDITA
-141 SGDSDYQ
+141 STANVG
-148 ALFAKLAAG
+148 LFSKLAGG
-157 AVVKNVM
+157 AVVKNVITAGSVT
-164 VDGEVTGTDN
+164 VDHTNKKSYVGGIAGYANAYENPILIENCKNTAAISGYKAVGGILGQGTNTNGITIYSCANTGTIAGAN
-174 IGGIAGIATNAT
+174 TQIGGIAGSITATAT
-186 IIACANKATVAATGR
+186 IE
-201 YVGGLVG
+201 
-208 KGTGLTM
+208 
-215 TSCYNQGAVSS
+215 S
-226 TRTRPINMGGI
+226 
-237 AGYVDGG
+237 
-244 ASVENCYN
+244 CYN
-252 TGSITGSGSN
+252 TGDVNGFSNVAGIVGSGSSG
-262 TAAVVG
+262 TSLQ
-268 WDAATVKNCYYLES
+268 VKNCYTTGQIGIIEGSSNLSYGLVGGGKNKCSVANSYALENTAS
-282 TYKVGACGNDGY
+282 SKALVPKANSSSYQIQID
-294 TDPTVS
+294 DVS
-300 KTDAEMRSG
+300 CFKPLDEMQSAEF
-309 DIVAL
+309 AAT
-314 LGSAFMVKSGDYP
+314 LGSAFQYNGGGYPTLKDPEPVVEKNVVSISVKSAKTTCYTGDELELSVTVTYDDNSSEVITKGFTVAGFDNTAPGKQTVTVTYKEKTDSIEIEVIKKPEFDDFFAGIVNSVEVTNDATYPYVVDMTDSDGLCLRSSNPAQGNTSSTSTITLKAKANVTLSFKYWGCNYDSSYAALTIVKNNSYNPEMRSWGSTQWKDFTIDLKKGDTLRLNLIKTYVSGDYY
-327 ALSWETPTAAVKFTV
+327 VKLKDFTV
-342 SPANAVVEING
+342 SSLYEVKLTAEPEEADAVVALKDSTGAELKGTNG
-353 VKYTGSCTVGLPVG
+353 VYIVSAGE
-367 DYTYTVSC
+367 YTYTVSAYGYDTVTETINVAADVAKTVPLTKSAAYSVAFDISRPAGITADPTVTVRTNGKAVYTGDGTGC
-375 PGYTQQTG
+375 SLSNGSYAYTVACDGCDNAGGIFSVNGDKVNITVTLAKKAIFEDFFANCQGITVSGDKGKFTIEGAGKDSYLKTTETTTLALTATKNVKLSFSYIANAAGCVEGDWYDEPDEYYYFTIKKNSKQVKLADRETSWKDFSVELTQGDVLTISYDGYT
-383 SVTVTGE
+383 SYYY
-390 DNPVANPNS
+390 
-399 VSVTLEKDA
+399 A
-408 AKWVTV
+408 ALKNFAAVP
-414 TFTVTPENATLT
+414 FYTLT
-426 LKDGET
+426 LKTPDG
-432 QVTPTEGTTYKL
+432 
-444 LKGVTYTYTAVSDD
+444 
-458 EGYEPASGEVTP
+458 
-470 TADGTQTVALKKVQS
+470 
-485 IAVKNGSTHKT
+485 
-496 EFEQG
+496 
-501 DALDTTGLTVTVTYS
+501 
-516 DNSTKDITEGF
+516 
-527 TVTGFNSVNV
+527 
-537 AENQTLTVHYKGA
+537 
-550 ETTYSVKINKKLF
+550 
-563 PSKAFNALEGYATV
+563 ATV
-577 EYSHTGKYTAGDGKE
+577 
-592 FVDDAQEGALRSNSA
+592 VL
-607 GMNSTTVTVTI
+607 
-618 TFLENAPKML
+618 
-628 LSFDYKVSSESN
+628 
-640 YDKLLVAQNRETK
+640 
-653 LTKSG
+653 
-658 TVAWTAD
+658 
-665 NSLTVKGGDIVTLT
+665 
-679 YSKDRSTASGSDC
+679 KDRSG
-692 IWLKNFT
+692 
-699 VSPLYTLTIA
+699 
-709 PNQTDATVTLK
+709 
-720 DKEGKTVSGSNG
+720 
-732 VFAVKAAADYTYTV
+732 
-746 TKKGYE
+746 
-752 PATGKVT
+752 
-759 MSAENQTVNVT
+759 AE
-770 LVKLPVITLQFT
+770 I
-782 PDDAAV
+782 
-788 TLKQG
+788 
-793 NTTVYKESAASSTG
+793 TG
-807 KNVYIAAKNTD
+807 KNGAYTVAAGT
-818 YTYTVSKFGYETA
+818 YAYTVSKFGYETK
-831 TGMIS
+831 TGNI
-836 VATGDVNKTVT
+836 
-847 LTEAAKY
+847 
-854 SVTFQITKPEGV
+854 
-866 SASPTVTVEYN
+866 
-877 GTKVYEGSGANCTL
+877 
-891 PAGDYTYKA
+891 
-900 TLKDCDD
+900 
-907 LSGSFT
+907 
-913 VAAAAVTVN
+913 
-922 LPFEKKLTFADIFQ
+922 
-936 GVEGITASNGT
+936 
-947 KGFKPIKSAAGNYL
+947 
-961 ESNKSYYGTTSLT
+961 
-974 LTATKPCVISF
+974 
-985 EYFAQG
+985 
-991 HEDNWDE
+991 
-998 DDSAFFTVKKGTTTL
+998 
-1013 LTVYEE
+1013 
-1019 NGWKTFSTALN
+1019 
-1030 TGETLTL
+1030 
-1037 SFNENG
+1037 
-1043 NSYYVRL
+1043 
-1050 KNFAVS
+1050 
-1056 PAYTI
+1056 
-1061 TLTTTPTAD
+1061 
-1070 KVELKDESGNKLTGS
+1070 
-1085 GGKYAVAPG
+1085 
-1094 TYTYTVSKKDY
+1094 TVS
-1105 ETATGEITVTDA
+1105 
-1117 DVTQPVKLTAKPVIT
+1117 
-1132 LTATPAD
+1132 
-1139 ATVKLEKGSLP
+1139 
-1150 ASPKTTDKET
+1150 
-1160 GVYTYVVEK
+1160 
-1169 GAEYTY
+1169 
-1175 TVSKFGYETE
+1175 
-1185 TGSITVNADVNKTVT
+1185 ADVNETVT

-1234 ADGGYKLYLG
+1234 ANGGYKLYLG

-1251 AKADYITVSGS
+1251 TKADYVPVHGS
-1262 FTAAKNDTI
+1262 ITAAEDKTLSF
-1271 TVTLTYAGAGWDGTT
+1271 TLTYAGEGWDGTA
-1286 KTAPTQDKSGV
+1286 KTAPTQDKNGV
-1297 YLIDTAAK
+1297 YQIGTAAE
-1305 LAWFADAVNG
+1305 LAWFADAVQT
-1315 GQKAINGKLTA
+1315 GQTAISAKLTA

-1331 GKPWTAIGT
+1331 GKTWTAFGKYDYKLEGK
-1340 SSNKFAGTLD
+1340 SGFAGTLD
-1350 GDNYT
+1350 GDRHI
-1355 VSGLVTTGL
+1355 VSGLKSTEGL
-1364 VGELAEGGVVENLR
+1364 VSCL
-1378 VNCAI
+1378 
-1383 VSTSS
+1383 
-1388 LLGGVANSS
+1388 SS
-1397 AGTIRNCMV
+1397 AGTVKNLTVIGTV
-1406 SGSITFSSEGH
+1406 SGSSHVGGIAATSSGTVENCLFDGTVTTSSSS
-1417 NGASAIGGIAGRT
+1417 ASAGGIVGRASKGNRIVNCVNTGDIKNTCTSYSSTLNIGGIVGYTYGTVENCYSTGNVSARTDRDTNKGIGGIAGQVYASAVLRNCYV
-1430 TGNGVISGCVSRA
+1430 TGAVTGPKAGISP
-1443 VVKDAYDN
+1443 VVNLVA
-1451 STYGTSA
+1451 SGAT
-1458 PLGGIAGYAYGVVE
+1458 VE
-1472 NCYFTGTLAV
+1472 NCYYLHAAGIGASTAGALQ
-1482 KKTQPNKIIQQKR
+1482 KT
-1495 GGLVG
+1495 
-1500 ELNANAELKGSYV
+1500 AEEMRTP
-1513 AGEFAIADESK
+1513 EFA
-1524 FGAVVGKVN
+1524 
-1533 SGATITNCAYLD
+1533 
-1545 TVAPQAAADGT
+1545 
-1556 TSGMTAHTADYMR
+1556 
-1569 SAEFAVDMGMN
+1569 AEMGMHLDSGN
-1580 QDDGTLNGGFPVLP
+1580 SNGGFPVLP
-1594 WQGGTVL
+1594 WQGGTPVDN
-1601 SADDL
+1601 ADL

-1612 ANALELRGMSAADA
+1612 ANALELRGMSAADV
-1626 AKKAKADWYAETVLG
+1626 AKKAKADWNAENVLG
-1641 LYDLTDYNDKADL
+1641 IYDLTDYDDKADL
-1654 CEKYG
+1654 CEEYG

-1680 HFYKELGLDAENADR
+1680 HFYKELGLDAENADL

-1708 LTPVSG
+1708 LTPVSS
-1714 DPEEEEETA
+1714 DPEEEEEIA
-1723 QTYTACLTLPASVT
+1723 QTHTACLTLPASVT
-1737 VPVEGSGE
+1737 VSVDGE
-1745 KIVSLTW
+1745 EKTVSLAW

-1822 QPLQGM
+1822 QPLQGV

-2714 LSALNLDANTD
+2714 LSVLNLDANTD

-2933 AVAATCYASGHEA
+2933 AVAATCYVSGRTAE
-2946 DTYCKRCGIVITAGA
+2946 TYCKRCGLVLVPSTS
-2961 TIPATGKHTYVDGVC
+2961 IPATGKHTYVDGVC

-3021 AEIKAAVENGS
+3021 AEIKAAVSDGA
-3032 IVITVNNT
+3032 ITVT
-3040 PILQLTK
+3040 VTDTLQLTNEQK
-3047 EDKESDGGKKALMQ
+3047 AADGGKSALTEAAKT
-3061 AGAAA
+3061 AGD
-3066 SGELKKELD
+3066 EVKKELN

-3117 QLIELPHSVTLTIPI
+3117 QLIELPHSVTVTIPI

-3138 ALQGKHVCVVR
+3138 ALQGKRVCVMR

>member
-34 QQTQQEQIAPADTE
+34 QQTQQEQIAPVDTE

-80 PMLAA
+80 LALA
-85 AGAVQNIGTAEE
+85 EGTVSSAKE
-97 FAAMEPGGN
+97 FAAMDAGGS
-106 YQLTADIT
+106 YTLTKDII
-114 VTAPYANEFTDFSG
+114 VTEPYASDFTG

-157 AVVKNVM
+157 AVVKNVT
-164 VDGEVTGTDN
+164 VEGKVTGKKCVA
-174 IGGIAGIATNAT
+174 GIAGQATDAT
-186 IIACANKATVAATGR
+186 ITGCANKADILATDR
-201 YVGGLVG
+201 YVGGIVAES
-208 KGTGLTM
+208 KN
-215 TSCYNQGAVSS
+215 TSIS
-226 TRTRPINMGGI
+226 
-237 AGYVDGG
+237 
-244 ASVENCYN
+244 NCYN
-252 TGSITGSGSN
+252 TGTISSDRSDKGVCLGGIVGNATNNTGGGTTVTNCYSIGTISATADTSN
-262 TAAVVG
+262 YAAIAG
-268 WDAATVKNCYYLES
+268 WCYNSTVTNCYYLDTTAS
-282 TYKVGACGNDGY
+282 AGANGNSQ
-294 TDPTVS
+294 TATS
-300 KTDAEMRSG
+300 KTADEMKSPAFA
-309 DIVAL
+309 AL
-314 LGSAFMVKSGDYP
+314 LGEAFMAKAGDYP
-327 ALSWETPTAAVKFTV
+327 ALSWETPTAAVSFTIA
-342 SPANAVVEING
+342 PANATLEING
-353 VKYTGSCTVGLPVG
+353 GTYTGSTTVALPAA
-367 DYTYTVSC
+367 DAPYSYTVSC
-375 PGYTQQTG
+375 DGYTTKTG
-383 SVTVTGE
+383 TVTVTGN
-390 DNPVANPNS
+390 DNPVANPAN
-399 VSVTLEKDA
+399 VTVTLAEDA
-408 AKWVTV
+408 AQWVTV
-414 TFTVTPENATLT
+414 TFTVTPAGAALT

-432 QVTPTEGTTYKL
+432 QVAPTEGTTYQL
-444 LKGVTYTYTAVSDD
+444 LKGHAYTYTAETTE
-458 EGYEPASGEVTP
+458 EGYEPAAGTVTP
-470 TADGTQTVALKKVQS
+470 TENSTQTVALKKVQS

-1234 ADGGYKLYLG
+1234 TDGGYKLYLG

-1251 AKADYITVSGS
+1251 AKAGYIPVHGS
-1262 FTAAKNDTI
+1262 ITAAEDKTLSF
-1271 TVTLTYAGAGWDGTT
+1271 TLTYAGEGWDGTA
-1286 KTAPTQDKSGV
+1286 KTAPTQDKNGV
-1297 YLIDTAAK
+1297 YQIGTAAE
-1305 LAWFADAVNG
+1305 LAWFADAVNKG
-1315 GQKAINGKLTA
+1315 GTTISGKLTA

-1331 GKPWTAIGT
+1331 GKTWTAIGT
-1340 SSNKFAGTLD
+1340 DSNKFAGTLD

-1355 VSGLVTTGL
+1355 VSGLAGTGGL
-1364 VGELAEGGVVENLR
+1364 VYYLSANGTVKSLCVD
-1378 VNCAI
+1378 CAI
-1383 VSTSS
+1383 DGTSN
-1388 LLGGVANSS
+1388 V
-1397 AGTIRNCMV
+1397 
-1406 SGSITFSSEGH
+1406 
-1417 NGASAIGGIAGRT
+1417 GGIADKSEGRIENCLVSGYIKGGDDVIFGVGGIVGHGVA
-1430 TGNGVISGCVSRA
+1430 GNVISGCVSTADILFKYSRYA
-1443 VVKDAYDN
+1443 VQNGAGGIVGY
-1451 STYGTSA
+1451 TYGT
-1458 PLGGIAGYAYGVVE
+1458 VE
-1472 NCYFTGTLAV
+1472 NCYFAGNVHTNAKSVSAGGF
-1482 KKTQPNKIIQQKR
+1482 

-1500 ELNANAELKGSYV
+1500 CARSNAVMKDCYTVGAVTGP
-1513 AGEFAIADESK
+1513 ESS

-1556 TSGMTAHTADYMR
+1556 TSGMTARTADYMR
-1569 SAEFAVDMGMN
+1569 TPEFAAEMGMHLDSGN
-1580 QDDGTLNGGFPVLP
+1580 SNGGFPVLP
-1594 WQGGTVL
+1594 WQGGTPVDN
-1601 SADDL
+1601 ADL

-1626 AKKAKADWYAETVLG
+1626 AKKAKADWYAETVLRF
-1641 LYDLTDYNDKADL
+1641 YDLTDYNDKADL

-1659 IEAPGEAVT
+1659 IEEPGEAVT
-1668 NLHDYFLNALQK
+1668 DLHDYFLNALQK
-1680 HFYKELGLDAENADR
+1680 HFYKELGLDAENADL

-1708 LTPVSG
+1708 LTPVSS
-1714 DPEEEEETA
+1714 DPEEEEEIA
-1723 QTYTACLTLPASVT
+1723 QTYTGFLTLPASVT

-1745 KIVSLTW
+1745 KTVSLAW

-1809 DIAAEFARKNTAV
+1809 DIAVEFTRKNTAV

-1878 ADNGKITYF
+1878 ADNGDIIYF

-1923 SADAVQKLLESAAES
+1923 SADAVQKLLESAAGS

-2024 EKSGKFRLIARVT
+2024 EKAGKFRLIARVT

-2095 KTKPVDLT
+2095 KTKSVDTT

-2116 LEEKGIMSDS
+2116 LEKAGIMTDS

-2189 TQPELD
+2189 TQQELE
-2195 GAAAFMTEALT
+2195 GAAAFMTKALT

-2211 DGIKNKNTVKTKVTS
+2211 NGIKNENTDKTKVTS

-2285 LRVHQP
+2285 LRVQQP

-2368 NKNGHTFQGISD
+2368 NKNGHTFRGISD

-2438 FGIAVKGG
+2438 FGLTLQGG
-2446 NETLPKTTLD
+2446 TETLPKTTLD

-2496 AGAKAYIQS
+2496 AGAKAYIQG

-2541 KVVAYVKAN
+2541 KVVAYVQKNMGA
-2550 IGSDGILRK
+2550 DGVLVDPESRN
-2559 PDDKNTPVI
+2559 PTV

-2575 LALTAIGKDPTNVG
+2575 LALTAIGKDPANVG
-2589 DKNLL
+2589 GENLL
-2594 TALQDKDIMKVTDT
+2594 KALQNKDIMKVTDT
-2608 SKTDINGL
+2608 SNTDINGL

-2631 TSWLVQAVLEQ
+2631 TSWLVQAVLAQ
-2642 QNKDGSWSA
+2642 QNEDGSWRA

-2669 ALAPYHKDGGNETVN
+2669 ALAPYYKDGGNETVN

-2822 ICGVVEEK
+2822 ICGAVEEK
-2830 PVPAT
+2830 SVPAP
-2835 GHKFSAW
+2835 GHNFGAW

-2850 TESGISTRKC
+2850 TETGTEKRTC
-2860 SVCGTKETMIV
+2860 SVCSKEETRV
-2871 PSLGHSMTATAGKA
+2871 
-2885 ATCTEAGNSAYWTC
+2885 
-2899 SRCHKYFSD
+2899 
-2908 AAGKTEIAKD
+2908 
-2918 SWIIAALGHDEATRA
+2918 IAALGHTPGTEVFVDKNDHWNVCKVCHAVVNKTGHTYVNGIQCVCGAVKSEDGTLKRIEVSDTIAVPDTLQDNEKLNSEGEIKAELQLQITLKNSKSNKDNTVFMDVSLLVFEHNEWRPATKEDLTA
-2933 AVAATCYASGHEA
+2933 GKITVLLPYPEAVAAKYGQ
-2946 DTYCKRCGIVITAGA
+2946 Y
-2961 TIPATGKHTYVDGVC
+2961 
-2976 TTCGTRNP
+2976 NF
-2984 AGGIKGDDLKVDSK
+2984 
-2998 DNTIVTGGGL
+2998 
-3008 TIKTDKPVTDEKL
+3008 
-3021 AEIKAAVENGS
+3021 
-3032 IVITVNNT
+3032 
-3040 PILQLTK
+3040 
-3047 EDKESDGGKKALMQ
+3047 
-3061 AGAAA
+3061 
-3066 SGELKKELD
+3066 
-3075 KLAEKLDALRGDKS
+3075 
-3089 RKNAQ
+3089 
-3094 LEKVVDVTVAL
+3094 TVAHMVAMADCGL
-3105 VKTEGNEIKTVA
+3105 DVGTVEFPAVTKTPSG
-3117 QLIELPHSVTLTIPI
+3117 LLVTLT
-3132 TDELYA
+3132 
-3138 ALQGKHVCVVR
+3138 G
-3149 SHTDSSGNVTTAELS
+3149 LS
-3164 ATLGGTKGN
+3164 P
-3173 YVLTFQTDKAS
+3173 V
-3184 AFAIVSYET
+3184 AISWT
-3193 VSSGYYYG
+3193 GSTNHYYYNP
-3201 GSGTADSGKKDSAN
+3201 TATPDKTDSAN

-3227 SAVLAAAAVVV
+3227 SAALAAAAVVV

>member
-1 MRKRVIS
+1 MKKRVIS
-8 WLLTVVMVVSML
+8 WLLTVVMVVSLL

-34 QQTQQEQIAPADTE
+34 QQTQQEQIAPVDTE

-62 EPAEE
+62 EPAPET
-67 VPVSRSARSGGAA
+67 PAPQMTRSGGAA
-80 PMLAA
+80 LALA
-85 AGAVQNIGTAEE
+85 EGTVSSAKE
-97 FAAMEPGGN
+97 FAAMDASGS
-106 YQLTADIT
+106 YTLTKDII
-114 VTAPYANEFTDFSG
+114 VTEPYAYDFIG

-133 GHTVTLAI
+133 GHTVTLDITA
-141 SGDSDYQ
+141 STANVG
-148 ALFAKLAAG
+148 LFSKLAGG
-157 AVVKNVM
+157 AVVKNVITAGSISGK
-164 VDGEVTGTDN
+164 VNNV
-174 IGGIAGIATNAT
+174 GGIAGTADGNVT
-186 IIACANKATVAATGR
+186 IENCKNTASIKGGKGAGGILGYSEPGSGFVTISSCANMGSVSGTRKQ
-201 YVGGLVG
+201 VGGIAGNVVG
-208 KGTGLTM
+208 THIIRN
-215 TSCYNQGAVSS
+215 CYNQGDISDGA
-226 TRTRPINMGGI
+226 GI
-237 AGYVDGG
+237 LGRGTKGVL
-244 ASVENCYN
+244 VENCY
-252 TGSITGSGSN
+252 TVGSVETNGAIIAVSSSSYSSDEPCRIVNCYAPSETVTALVPSTVKISNSGTKSS
-262 TAAVVG
+262 AEMQSAEF
-268 WDAATVKNCYYLES
+268 AAT
-282 TYKVGACGNDGY
+282 
-294 TDPTVS
+294 
-300 KTDAEMRSG
+300 
-309 DIVAL
+309 
-314 LGSAFMVKSGDYP
+314 LGSAFQYNGGGYPTLKDPEPVVEKNVVSISVKSAKTTCYTGDELELSVTVTYDDNSSEVITKGFTVEGFDNTAPGKQTVTVTYKEKTDSIEIEVIKKPEFDDFFAGIVNSVEVTNDATYPYVVDMTDSDGLCLRSSNPVQGNTSSTSTITLKAKANVTLSFKYWGCNYDSSYAALTIVKNNSYNPEMRSWGSTQWKDFTIDLKKGDTLRLNLIKTYVSGDYY
-327 ALSWETPTAAVKFTV
+327 VKLKDFTV
-342 SPANAVVEING
+342 SSLYEVKLTAEPEEADAVVALKDSTGAELKGTNG
-353 VKYTGSCTVGLPVG
+353 VYIVSAGE
-367 DYTYTVSC
+367 YTYTVSAY
-375 PGYTQQTG
+375 GYD
-383 SVTVTGE
+383 TVT
-390 DNPVANPNS
+390 
-399 VSVTLEKDA
+399 
-408 AKWVTV
+408 
-414 TFTVTPENATLT
+414 
-426 LKDGET
+426 ET
-432 QVTPTEGTTYKL
+432 
-444 LKGVTYTYTAVSDD
+444 
-458 EGYEPASGEVTP
+458 
-470 TADGTQTVALKKVQS
+470 
-485 IAVKNGSTHKT
+485 I
-496 EFEQG
+496 
-501 DALDTTGLTVTVTYS
+501 
-516 DNSTKDITEGF
+516 
-527 TVTGFNSVNV
+527 NV
-537 AENQTLTVHYKGA
+537 AADVAKTV
-550 ETTYSVKINKKLF
+550 
-563 PSKAFNALEGYATV
+563 P
-577 EYSHTGKYTAGDGKE
+577 
-592 FVDDAQEGALRSNSA
+592 
-607 GMNSTTVTVTI
+607 
-618 TFLENAPKML
+618 
-628 LSFDYKVSSESN
+628 
-640 YDKLLVAQNRETK
+640 
-653 LTKSG
+653 LTKSAAYS
-658 TVAWTAD
+658 VAFDISRPAGITAD
-665 NSLTVKGGDIVTLT
+665 
-679 YSKDRSTASGSDC
+679 
-692 IWLKNFT
+692 
-699 VSPLYTLTIA
+699 
-709 PNQTDATVTLK
+709 
-720 DKEGKTVSGSNG
+720 
-732 VFAVKAAADYTYTV
+732 
-746 TKKGYE
+746 
-752 PATGKVT
+752 
-759 MSAENQTVNVT
+759 
-770 LVKLPVITLQFT
+770 
-782 PDDAAV
+782 
-788 TLKQG
+788 
-793 NTTVYKESAASSTG
+793 
-807 KNVYIAAKNTD
+807 
-818 YTYTVSKFGYETA
+818 
-831 TGMIS
+831 
-836 VATGDVNKTVT
+836 
-847 LTEAAKY
+847 
-854 SVTFQITKPEGV
+854 
-866 SASPTVTVEYN
+866 PTVTVKTN
-877 GTKVYEGSGANCTL
+877 GKAVYTGDGTGCSLSNGSYAYTVACDGCDNAGGIFSVNGDKVNITVTLAKKAIFEDFFANC
-891 PAGDYTYKA
+891 
-900 TLKDCDD
+900 
-907 LSGSFT
+907 
-913 VAAAAVTVN
+913 
-922 LPFEKKLTFADIFQ
+922 Q
-936 GVEGITASNGT
+936 GITVSGD
-947 KGFKPIKSAAGNYL
+947 KGKFTIEGAGKDSYL
-961 ESNKSYYGTTSLT
+961 KTTETTTLA
-974 LTATKPCVISF
+974 LTATK
-985 EYFAQG
+985 
-991 HEDNWDE
+991 N
-998 DDSAFFTVKKGTTTL
+998 VK
-1013 LTVYEE
+1013 
-1019 NGWKTFSTALN
+1019 
-1030 TGETLTL
+1030 L
-1037 SFNENG
+1037 SFSYIANAAGYVEGDWYYDEPDEYYYFTIKKNSTQVKRAYSETSWKDFSVELTQG
-1043 NSYYVRL
+1043 DVLTISYDGYTSYYYAAL
-1050 KNFAVS
+1050 KNFAAVPFYTLTLNTPAGATVVLKDRS
-1056 PAYTI
+1056 GAEITGKNGAYT
-1061 TLTTTPTAD
+1061 
-1070 KVELKDESGNKLTGS
+1070 
-1085 GGKYAVAPG
+1085 VAAG
-1094 TYTYTVSKKDY
+1094 TY
-1105 ETATGEITVTDA
+1105 A
-1117 DVTQPVKLTAKPVIT
+1117 
-1132 LTATPAD
+1132 
-1139 ATVKLEKGSLP
+1139 
-1150 ASPKTTDKET
+1150 
-1160 GVYTYVVEK
+1160 
-1169 GAEYTY
+1169 Y

-1234 ADGGYKLYLG
+1234 TDGGYKLYLG

-1251 AKADYITVSGS
+1251 AKAGYIPVHGS
-1262 FTAAKNDTI
+1262 ITAAEDKTLSF
-1271 TVTLTYAGAGWDGTT
+1271 TLTYAGEGWDGTA
-1286 KTAPTQDKSGV
+1286 KTAPTQDKNGV
-1297 YLIDTAAK
+1297 YQIGTAAE
-1305 LAWFADAVNG
+1305 LAWFADAVNKG
-1315 GQKAINGKLTA
+1315 GTTISGKLTA

-1331 GKPWTAIGT
+1331 GKTWTAIGT
-1340 SSNKFAGTLD
+1340 DSNKFAGTLD

-1355 VSGLVTTGL
+1355 VSGLAGTGGL
-1364 VGELAEGGVVENLR
+1364 VYYLSANGTVKSLCVD
-1378 VNCAI
+1378 CAI
-1383 VSTSS
+1383 DGTSN
-1388 LLGGVANSS
+1388 V
-1397 AGTIRNCMV
+1397 
-1406 SGSITFSSEGH
+1406 
-1417 NGASAIGGIAGRT
+1417 GGIADKSEGRIKNCLVSGYIKGGDDVIFGVGGIVGHGVA
-1430 TGNGVISGCVSRA
+1430 GNVISGCVSTADILFKYSRYA
-1443 VVKDAYDN
+1443 VQNGAGGIVGY
-1451 STYGTSA
+1451 TYGT
-1458 PLGGIAGYAYGVVE
+1458 VE
-1472 NCYFTGTLAV
+1472 NCYFAGNVHTNAKSVSAGGF
-1482 KKTQPNKIIQQKR
+1482 

-1500 ELNANAELKGSYV
+1500 CARSNAVMKDCYTVGAVTGP
-1513 AGEFAIADESK
+1513 ESS

-1556 TSGMTAHTADYMR
+1556 TSGMTARTADYMR
-1569 SAEFAVDMGMN
+1569 TPEFAAEMGMHLDSGN
-1580 QDDGTLNGGFPVLP
+1580 SNGGFPVLP
-1594 WQGGTVL
+1594 WQGGTPVDN
-1601 SADDL
+1601 ADL

-1626 AKKAKADWYAETVLG
+1626 AKKAKADWYAETVLRF
-1641 LYDLTDYNDKADL
+1641 YDLTDYNDKADL

-1659 IEAPGEAVT
+1659 IEEPGEAVT
-1668 NLHDYFLNALQK
+1668 DLHDYFLNALQK
-1680 HFYKELGLDAENADR
+1680 HFYKELGLDAENADL

-1708 LTPVSG
+1708 LTPVSS
-1714 DPEEEEETA
+1714 DPEEEEEIA
-1723 QTYTACLTLPASVT
+1723 QTYTGFLTLPASVT

-1745 KIVSLTW
+1745 KTVSLAW

-1809 DIAAEFARKNTAV
+1809 DIAAEFTRKNTAV
-1822 QPLQGM
+1822 QPLQGV
-1828 GLYDETNITQAF
+1828 GLYNETNITQAF

-1853 DNSEIT
+1853 DKAEIT

-1923 SADAVQKLLESAAES
+1923 SADAVQKLLESAAGS

-1973 TLPSSIAGRYDVK
+1973 TLPSGIAGRYDVK

-2016 PADGTALP
+2016 PADGTPLP
-2024 EKSGKFRLIARVT
+2024 EKAGKFRLIARVT

-2189 TQPELD
+2189 TQQELD
-2195 GAAAFMTEALT
+2195 DAADFMTAARTEDA
-2206 GDVYW
+2206 YW

-2324 ERYKDFAQFYKQPI
+2324 ERYKNFAQFYKQPI
-2338 HIDLTVIGEKN
+2338 QIDLTVPGTTGQN
-2349 AADPNEN
+2349 DPNEN

-2368 NKNGHTFQGISD
+2368 NKNGHTFTGISG

-2438 FGIAVKGG
+2438 FGLTLQGG
-2446 NETLPKTTLD
+2446 TETLPKTTLD

-2477 DPTDPMVPGAEVPG
+2477 DPTDPAVPGAEVPG

-2550 IGSDGILRK
+2550 IGSDGILRA

-2568 TDNERII
+2568 TDNERIA
-2575 LALTAIGKDPTNVG
+2575 LALTAIGKDPANVG
-2589 DKNLL
+2589 GENLL
-2594 TALQDKDIMKVTDT
+2594 KALQNKDIMQVTDT
-2608 SKTDINGL
+2608 SNTDINGL

-2631 TSWLVQAVLEQ
+2631 TSWLVQAVLAQ
-2642 QNKDGSWSA
+2642 QNEDGSWRA

-2669 ALAPYHKDGGNETVN
+2669 ALAPYYKDGGNETVN

-2800 GEWKVTVAATCTKDG
+2800 GEWQVTVAATCTKDG

-2822 ICGVVEEK
+2822 ICGAVEEK
-2830 PVPAT
+2830 SVPAT
-2835 GHKFSAW
+2835 GHNFGAW

-2860 SVCGTKETMIV
+2860 SVCGTEETMIV

-2918 SWIIAALGHDEATRA
+2918 SWVIAALGHDEATRA

-2961 TIPATGKHTYVDGVC
+2961 TIPATGKHTYVNGVC
-2976 TTCGTRNP
+2976 TVCGVKNP
-2984 AGGIKGDDLKVDSK
+2984 MANVKGDDIKVDSK

-3021 AEIKAAVENGS
+3021 ADIKAAVSDGA
-3032 IVITVNNT
+3032 ITVT
-3040 PILQLTK
+3040 VTDTLQLTNEQK
-3047 EDKESDGGKKALMQ
+3047 AADGGKSALTEAAKT
-3061 AGAAA
+3061 AGD
-3066 SGELKKELD
+3066 EVKKELN

-3117 QLIELPHSVTLTIPI
+3117 QLIELPHSVTVTIPI

-3201 GSGTADSGKKDSAN
+3201 GSGTADSGKTDSAN

>member
-34 QQTQQEQIAPADTE
+34 QQTQQEQIAPVDTE

-62 EPAEE
+62 EPAVET
-67 VPVSRSARSGGAA
+67 PAPQMTRSGGAA

-85 AGAVQNIGTAEE
+85 AGAVQDIGTAEE
-97 FAAMEPGGN
+97 FAAMEPSGN

-114 VTAPYANEFTDFSG
+114 VTAPYANDFADFSG

-133 GHTVTLAI
+133 GHTVTLNITA
-141 SGDSDYQ
+141 STANVG
-148 ALFAKLAAG
+148 LFSKLAGG
-157 AVVKNVM
+157 AVVKNVITAGSISGK
-164 VDGEVTGTDN
+164 VNNVGGIAGVADTELGAITISNCKNEAAIKGNKVVGGILGGCTEDDYALTISACANEGNISGTRN
-174 IGGIAGIATNAT
+174 IGGICGTLENAHF
-186 IIACANKATVAATGR
+186 IKN
-201 YVGGLVG
+201 
-208 KGTGLTM
+208 
-215 TSCYNQGAVSS
+215 CYNSGAVTGSTIGGILGRGARGYSS
-226 TRTRPINMGGI
+226 TTDTPIL
-237 AGYVDGG
+237 
-244 ASVENCYN
+244 ENCYN
-252 TGSITGSGSN
+252 VGNIVYSGTNGSAIVGTGY
-262 TAAVVG
+262 AKKPVE
-268 WDAATVKNCYYLES
+268 VKNCYALEGS
-282 TYKVGACGNDGY
+282 AQAFV
-294 TDPTVS
+294 VS
-300 KTDAEMRSG
+300 GVNADSNSDFKTADEMQSA
-309 DIVAL
+309 DFAAT
-314 LGSAFMVKSGDYP
+314 LGSAFRYNEGGYPTLKDPEPVVEKNVVSISVKSAKTTCYTGDELELSVTVTYDDNSSEVITKGFTVAGFDNTAPGKQTVTVTYKEKTDSIEIEVIKKPEFDDFFAGIVNSVEVTNDATYPYVVDMTDSDGLCLRSSNPVQGNTSSTSTITLKAKANVTLSFKYWGCNYDSSYAALTIVKNNSYNPEMRSWGSTQWKDFTIDLKKGDTLRLNLIKTYVSGDYY
-327 ALSWETPTAAVKFTV
+327 VKLKDFTV
-342 SPANAVVEING
+342 SSLYEVKLTAEPEEADAVVALKDSTGAELKGTNG
-353 VKYTGSCTVGLPVG
+353 VYIVSAGE
-367 DYTYTVSC
+367 YTYTVSAYGYDTVTETINVAADVAKTVPLTKSAAYSVAFDISRPAGITADPTVTVKTNGKAVYTGDGTGC
-375 PGYTQQTG
+375 SLSNGSYAYTVACDGCDNAGGIFSVNGDKVNITVTLAKKAIFEDFFANCQGITVSGDKGKFTIEGAGKDSYLKTTETTTLALTATKNVKLSFSYIANAAGYVEGDWDYDEPDEYYYFTIKKNSTQVKRADRETSWKDFSVELTQGDVLTISYDGYT
-383 SVTVTGE
+383 SYYYAALKNFATV
-390 DNPVANPNS
+390 P
-399 VSVTLEKDA
+399 
-408 AKWVTV
+408 
-414 TFTVTPENATLT
+414 FYTLT
-426 LKDGET
+426 LKTPDG
-432 QVTPTEGTTYKL
+432 
-444 LKGVTYTYTAVSDD
+444 
-458 EGYEPASGEVTP
+458 
-470 TADGTQTVALKKVQS
+470 
-485 IAVKNGSTHKT
+485 
-496 EFEQG
+496 
-501 DALDTTGLTVTVTYS
+501 
-516 DNSTKDITEGF
+516 
-527 TVTGFNSVNV
+527 
-537 AENQTLTVHYKGA
+537 
-550 ETTYSVKINKKLF
+550 
-563 PSKAFNALEGYATV
+563 ATV
-577 EYSHTGKYTAGDGKE
+577 
-592 FVDDAQEGALRSNSA
+592 VL
-607 GMNSTTVTVTI
+607 
-618 TFLENAPKML
+618 
-628 LSFDYKVSSESN
+628 
-640 YDKLLVAQNRETK
+640 
-653 LTKSG
+653 
-658 TVAWTAD
+658 
-665 NSLTVKGGDIVTLT
+665 
-679 YSKDRSTASGSDC
+679 KDRSG
-692 IWLKNFT
+692 
-699 VSPLYTLTIA
+699 
-709 PNQTDATVTLK
+709 
-720 DKEGKTVSGSNG
+720 
-732 VFAVKAAADYTYTV
+732 
-746 TKKGYE
+746 
-752 PATGKVT
+752 
-759 MSAENQTVNVT
+759 AE
-770 LVKLPVITLQFT
+770 I
-782 PDDAAV
+782 
-788 TLKQG
+788 
-793 NTTVYKESAASSTG
+793 TG
-807 KNVYIAAKNTD
+807 KN
-818 YTYTVSKFGYETA
+818 
-831 TGMIS
+831 
-836 VATGDVNKTVT
+836 
-847 LTEAAKY
+847 
-854 SVTFQITKPEGV
+854 
-866 SASPTVTVEYN
+866 
-877 GTKVYEGSGANCTL
+877 GA
-891 PAGDYTYKA
+891 Y
-900 TLKDCDD
+900 
-907 LSGSFT
+907 T
-913 VAAAAVTVN
+913 VAA
-922 LPFEKKLTFADIFQ
+922 
-936 GVEGITASNGT
+936 
-947 KGFKPIKSAAGNYL
+947 
-961 ESNKSYYGTTSLT
+961 
-974 LTATKPCVISF
+974 
-985 EYFAQG
+985 
-991 HEDNWDE
+991 
-998 DDSAFFTVKKGTTTL
+998 
-1013 LTVYEE
+1013 
-1019 NGWKTFSTALN
+1019 
-1030 TGETLTL
+1030 
-1037 SFNENG
+1037 
-1043 NSYYVRL
+1043 
-1050 KNFAVS
+1050 
-1056 PAYTI
+1056 
-1061 TLTTTPTAD
+1061 
-1070 KVELKDESGNKLTGS
+1070 
-1085 GGKYAVAPG
+1085 G
-1094 TYTYTVSKKDY
+1094 TYTYTVSKYGY
-1105 ETATGEITVTDA
+1105 ETKTGTIKVEGG
-1117 DVTQPVKLTAKPVIT
+1117 DVSKDVALTA
-1132 LTATPAD
+1132 LTAYQVKFVADPAD
-1139 ATVKLEKGSLP
+1139 AS
-1150 ASPKTTDKET
+1150 
-1160 GVYTYVVEK
+1160 
-1169 GAEYTY
+1169 
-1175 TVSKFGYETE
+1175 
-1185 TGSITVNADVNKTVT
+1185 VT
-1200 LSELASCTLT
+1200 L
-1210 FAVTPAENAK
+1210 
-1220 VTVTHPVGGTIKPE
+1220 THPVGGPIA
-1234 ADGGYKLYLG
+1234 ADENGAYIVYLG

-1251 AKADYITVSGS
+1251 TKADYITVSGS

-1305 LAWFADAVNG
+1305 LAWFADAVNKG
-1315 GQKAINGKLTA
+1315 GTTISGKLTA

-1331 GKPWTAIGT
+1331 GKTWTAIGT
-1340 SSNKFAGTLD
+1340 DSNKFAGTLD
-1350 GDNYT
+1350 GDSHT
-1355 VSGLVTTGL
+1355 VSGLAGTGGL
-1364 VGELAEGGVVENLR
+1364 VYYLSANGTVKSLCVD
-1378 VNCAI
+1378 CAI
-1383 VSTSS
+1383 DGTSN
-1388 LLGGVANSS
+1388 V
-1397 AGTIRNCMV
+1397 
-1406 SGSITFSSEGH
+1406 
-1417 NGASAIGGIAGRT
+1417 GGIADKSEGRIENCLVSGYIKG
-1430 TGNGVISGCVSRA
+1430 GNDTIFGVGGIVGHGVAGNVISGCVSTADILFKYSRYA
-1443 VVKDAYDN
+1443 VQNGAGGIVGY
-1451 STYGTSA
+1451 TYGT
-1458 PLGGIAGYAYGVVE
+1458 VE
-1472 NCYFTGTLAV
+1472 NCYFAGNVHTNAKSVSAGGF
-1482 KKTQPNKIIQQKR
+1482 

-1500 ELNANAELKGSYV
+1500 CARSNAVMKDFYTVGAVTGP
-1513 AGEFAIADESK
+1513 ESS

-1556 TSGMTAHTADYMR
+1556 TSGMTARTADYMR
-1569 SAEFAVDMGMN
+1569 TPEFAAEMGMHLDSGN
-1580 QDDGTLNGGFPVLP
+1580 SNGGFPVLP
-1594 WQGGTVL
+1594 WQGGTPVDN
-1601 SADDL
+1601 ADL

-1822 QPLQGM
+1822 QPLQGV

-1923 SADAVQKLLESAAES
+1923 SADAVQKLLESAAGS

-1973 TLPSSIAGRYDVK
+1973 TLPSGIAGRYDVK

-2016 PADGTALP
+2016 PADGTPLP
-2024 EKSGKFRLIARVT
+2024 EKAGKFRLIARVT

-2195 GAAAFMTEALT
+2195 GAAAFMTEART

-2211 DGIKNKNTVKTKVTS
+2211 DGIKNKNTAKTKVTS

-2324 ERYKDFAQFYKQPI
+2324 ERYKNFAQFYKQPI
-2338 HIDLTVIGEKN
+2338 QIDLTVPGTTGQN
-2349 AADPNEN
+2349 DPNEN

-2368 NKNGHTFQGISD
+2368 NKNGHTFTGISG

-2438 FGIAVKGG
+2438 FGLTLQGG
-2446 NETLPKTTLD
+2446 TETLPKTTLD

-2477 DPTDPMVPGAEVPG
+2477 DPTDPAVPGAEVPG

-2589 DKNLL
+2589 GENLL
-2594 TALQDKDIMKVTDT
+2594 KALQNKDIMQVTDT
-2608 SKTDINGL
+2608 SNTDINGL

-2631 TSWLVQAVLEQ
+2631 TSWLVQAVLAQ
-2642 QNKDGSWSA
+2642 QNEDGSWRA

-2669 ALAPYHKDGGNETVN
+2669 ALAPYYKDGGNETVN

-2800 GEWKVTVAATCTKDG
+2800 GEWQVTVAATCTKDG

-2822 ICGVVEEK
+2822 ICGAVEEK
-2830 PVPAT
+2830 SVPAT
-2835 GHKFSAW
+2835 GHNFGAW

-2860 SVCGTKETMIV
+2860 SVCSTEETMIV

-2885 ATCTEAGNSAYWTC
+2885 ATCTEAGNSAYWSC
-2899 SRCHKYFSD
+2899 SRCGKFFSD

-2918 SWIIAALGHDEATRA
+2918 SWVIAALGHDEATRA

-2961 TIPATGKHTYVDGVC
+2961 TIPATGKHTYVNGVC
-2976 TTCGTRNP
+2976 TVCGVKNP
-2984 AGGIKGDDLKVDSK
+2984 MANVKGDDIKVDSK
-2998 DNTIVTGGGL
+2998 DNKTAAGDGLVIKADDTITGE
-3008 TIKTDKPVTDEKL
+3008 VL
-3021 AEIKAAVENGS
+3021 ADIKAAVSDGA
-3032 IVITVNNT
+3032 ITVT
-3040 PILQLTK
+3040 VTDTLQLTNEQK
-3047 EDKESDGGKKALMQ
+3047 AADGGKSALTEAAKT
-3061 AGAAA
+3061 AGD
-3066 SGELKKELD
+3066 EVKKELN

-3117 QLIELPHSVTLTIPI
+3117 QLIELPHSVTVTIPI

-3201 GSGTADSGKKDSAN
+3201 GSGTADSGKTDSAN

>member
-1 MRKRVIS
+1 MKKRVIS
-8 WLLTVVMVVSML
+8 WLLTVVMVVSLL

-34 QQTQQEQIAPADTE
+34 QQTQQEQITPVDTE
-48 NTVPAGNEETQEQQ
+48 NTVPAEDEETQEQQ

-67 VPVSRSARSGGAA
+67 VPVSQMARSGGAA
-80 PMLAA
+80 LALA
-85 AGAVQNIGTAEE
+85 EGTVSSAKE
-97 FAAMEPGGN
+97 FAAMDASGS
-106 YQLTADIT
+106 YTLTKDII
-114 VTAPYANEFTDFSG
+114 VTEPYASDFSG

-133 GHTVTLAI
+133 GHTVTLDIEGNSANV
-141 SGDSDYQ
+141 G
-148 ALFAKLAAG
+148 LFRKLGGG
-157 AVVKNVM
+157 ATVKNVT
-164 VDGEVTGTDN
+164 VAGQVTATGKN
-174 IGGIAGIATNAT
+174 NVGGIAGNADGNVT
-186 IIACANKATVAATGR
+186 IENCKNTASIKGSKAVGGILGYSEPRSGFVTISSCANMGSVSGTRKQ
-201 YVGGLVG
+201 VGGIAGNVVG
-208 KGTGLTM
+208 THIIRN
-215 TSCYNQGAVSS
+215 CYNQGDISDGA
-226 TRTRPINMGGI
+226 GI
-237 AGYVDGG
+237 LGRGTKGVL
-244 ASVENCYN
+244 VENCY
-252 TGSITGSGSN
+252 TVGSVETNGAIMAVSSSSYSSDEPCRIVNCYAPSETVTALVPSTVKISNSGTKSS
-262 TAAVVG
+262 AEMQSAEF
-268 WDAATVKNCYYLES
+268 AAT
-282 TYKVGACGNDGY
+282 
-294 TDPTVS
+294 
-300 KTDAEMRSG
+300 
-309 DIVAL
+309 
-314 LGSAFMVKSGDYP
+314 LGSAFQYNGGGYPTLKDPEPVVEKNVVSISVKSAKTTCYTGDELELSVTVTYDDNSSEVITKGFTVAGFDNTAPGKQTVTVTYKEKTDSIEIEVIKKPEFDDFFAGIVNSVEVTNDATYPYVVDMTDSDGLCLRSSNPAQGNTSSTSTITLKAKANVTLSFKYWGCNYDSSYAALMIVKNNSYNPEMRSWGSTQWKDFTIDLKKGDTLRLNLIKTYVSGDYY
-327 ALSWETPTAAVKFTV
+327 VKLKDFTV
-342 SPANAVVEING
+342 SSLYEVKLTAEPEEADAVVALKDSTGAELKGTNG
-353 VKYTGSCTVGLPVG
+353 VYIVSAGE
-367 DYTYTVSC
+367 YTYTVSAYGYDTVTETINVAADVAKTVPLTKSAAYSVAFDISRPAGITADPTVTVRTNGKAVYTGDGTGC
-375 PGYTQQTG
+375 SLSNGSYAYTVACDGCDNAGGIFSVNGDKVNITVTLAKKAIFEDFFANCQGITVSGDKGKFTIEGAGKDSYLKTTETTTLALTATKNVKLSFSYIANAAGCVEGDWYDEPDEYYYFTIKKNSKQVKLADRETSWKDFSVELTQGDVLTISYDGYT
-383 SVTVTGE
+383 SYYY
-390 DNPVANPNS
+390 
-399 VSVTLEKDA
+399 A
-408 AKWVTV
+408 ALKNFAAVP
-414 TFTVTPENATLT
+414 FYTLT
-426 LKDGET
+426 LKTPDG
-432 QVTPTEGTTYKL
+432 
-444 LKGVTYTYTAVSDD
+444 
-458 EGYEPASGEVTP
+458 
-470 TADGTQTVALKKVQS
+470 
-485 IAVKNGSTHKT
+485 
-496 EFEQG
+496 
-501 DALDTTGLTVTVTYS
+501 
-516 DNSTKDITEGF
+516 
-527 TVTGFNSVNV
+527 
-537 AENQTLTVHYKGA
+537 
-550 ETTYSVKINKKLF
+550 
-563 PSKAFNALEGYATV
+563 ATV
-577 EYSHTGKYTAGDGKE
+577 
-592 FVDDAQEGALRSNSA
+592 VL
-607 GMNSTTVTVTI
+607 
-618 TFLENAPKML
+618 
-628 LSFDYKVSSESN
+628 
-640 YDKLLVAQNRETK
+640 
-653 LTKSG
+653 
-658 TVAWTAD
+658 
-665 NSLTVKGGDIVTLT
+665 
-679 YSKDRSTASGSDC
+679 KDRSG
-692 IWLKNFT
+692 
-699 VSPLYTLTIA
+699 
-709 PNQTDATVTLK
+709 
-720 DKEGKTVSGSNG
+720 
-732 VFAVKAAADYTYTV
+732 
-746 TKKGYE
+746 
-752 PATGKVT
+752 
-759 MSAENQTVNVT
+759 AE
-770 LVKLPVITLQFT
+770 I
-782 PDDAAV
+782 
-788 TLKQG
+788 
-793 NTTVYKESAASSTG
+793 TG
-807 KNVYIAAKNTD
+807 KNGAYTVAAGT
-818 YTYTVSKFGYETA
+818 YAYTVSKFGYETK
-831 TGMIS
+831 TGNI
-836 VATGDVNKTVT
+836 
-847 LTEAAKY
+847 
-854 SVTFQITKPEGV
+854 
-866 SASPTVTVEYN
+866 
-877 GTKVYEGSGANCTL
+877 
-891 PAGDYTYKA
+891 
-900 TLKDCDD
+900 
-907 LSGSFT
+907 
-913 VAAAAVTVN
+913 
-922 LPFEKKLTFADIFQ
+922 
-936 GVEGITASNGT
+936 
-947 KGFKPIKSAAGNYL
+947 
-961 ESNKSYYGTTSLT
+961 
-974 LTATKPCVISF
+974 
-985 EYFAQG
+985 
-991 HEDNWDE
+991 
-998 DDSAFFTVKKGTTTL
+998 
-1013 LTVYEE
+1013 
-1019 NGWKTFSTALN
+1019 
-1030 TGETLTL
+1030 
-1037 SFNENG
+1037 
-1043 NSYYVRL
+1043 
-1050 KNFAVS
+1050 
-1056 PAYTI
+1056 
-1061 TLTTTPTAD
+1061 
-1070 KVELKDESGNKLTGS
+1070 
-1085 GGKYAVAPG
+1085 
-1094 TYTYTVSKKDY
+1094 TVS
-1105 ETATGEITVTDA
+1105 
-1117 DVTQPVKLTAKPVIT
+1117 
-1132 LTATPAD
+1132 
-1139 ATVKLEKGSLP
+1139 
-1150 ASPKTTDKET
+1150 
-1160 GVYTYVVEK
+1160 
-1169 GAEYTY
+1169 
-1175 TVSKFGYETE
+1175 
-1185 TGSITVNADVNKTVT
+1185 ADVNETVT

-1234 ADGGYKLYLG
+1234 ANGGYKLYLG

-1251 AKADYITVSGS
+1251 TKADYVPVHGS
-1262 FTAAKNDTI
+1262 ITAAEDKTLSF
-1271 TVTLTYAGAGWDGTT
+1271 TLTYAGEGWDGTA
-1286 KTAPTQDKSGV
+1286 KTAPTQDKNGV
-1297 YLIDTAAK
+1297 YQIGTAAK
-1305 LAWFADAVNG
+1305 LAWFADAVNKG
-1315 GQKAINGKLTA
+1315 DTTISGKLTA

-1331 GKPWTAIGT
+1331 DKAWTAIGT
-1340 SSNKFAGTLD
+1340 DSNKFAGTLD

-1355 VSGLVTTGL
+1355 VSGLAGTGGL
-1364 VGELAEGGVVENLR
+1364 VYYLSANGTVKSLCVD
-1378 VNCAI
+1378 CAI
-1383 VSTSS
+1383 DGTSN
-1388 LLGGVANSS
+1388 V
-1397 AGTIRNCMV
+1397 
-1406 SGSITFSSEGH
+1406 
-1417 NGASAIGGIAGRT
+1417 GGIADKSEGRIENCLVSGYIKGGDDVIFGVGGIVGHGVA
-1430 TGNGVISGCVSRA
+1430 GNVISGCVSTADILFKYSRYA
-1443 VVKDAYDN
+1443 VQNGAGGIVGY
-1451 STYGTSA
+1451 TYGT
-1458 PLGGIAGYAYGVVE
+1458 VE
-1472 NCYFTGTLAV
+1472 NCYFAGNVHTNAKSVSAGGF
-1482 KKTQPNKIIQQKR
+1482 

-1500 ELNANAELKGSYV
+1500 CARSNAVMKDCYTVGAVTGP
-1513 AGEFAIADESK
+1513 ESS

-1556 TSGMTAHTADYMR
+1556 TSGMTARTADYMR
-1569 SAEFAVDMGMN
+1569 TPEFAAEMGMHLDSGN
-1580 QDDGTLNGGFPVLP
+1580 SNGGFPVLP
-1594 WQGGTVL
+1594 WQGGTPVDN
-1601 SADDL
+1601 ADL

-1626 AKKAKADWYAETVLG
+1626 AKKAKADWYAETVLRF
-1641 LYDLTDYNDKADL
+1641 YDLTDYNDKADL

-1659 IEAPGEAVT
+1659 IEEPGEAVT
-1668 NLHDYFLNALQK
+1668 DLHDYFLNALQK
-1680 HFYKELGLDAENADR
+1680 HFYKELGLDAENADL

-1708 LTPVSG
+1708 LTPVSS
-1714 DPEEEEETA
+1714 DPEEEEEIA
-1723 QTYTACLTLPASVT
+1723 QTYTGFLTLPASVT

-1745 KIVSLTW
+1745 KTVSLAW

-1778 TATLQSGAAT
+1778 TATLQSGAST

-1809 DIAAEFARKNTAV
+1809 DIAAEFTRKNTAV
-1822 QPLQGM
+1822 QPLEGV
-1828 GLYDETNITQAF
+1828 GLYYETNITQAF

-2024 EKSGKFRLIARVT
+2024 EKAGKFRLIARVT

-2052 NGVEVYADVFF
+2052 NGVEVYADVLF

-2095 KTKPVDLT
+2095 KTKPVDTT

-2116 LEEKGIMSDS
+2116 LEQEDIMTDS

-2195 GAAAFMTEALT
+2195 GAAAFMTEART
-2206 GDVYW
+2206 ENAYW
-2211 DGIKNKNTVKTKVTS
+2211 DGIKNENTDKTKVTS

-2324 ERYKDFAQFYKQPI
+2324 ERYKNFAQFYKQPI
-2338 HIDLTVIGEKN
+2338 QIDLTVPGTTGQN
-2349 AADPNEN
+2349 DPNEN

-2368 NKNGHTFQGISD
+2368 NKNGHTFTGISG

-2404 KYTYTGSGAYIK
+2404 NYTYTGSGAYIK

-2438 FGIAVKGG
+2438 FGLTLQGG
-2446 NETLPKTTLD
+2446 TETLPKTTLD

-2477 DPTDPMVPGAEVPG
+2477 DPTDPAVPGAEVPG

-2550 IGSDGILRK
+2550 IGSDGILRA

-2568 TDNERII
+2568 TDNERIA
-2575 LALTAIGKDPTNVG
+2575 LALTAIGKDPANVG
-2589 DKNLL
+2589 GENLL
-2594 TALQDKDIMKVTDT
+2594 KALQNKDIMQVTDT
-2608 SKTDINGL
+2608 SNTDINGL

-2631 TSWLVQAVLEQ
+2631 TSWLVQAVLAQ
-2642 QNKDGSWSA
+2642 QNEDGSWRA

-2684 TAVEKALNWLSGKYR
+2684 TAVRKALNWLSGKYR

-2800 GEWKVTVAATCTKDG
+2800 GEWQVTVAATCTKDG

-2822 ICGVVEEK
+2822 ICGAVEEK

-2835 GHKFSAW
+2835 GHKFGAW

-2860 SVCGTKETMIV
+2860 SVCGTEETMIV

-2885 ATCTEAGNSAYWTC
+2885 ATCTEAGNSAYWSC
-2899 SRCHKYFSD
+2899 SRCHKFFSD

-2918 SWIIAALGHDEATRA
+2918 SWVIAALGHDEATRA

-2961 TIPATGKHTYVDGVC
+2961 TIPATGKHTYVNGVC
-2976 TTCGTRNP
+2976 TVCGVKNP
-2984 AGGIKGDDLKVDSK
+2984 MANVKGDDIKVDSK

-3008 TIKTDKPVTDEKL
+3008 VIKADDTITGEVL
-3021 AEIKAAVENGS
+3021 ADIKAAVSDGA
-3032 IVITVNNT
+3032 ITVT
-3040 PILQLTK
+3040 VTDTLQLTNEQK
-3047 EDKESDGGKKALMQ
+3047 AADGGKSALTEAAKM
-3061 AGAAA
+3061 AGD
-3066 SGELKKELD
+3066 EVKKELN

-3117 QLIELPHSVTLTIPI
+3117 QLIELPHSVTVTIPI

>member
-1 MRKRVIS
+1 MKKRVIS

-26 DTLAADQE
+26 DTLATDQE
-34 QQTQQEQIAPADTE
+34 QQTQQEQIAPVDTE

-62 EPAEE
+62 EPAPET
-67 VPVSRSARSGGAA
+67 PASQMARSGGAA
-80 PMLAA
+80 PMLAV
-85 AGAVQNIGTAEE
+85 AGAVQNIGTAEA

-114 VTAPYANEFTDFSG
+114 VTAPYANDFTG
-128 TFDGN
+128 TFDGD
-133 GHTVTLAI
+133 GHTVTLEITAKTNYV
-141 SGDSDYQ
+141 G
-148 ALFAKLAAG
+148 LFKTLAGG
-157 AVVKNVM
+157 AVVKNVITA
-164 VDGEVTGTDN
+164 GSVTTTGKK
-174 IGGIAGIATNAT
+174 
-186 IIACANKATVAATGR
+186 CVA
-201 YVGGLVG
+201 
-208 KGTGLTM
+208 
-215 TSCYNQGAVSS
+215 
-226 TRTRPINMGGI
+226 GI
-237 AGYVDGG
+237 AGYATDNVKI
-244 ASVENCYN
+244 ENCKN
-252 TGSITGSGSN
+252 TASITGNKNVGGILGEAYNNEESISVGIKNCANEGAVNGTGS
-262 TAAVVG
+262 AVGGIVG
-268 WDAATVKNCYYLES
+268 KMEGQNSIIDCYNRGNITGFNNYAGIVGQSTGALVATIKNCYS
-282 TYKVGACGNDGY
+282 VGAVTAYGASTNAGYALIGGGKNYALTNCYAIKQDGLNLAY
-294 TDPTVS
+294 NGTNATTEECDLKS
-300 KTDAEMRSG
+300 ADDMKSAEF
-309 DIVAL
+309 AAT
-314 LGSAFMVKSGDYP
+314 LGSAFQYNGGGYPTLKDPEPVVEKNVVSISVKSAKTTCYTGDELELSVTVTYDDNSSEVITKGFTVAGFDNTAPGKQTVTVTYKEKTDSIEIEVIKKPEFDDFFAGIVNSVEVTNDATYPYVVDMTDSDGLCLRSSNPVQGNTSSTSTITLKAKANVTLSFKYWGCNYDSSSAALTIVKNNSYNPEMRSWGSTQWKDFTIDLKKGDTLRLNLIKTYVLGDYY
-327 ALSWETPTAAVKFTV
+327 VKLKDFTV
-342 SPANAVVEING
+342 SSLYEVKLTAEPKEADAVVALKDSTGAELKGTNG
-353 VKYTGSCTVGLPVG
+353 VYIVSAGE
-367 DYTYTVSC
+367 YTYTVSAYGYDTVTETINVAADVAKTVPLTKSAAYSVAFDISRPAGITADPTVTVKTNGKAVYTGDGTGC
-375 PGYTQQTG
+375 SLSNGSYAYTVACDGCDNAGGIFSVNGDKVNITVTLAKKAIFEDFFANCQGITVSGDKGKFTIEGAGKDSYLKTTETTTLALTATKNVKLSFSYIANAAGYVEDEWDYDEPGESYYFTIKKNSTQVKRAYRETSWKDFSVELTQGDVLTISYDGYT
-383 SVTVTGE
+383 SYYY
-390 DNPVANPNS
+390 
-399 VSVTLEKDA
+399 A
-408 AKWVTV
+408 ALKNFAAVP
-414 TFTVTPENATLT
+414 FYTLT
-426 LKDGET
+426 LKTPDG
-432 QVTPTEGTTYKL
+432 
-444 LKGVTYTYTAVSDD
+444 
-458 EGYEPASGEVTP
+458 
-470 TADGTQTVALKKVQS
+470 
-485 IAVKNGSTHKT
+485 
-496 EFEQG
+496 
-501 DALDTTGLTVTVTYS
+501 
-516 DNSTKDITEGF
+516 
-527 TVTGFNSVNV
+527 
-537 AENQTLTVHYKGA
+537 
-550 ETTYSVKINKKLF
+550 
-563 PSKAFNALEGYATV
+563 ATV
-577 EYSHTGKYTAGDGKE
+577 
-592 FVDDAQEGALRSNSA
+592 VL
-607 GMNSTTVTVTI
+607 
-618 TFLENAPKML
+618 
-628 LSFDYKVSSESN
+628 
-640 YDKLLVAQNRETK
+640 
-653 LTKSG
+653 
-658 TVAWTAD
+658 
-665 NSLTVKGGDIVTLT
+665 
-679 YSKDRSTASGSDC
+679 KDRSG
-692 IWLKNFT
+692 
-699 VSPLYTLTIA
+699 
-709 PNQTDATVTLK
+709 
-720 DKEGKTVSGSNG
+720 
-732 VFAVKAAADYTYTV
+732 
-746 TKKGYE
+746 
-752 PATGKVT
+752 
-759 MSAENQTVNVT
+759 AE
-770 LVKLPVITLQFT
+770 I
-782 PDDAAV
+782 
-788 TLKQG
+788 
-793 NTTVYKESAASSTG
+793 TG
-807 KNVYIAAKNTD
+807 KN
-818 YTYTVSKFGYETA
+818 
-831 TGMIS
+831 
-836 VATGDVNKTVT
+836 
-847 LTEAAKY
+847 
-854 SVTFQITKPEGV
+854 
-866 SASPTVTVEYN
+866 
-877 GTKVYEGSGANCTL
+877 GA
-891 PAGDYTYKA
+891 Y
-900 TLKDCDD
+900 
-907 LSGSFT
+907 T
-913 VAAAAVTVN
+913 VAA
-922 LPFEKKLTFADIFQ
+922 
-936 GVEGITASNGT
+936 
-947 KGFKPIKSAAGNYL
+947 
-961 ESNKSYYGTTSLT
+961 
-974 LTATKPCVISF
+974 
-985 EYFAQG
+985 
-991 HEDNWDE
+991 
-998 DDSAFFTVKKGTTTL
+998 
-1013 LTVYEE
+1013 
-1019 NGWKTFSTALN
+1019 
-1030 TGETLTL
+1030 
-1037 SFNENG
+1037 
-1043 NSYYVRL
+1043 
-1050 KNFAVS
+1050 
-1056 PAYTI
+1056 
-1061 TLTTTPTAD
+1061 
-1070 KVELKDESGNKLTGS
+1070 
-1085 GGKYAVAPG
+1085 G
-1094 TYTYTVSKKDY
+1094 TY
-1105 ETATGEITVTDA
+1105 A
-1117 DVTQPVKLTAKPVIT
+1117 
-1132 LTATPAD
+1132 
-1139 ATVKLEKGSLP
+1139 
-1150 ASPKTTDKET
+1150 
-1160 GVYTYVVEK
+1160 
-1169 GAEYTY
+1169 Y

-1234 ADGGYKLYLG
+1234 TDGGYKLYLG

-1251 AKADYITVSGS
+1251 TKADYIPVHGS
-1262 FTAAKNDTI
+1262 ITAAEDKTLSF
-1271 TVTLTYAGAGWDGTT
+1271 TLTYAGEGWDGTA
-1286 KTAPTQDKSGV
+1286 KTAPTQDKNGV
-1297 YLIDTAAK
+1297 YQIGTAAE
-1305 LAWFADAVNG
+1305 LAWFADAVNKG
-1315 GQKAINGKLTA
+1315 GTTISGKLTA

-1331 GKPWTAIGT
+1331 GKTWTAIGT

-1350 GDNYT
+1350 GDEAHHYT
-1355 VSGLVTTGL
+1355 VSGLKGSKGLFDYVDSTGKVKNL
-1364 VGELAEGGVVENLR
+1364 SVDAVLTANGVVGGIVDFNDGTVENCLFSGS
-1378 VNCAI
+1378 V
-1383 VSTSS
+1383 T
-1388 LLGGVANSS
+1388 NSS
-1397 AGTIRNCMV
+1397 SWGAAGGIVGKSEGENSVVRNCV
-1406 SGSITFSSEGH
+1406 NTGSIKNTT
-1417 NGASAIGGIAGRT
+1417 ASYGSTLSVGGIVGYTYGKVENCYSTGEVYADPAKTTNKAIGGIAG
-1430 TGNGVISGCVSRA
+1430 A
-1443 VVKDAYDN
+1443 VKGSSYYEKWGA
-1451 STYGTSA
+1451 
-1458 PLGGIAGYAYGVVE
+1458 LI
-1472 NCYFTGTLAV
+1472 NCYVIGTVTG
-1482 KKTQPNKIIQQKR
+1482 P
-1495 GGLVG
+1495 
-1500 ELNANAELKGSYV
+1500 
-1513 AGEFAIADESK
+1513 ESGI
-1524 FGAVVGKVN
+1524 GAVVGTVD
-1533 SGATITNCAYLD
+1533 SGTSITNCVYLD
-1545 TVAPQAAADGT
+1545 TVAHVPAMGNVTA
-1556 TSGMTAHTADYMR
+1556 GMTAHTADYMR
-1569 SAEFAVDMGMN
+1569 STEFAVDMGMN

-1594 WQGGTVL
+1594 WQGGTPVDN
-1601 SADDL
+1601 ADL
-1606 KAAAAA
+1606 KAAVDA
-1612 ANALELRGMSAADA
+1612 ANALQLRGMSAADA
-1626 AKKAKADWYAETVLG
+1626 AKKAKADWYAENVLG
-1641 LYDLTDYNDKADL
+1641 LYELTDGNYNKADL

-1668 NLHDYFLNALQK
+1668 DLHDYFLTALQK
-1680 HFYKELGLDAENADR
+1680 HFYKELGLDAENADL

-1708 LTPVSG
+1708 LTPVSS
-1714 DPEEEEETA
+1714 DPEEEEEIA
-1723 QTYTACLTLPASVT
+1723 QTHTACLTLPASVT
-1737 VPVEGSGE
+1737 VPVDGE
-1745 KIVSLTW
+1745 EKTVSLAW

-1763 GALTAPAADKVTVTL
+1763 GALTAPAEGKVTVTL

-1822 QPLQGM
+1822 QPLQGV

-1878 ADNGKITYF
+1878 ADNGDIIYF

-1923 SADAVQKLLESAAES
+1923 SADAVQKLLESAAGS

-1973 TLPSSIAGRYDVK
+1973 TLPSGIAGRYDVK

-2024 EKSGKFRLIARVT
+2024 EKAGKFRLIARVT

-2084 KYQGLLRDFVD
+2084 KYRGLLRDFVD
-2095 KTKPVDLT
+2095 KTKSVDTT

-2116 LEEKGIMSDS
+2116 LEKAGIMTDS
-2126 YNQKVTMVSL
+2126 YNQKVTMVSR

-2189 TQPELD
+2189 TQQELN
-2195 GAAAFMTEALT
+2195 GAAAFMTAARTEDT
-2206 GDVYW
+2206 YW
-2211 DGIKNKNTVKTKVTS
+2211 DGIKNKNTDKTKVTS

-2324 ERYKDFAQFYKQPI
+2324 ERYKNFAQFYKQPI
-2338 HIDLTVIGEKN
+2338 QIDLTVPGTTGQN
-2349 AADPNEN
+2349 DPNEN
-2356 QTLTVKVKVDGY
+2356 QTLAVKVKVDGY
-2368 NKNGHTFQGISD
+2368 DKNGHTFTGISG

-2404 KYTYTGSGAYIK
+2404 NYTYTGSGTYIK
-2416 SITDAAGHTLKEKG
+2416 SITDAAGNTLKEKG

-2438 FGIAVKGG
+2438 FGLTLQGG
-2446 NETLPKTTLD
+2446 TETLPKTTLD

-2477 DPTDPMVPGAEVPG
+2477 DPTDPAVPGAEVPG

-2496 AGAKAYIQS
+2496 AGAKAYIQG

-2550 IGSDGILRK
+2550 IGSDGVLVD
-2559 PDDKNTPVI
+2559 PESHNPTV

-2575 LALTAIGKDPTNVG
+2575 LALTAIGKDPANVG

-2642 QNKDGSWSA
+2642 QNKDGSWRA

-2835 GHKFSAW
+2835 GHNFGAW

-2860 SVCGTKETMIV
+2860 SVCSTEETMIV

-2899 SRCHKYFSD
+2899 SRCHKFFSD

-2918 SWIIAALGHDEATRA
+2918 SWVIAALGHDEATRA

-2961 TIPATGKHTYVDGVC
+2961 TIPATGKHTYVNGVC
-2976 TTCGTRNP
+2976 TVCGVKNP
-2984 AGGIKGDDLKVDSK
+2984 MANVKGDDIKVDSK
-2998 DNTIVTGGGL
+2998 DNKTAAGDGLVIKADDTITGE
-3008 TIKTDKPVTDEKL
+3008 VL
-3021 AEIKAAVENGS
+3021 ADIKAAVSDGA
-3032 IVITVNNT
+3032 ITVT
-3040 PILQLTK
+3040 VTDTLQLTNEQK
-3047 EDKESDGGKKALMQ
+3047 AADGGKSALTEAAKT
-3061 AGAAA
+3061 AGD
-3066 SGELKKELD
+3066 EVKKELN

-3117 QLIELPHSVTLTIPI
+3117 QLIELPHSVTVTIPI

-3227 SAVLAAAAVVV
+3227 SAALAAAAVVV

>member
-1 MRKRVIS
+1 MKKRVIS
-8 WLLTVVMVVSML
+8 WLLTVVMVVSLL

-34 QQTQQEQIAPADTE
+34 QQTQQEQTAPADTVS
-48 NTVPAGNEETQEQQ
+48 NVPTEDEETQEQQ
-62 EPAEE
+62 EPAPET
-67 VPVSRSARSGGAA
+67 PAPQMTSSGGAA
-80 PMLAA
+80 LALA
-85 AGAVQNIGTAEE
+85 EGTVSSAEE
-97 FAAMEPGGN
+97 FAAMEPSGN
-106 YQLTADIT
+106 YQLTEDIT
-114 VTAPYANEFTDFSG
+114 VTAPYGNDITGFTGFTG

-133 GHTVTLAI
+133 GHTVTLDITA
-141 SGDSDYQ
+141 STAYVG
-148 ALFAKLAAG
+148 LFSKLAGG
-157 AVVKNVM
+157 AVVRNVITAGSVTATGKNNVGGIAG
-164 VDGEVTGTDN
+164 VADTELGAITISNCKNEAAIKGNKVVGGILGGCTEDDYALTISACANEGNISGTRN
-174 IGGIAGIATNAT
+174 IGGICGTLENAHF
-186 IIACANKATVAATGR
+186 IKN
-201 YVGGLVG
+201 
-208 KGTGLTM
+208 
-215 TSCYNQGAVSS
+215 CYNSGAVTGSTIGGILGRGARGYSS
-226 TRTRPINMGGI
+226 TTDTPIL
-237 AGYVDGG
+237 
-244 ASVENCYN
+244 ENCYN
-252 TGSITGSGSN
+252 VGNIVYSGTNGSAIVGTGY
-262 TAAVVG
+262 AKKPVE
-268 WDAATVKNCYYLES
+268 VKNCYALEGS
-282 TYKVGACGNDGY
+282 AQAFV
-294 TDPTVS
+294 VS
-300 KTDAEMRSG
+300 GVNADSNSDFKSAEEMQSPEF
-309 DIVAL
+309 AAT
-314 LGSAFMVKSGDYP
+314 LGSAFQYNGGGYPTLKDPEPVVEKNVVSISVKSAKTTCYTGDELELSVTVTYDDNSSEVITKGFTVAGFDNTAPGKQTVTVTYKEKTDSIEIEVIKKPEFDDFFAGIVNSVEVTNDATYPYVVDMTDSDGLCLRSSNPVQGNTSSTSTITLKAKANVTLSFKYWGCNYDSSYAALTIVKNNSYNPEMRSWGSTQWKDFTIDLKKGDTLRLNLIKTYVLGDYY
-327 ALSWETPTAAVKFTV
+327 VKLKDFTV
-342 SPANAVVEING
+342 SSLYEVKLTAEPKEADAVVALKDSTGAELKGMNG
-353 VKYTGSCTVGLPVG
+353 VYIVSAGE
-367 DYTYTVSC
+367 YTYTVSAYGYDTVTETINVAADVAKTVPLTKSAAYSVAFDISRPAGITADPTVTVKTNGKAVYTGDGTGC
-375 PGYTQQTG
+375 SLSNGSYAYTVACDGCDNAGGVFSVNGDKVNITVTLAKKAIFEDFFANCQGITVSGDKGKFTIEGAGKDSYLKTTETTTLALTATKNVKLSFSYIANAAGYVEGDWYYDEPDEYYYFTIKKNSTQVKRADSETSWKDFSVELTQGDVLTISYDGYTR
-383 SVTVTGE
+383 
-390 DNPVANPNS
+390 DYY
-399 VSVTLEKDA
+399 A
-408 AKWVTV
+408 ALKNFAAVP
-414 TFTVTPENATLT
+414 FYTLT
-426 LKDGET
+426 LN
-432 QVTPTEGTTYKL
+432 TPAG
-444 LKGVTYTYTAVSDD
+444 
-458 EGYEPASGEVTP
+458 
-470 TADGTQTVALKKVQS
+470 
-485 IAVKNGSTHKT
+485 
-496 EFEQG
+496 
-501 DALDTTGLTVTVTYS
+501 
-516 DNSTKDITEGF
+516 
-527 TVTGFNSVNV
+527 
-537 AENQTLTVHYKGA
+537 
-550 ETTYSVKINKKLF
+550 
-563 PSKAFNALEGYATV
+563 ATV
-577 EYSHTGKYTAGDGKE
+577 
-592 FVDDAQEGALRSNSA
+592 VL
-607 GMNSTTVTVTI
+607 
-618 TFLENAPKML
+618 
-628 LSFDYKVSSESN
+628 
-640 YDKLLVAQNRETK
+640 
-653 LTKSG
+653 
-658 TVAWTAD
+658 
-665 NSLTVKGGDIVTLT
+665 
-679 YSKDRSTASGSDC
+679 KDRSG
-692 IWLKNFT
+692 
-699 VSPLYTLTIA
+699 
-709 PNQTDATVTLK
+709 
-720 DKEGKTVSGSNG
+720 
-732 VFAVKAAADYTYTV
+732 
-746 TKKGYE
+746 
-752 PATGKVT
+752 
-759 MSAENQTVNVT
+759 AE
-770 LVKLPVITLQFT
+770 I
-782 PDDAAV
+782 
-788 TLKQG
+788 
-793 NTTVYKESAASSTG
+793 TG
-807 KNVYIAAKNTD
+807 KNGAYTVAAGT
-818 YTYTVSKFGYETA
+818 YAYTVSKFGYETK
-831 TGMIS
+831 TGNI
-836 VATGDVNKTVT
+836 
-847 LTEAAKY
+847 
-854 SVTFQITKPEGV
+854 
-866 SASPTVTVEYN
+866 
-877 GTKVYEGSGANCTL
+877 
-891 PAGDYTYKA
+891 
-900 TLKDCDD
+900 
-907 LSGSFT
+907 
-913 VAAAAVTVN
+913 
-922 LPFEKKLTFADIFQ
+922 
-936 GVEGITASNGT
+936 
-947 KGFKPIKSAAGNYL
+947 
-961 ESNKSYYGTTSLT
+961 
-974 LTATKPCVISF
+974 
-985 EYFAQG
+985 
-991 HEDNWDE
+991 
-998 DDSAFFTVKKGTTTL
+998 
-1013 LTVYEE
+1013 
-1019 NGWKTFSTALN
+1019 
-1030 TGETLTL
+1030 
-1037 SFNENG
+1037 
-1043 NSYYVRL
+1043 
-1050 KNFAVS
+1050 
-1056 PAYTI
+1056 
-1061 TLTTTPTAD
+1061 
-1070 KVELKDESGNKLTGS
+1070 
-1085 GGKYAVAPG
+1085 
-1094 TYTYTVSKKDY
+1094 TVS
-1105 ETATGEITVTDA
+1105 
-1117 DVTQPVKLTAKPVIT
+1117 
-1132 LTATPAD
+1132 
-1139 ATVKLEKGSLP
+1139 
-1150 ASPKTTDKET
+1150 
-1160 GVYTYVVEK
+1160 
-1169 GAEYTY
+1169 
-1175 TVSKFGYETE
+1175 
-1185 TGSITVNADVNKTVT
+1185 ADVNETVT
-1200 LSELASCTLT
+1200 LSELATRTLT

-1251 AKADYITVSGS
+1251 TKADYVPVHGS
-1262 FTAAKNDTI
+1262 ITAAEDKTLSF
-1271 TVTLTYAGAGWDGTT
+1271 TLTYAGEGWDGTA
-1286 KTAPTQDKSGV
+1286 KTAPTQDKNGV
-1297 YLIDTAAK
+1297 YQIGTAAE
-1305 LAWFADAVNG
+1305 LAWFADAVQT
-1315 GQKAINGKLTA
+1315 GQTAISAKLTA

-1331 GKPWTAIGT
+1331 GKTWTAFGKYDYKLEGK
-1340 SSNKFAGTLD
+1340 SGFAGTLD
-1350 GDNYT
+1350 GDRHI
-1355 VSGLVTTGL
+1355 VSGLKSTEGL
-1364 VGELAEGGVVENLR
+1364 VSCL
-1378 VNCAI
+1378 
-1383 VSTSS
+1383 
-1388 LLGGVANSS
+1388 SS
-1397 AGTIRNCMV
+1397 AGTVKNLTVIGTV
-1406 SGSITFSSEGH
+1406 SGSSHVGGIAATSSGTVENCLFDGTVTTSSSS
-1417 NGASAIGGIAGRT
+1417 ASAGGIVGRASKGNRIVNCVNTGDIKNTCTSYSSTLNIGGIVGYTYGTVENCYSTGNVSARTDRDTNKGIGGIAGQVYASAVLRNCYV
-1430 TGNGVISGCVSRA
+1430 TGAVTGPKAGISP
-1443 VVKDAYDN
+1443 VVNLVA
-1451 STYGTSA
+1451 SGAT
-1458 PLGGIAGYAYGVVE
+1458 VE
-1472 NCYFTGTLAV
+1472 NCYYLHAAGIGASTAGALQ
-1482 KKTQPNKIIQQKR
+1482 KT
-1495 GGLVG
+1495 
-1500 ELNANAELKGSYV
+1500 AEEMRTP
-1513 AGEFAIADESK
+1513 EFA
-1524 FGAVVGKVN
+1524 
-1533 SGATITNCAYLD
+1533 
-1545 TVAPQAAADGT
+1545 
-1556 TSGMTAHTADYMR
+1556 
-1569 SAEFAVDMGMN
+1569 AEMGMHLDSGN
-1580 QDDGTLNGGFPVLP
+1580 SNGGFPVLP
-1594 WQGGTVL
+1594 WQGGTPVDN
-1601 SADDL
+1601 ADL

-1626 AKKAKADWYAETVLG
+1626 AKKAKADWYAKIVLEP
-1641 LYDLTDYNDKADL
+1641 YDLNNYNDKADL
-1654 CEKYG
+1654 CEQYG
-1659 IEAPGEAVT
+1659 IEAPGEAVA
-1668 NLHDYFLNALQK
+1668 NLYDYFLNALQK
-1680 HFYKELGLDAENADR
+1680 HFYKELGLDAENADL

-1723 QTYTACLTLPASVT
+1723 QTYTGFLTLPASVT
-1737 VPVEGSGE
+1737 VPVDGE
-1745 KIVSLTW
+1745 EKTVSLAW

-1763 GALTAPAADKVTVTL
+1763 GALTAPAEGKVTVTL

-1788 KTKTFTLCLWSE
+1788 KVKTFTLCLWSE

-1822 QPLQGM
+1822 QPLQGV

-1923 SADAVQKLLESAAES
+1923 SADAVQKLLESAAGS

-2016 PADGTALP
+2016 PTDGTPLP
-2024 EKSGKFRLIARVT
+2024 EKAGKFRLIARVT

-2052 NGVEVYADVFF
+2052 NGVEVYADVLF

-2095 KTKPVDLT
+2095 KTKPVDTT

-2116 LEEKGIMSDS
+2116 LEKAGIMTDS

-2153 LPGEKPVEAKY
+2153 LPGEEPVKAKY

-2189 TQPELD
+2189 TQQELD
-2195 GAAAFMTEALT
+2195 DAADFMTAALT
-2206 GDVYW
+2206 ENAYW
-2211 DGIKNKNTVKTKVTS
+2211 NGIKNENTDKTKVTS

-2324 ERYKDFAQFYKQPI
+2324 ERYKNFAQFYKQPI
-2338 HIDLTVIGEKN
+2338 QIDLTVPGTTGQN
-2349 AADPNEN
+2349 DPNEN

-2368 NKNGHTFQGISD
+2368 NKNGHTFTGISG

-2438 FGIAVKGG
+2438 FGLTLQGG
-2446 NETLPKTTLD
+2446 TETLPKTTLD

-2477 DPTDPMVPGAEVPG
+2477 DPTDPAVPGAEVPG

-2541 KVVAYVKAN
+2541 KVVAYVQKNMGA
-2550 IGSDGILRK
+2550 DGVLVD
-2559 PDDKNTPVI
+2559 PESHNPTV

-2575 LALTAIGKDPTNVG
+2575 LALTAIGKDPANVG
-2589 DKNLL
+2589 GENLL

-2642 QNKDGSWSA
+2642 QNKDGSWRA

-2800 GEWKVTVAATCTKDG
+2800 GEWQVTVAATCTKDG

-2822 ICGVVEEK
+2822 ICGAVEEK
-2830 PVPAT
+2830 SVPAT
-2835 GHKFSAW
+2835 GHNFGAW

-2860 SVCGTKETMIV
+2860 SVCSTEETMIV

-2899 SRCHKYFSD
+2899 SRCHKFFSD

-2918 SWIIAALGHDEATRA
+2918 SWVIAALGHDEATRA

-2961 TIPATGKHTYVDGVC
+2961 TIPATGKHTYVNGVC
-2976 TTCGTRNP
+2976 TVCGVKNP
-2984 AGGIKGDDLKVDSK
+2984 MANVKGDDIKVDSK
-2998 DNTIVTGGGL
+2998 DNKTAAGDGLVIKADDTITEEV
-3008 TIKTDKPVTDEKL
+3008 L
-3021 AEIKAAVENGS
+3021 ADIKAAVSDGA
-3032 IVITVNNT
+3032 ITVT
-3040 PILQLTK
+3040 VTDTLQLTNEQK
-3047 EDKESDGGKKALMQ
+3047 AADGGKSALTEAAKT
-3061 AGAAA
+3061 AGD
-3066 SGELKKELD
+3066 EVKKELN

-3117 QLIELPHSVTLTIPI
+3117 QLIELPHSVTVTIPI

-3138 ALQGKHVCVVR
+3138 ALQGKRVCVVR
-3149 SHTDSSGNVTTAELS
+3149 SHTDVNGNVTTTELP

-3184 AFAIVSYET
+3184 TFAIVSYET

-3227 SAVLAAAAVVV
+3227 SAALAAAAVVV

>member
-8 WLLTVVMVVSML
+8 WLLTVVMVVSLL

-34 QQTQQEQIAPADTE
+34 QQTQQEQIAPVDTE
-48 NTVPAGNEETQEQQ
+48 NTVLAEDEETQEQQ
-62 EPAEE
+62 EPAPET
-67 VPVSRSARSGGAA
+67 PAPQMTRSGGAA
-80 PMLAA
+80 LALA
-85 AGAVQNIGTAEE
+85 EGTVSSAKE
-97 FAAMEPGGN
+97 FAAMDASGS
-106 YQLTADIT
+106 YTLTKDII
-114 VTAPYANEFTDFSG
+114 VTEPYAYDFIG

-133 GHTVTLAI
+133 GHTVTLDITA
-141 SGDSDYQ
+141 STANVG
-148 ALFAKLAAG
+148 LFSKLAGG
-157 AVVKNVM
+157 AVVKNVITAGSISGK
-164 VDGEVTGTDN
+164 VNNV
-174 IGGIAGIATNAT
+174 GGIAGTADGNVT
-186 IIACANKATVAATGR
+186 IENCKNTASIKGGKGAGGILGYSEPGSGFVTISSCANMGSVSGTRKQ
-201 YVGGLVG
+201 VGGIAGNVVG
-208 KGTGLTM
+208 THIIRN
-215 TSCYNQGAVSS
+215 CYNQGDISDGA
-226 TRTRPINMGGI
+226 GI
-237 AGYVDGG
+237 LGRGTKGVL
-244 ASVENCYN
+244 VENCY
-252 TGSITGSGSN
+252 TVGSVETNGAIIAVSSSSYSSDEPCRIVNCYAPSETVTALVPSTVKISNSGTKSS
-262 TAAVVG
+262 AEMQSAEF
-268 WDAATVKNCYYLES
+268 AAT
-282 TYKVGACGNDGY
+282 
-294 TDPTVS
+294 
-300 KTDAEMRSG
+300 
-309 DIVAL
+309 
-314 LGSAFMVKSGDYP
+314 LGSAFQYNGGGYPTLKDPEPVVEKNVVSISVKSAKTTCYTGDELELSVTVTYDDNSSEVITKGFTVEGFDNTAPGKQTVTVTYKEKTDSIEIEVIKKPEFDDFFAGIVNSVEVTNDATYPYVVDMTDSDGLCLRSSNPVQGNTSSTSTITLKAKANVTLSFKYWGCNYDSSYAALTIVKNNSYNPEMRSWGSTQWKDFTIDLKKGDTLRLNLIKTYVSGDYY
-327 ALSWETPTAAVKFTV
+327 VKLKDFTV
-342 SPANAVVEING
+342 SSLYEVKLTAEPEEADAVVALKDSTGAELKGTNG
-353 VKYTGSCTVGLPVG
+353 VYIVSAGE
-367 DYTYTVSC
+367 YTYTVSAY
-375 PGYTQQTG
+375 GYD
-383 SVTVTGE
+383 TVT
-390 DNPVANPNS
+390 
-399 VSVTLEKDA
+399 
-408 AKWVTV
+408 
-414 TFTVTPENATLT
+414 
-426 LKDGET
+426 ET
-432 QVTPTEGTTYKL
+432 
-444 LKGVTYTYTAVSDD
+444 
-458 EGYEPASGEVTP
+458 
-470 TADGTQTVALKKVQS
+470 
-485 IAVKNGSTHKT
+485 I
-496 EFEQG
+496 
-501 DALDTTGLTVTVTYS
+501 
-516 DNSTKDITEGF
+516 
-527 TVTGFNSVNV
+527 NV
-537 AENQTLTVHYKGA
+537 AADVAKTV
-550 ETTYSVKINKKLF
+550 
-563 PSKAFNALEGYATV
+563 P
-577 EYSHTGKYTAGDGKE
+577 
-592 FVDDAQEGALRSNSA
+592 
-607 GMNSTTVTVTI
+607 
-618 TFLENAPKML
+618 
-628 LSFDYKVSSESN
+628 
-640 YDKLLVAQNRETK
+640 
-653 LTKSG
+653 LTKSAAYS
-658 TVAWTAD
+658 VAFDISRPAGITAD
-665 NSLTVKGGDIVTLT
+665 
-679 YSKDRSTASGSDC
+679 
-692 IWLKNFT
+692 
-699 VSPLYTLTIA
+699 
-709 PNQTDATVTLK
+709 
-720 DKEGKTVSGSNG
+720 
-732 VFAVKAAADYTYTV
+732 
-746 TKKGYE
+746 
-752 PATGKVT
+752 
-759 MSAENQTVNVT
+759 
-770 LVKLPVITLQFT
+770 
-782 PDDAAV
+782 
-788 TLKQG
+788 
-793 NTTVYKESAASSTG
+793 
-807 KNVYIAAKNTD
+807 
-818 YTYTVSKFGYETA
+818 
-831 TGMIS
+831 
-836 VATGDVNKTVT
+836 
-847 LTEAAKY
+847 
-854 SVTFQITKPEGV
+854 
-866 SASPTVTVEYN
+866 PTVTVKTN
-877 GTKVYEGSGANCTL
+877 GKAVYTGDGTGCSLSNGSYAYTVACDGCDNAGGIFSVNGDKVNITVTLAKKAIFEDFFANC
-891 PAGDYTYKA
+891 
-900 TLKDCDD
+900 
-907 LSGSFT
+907 
-913 VAAAAVTVN
+913 
-922 LPFEKKLTFADIFQ
+922 Q
-936 GVEGITASNGT
+936 GITVSGD
-947 KGFKPIKSAAGNYL
+947 KGKFTIEGAGKDSYL
-961 ESNKSYYGTTSLT
+961 KTTETTTLA
-974 LTATKPCVISF
+974 LTATK
-985 EYFAQG
+985 
-991 HEDNWDE
+991 N
-998 DDSAFFTVKKGTTTL
+998 VK
-1013 LTVYEE
+1013 
-1019 NGWKTFSTALN
+1019 
-1030 TGETLTL
+1030 L
-1037 SFNENG
+1037 SFSYIANAAGYVEGDWYYDEPDEYYYFTIKKNSTQVKRAYSETSWKDFSVELTQG
-1043 NSYYVRL
+1043 DVLTISYDGYTSYYYAAL
-1050 KNFAVS
+1050 KNFAAVPFYTLTLNTPDGATVVLKDRS
-1056 PAYTI
+1056 GAEITGKNGAYT
-1061 TLTTTPTAD
+1061 
-1070 KVELKDESGNKLTGS
+1070 
-1085 GGKYAVAPG
+1085 VAAG
-1094 TYTYTVSKKDY
+1094 TY
-1105 ETATGEITVTDA
+1105 A
-1117 DVTQPVKLTAKPVIT
+1117 
-1132 LTATPAD
+1132 
-1139 ATVKLEKGSLP
+1139 
-1150 ASPKTTDKET
+1150 
-1160 GVYTYVVEK
+1160 
-1169 GAEYTY
+1169 Y

-1234 ADGGYKLYLG
+1234 TDGGYKLYLG

-1251 AKADYITVSGS
+1251 TKADYIPVHGS
-1262 FTAAKNDTI
+1262 ITAAEDKTLSF
-1271 TVTLTYAGAGWDGTT
+1271 TLTYAGEGWDGTA
-1286 KTAPTQDKSGV
+1286 KTAPTQDKNGV
-1297 YLIDTAAK
+1297 YQIGTAAE
-1305 LAWFADAVNG
+1305 LAWFADAVNKDG
-1315 GQKAINGKLTA
+1315 TTISGKLTA

-1331 GKPWTAIGT
+1331 GKTWTAIGT
-1340 SSNKFAGTLD
+1340 DSNKFAGTLD

-1355 VSGLVTTGL
+1355 VSGLAGTGGL
-1364 VGELAEGGVVENLR
+1364 VYYLSANGTVKSLCVD
-1378 VNCAI
+1378 CAI
-1383 VSTSS
+1383 DGTSN
-1388 LLGGVANSS
+1388 V
-1397 AGTIRNCMV
+1397 
-1406 SGSITFSSEGH
+1406 
-1417 NGASAIGGIAGRT
+1417 GGIADKSEGRIENCLVSGYIKGGDDVIFGVGGIVGHGVA
-1430 TGNGVISGCVSRA
+1430 GNVISGCVSTADILFKYSRYA
-1443 VVKDAYDN
+1443 VQNGAGGIVGY
-1451 STYGTSA
+1451 TYGT
-1458 PLGGIAGYAYGVVE
+1458 VE
-1472 NCYFTGTLAV
+1472 NCYFAGNVHTNAKSVSAGGF
-1482 KKTQPNKIIQQKR
+1482 

-1500 ELNANAELKGSYV
+1500 CARSNAVMKDCYTVGAVTGP
-1513 AGEFAIADESK
+1513 ESS

-1556 TSGMTAHTADYMR
+1556 TSGMTARTADYMR
-1569 SAEFAVDMGMN
+1569 TPEFAAEMGMHLDSGN
-1580 QDDGTLNGGFPVLP
+1580 SNGGFPVLP
-1594 WQGGTVL
+1594 WQGGTPVDN
-1601 SADDL
+1601 ADL

-1641 LYDLTDYNDKADL
+1641 FYDLTDYNDKADL

-1659 IEAPGEAVT
+1659 IEEPGEAVT
-1668 NLHDYFLNALQK
+1668 DLHDYFLNALQK
-1680 HFYKELGLDAENADR
+1680 HFYKELGLDAENADL

-1708 LTPVSG
+1708 LTPVSS
-1714 DPEEEEETA
+1714 DPEEEEEIA
-1723 QTYTACLTLPASVT
+1723 QTYTGFLTLPASVT

-1745 KIVSLTW
+1745 KTVSLAW

-1788 KTKTFTLCLWSE
+1788 KVKTFTLCLWSE
-1800 NAEKVQTLE
+1800 KAEKAQTLE
-1809 DIAAEFARKNTAV
+1809 DIAAEFTRKNTAV
-1822 QPLQGM
+1822 QPLEGV

-1923 SADAVQKLLESAAES
+1923 SADAVQKLLESAAGS

-1996 LYITNGTNGTGV
+1996 LYITNGTGV

-2016 PADGTALP
+2016 PADGTPLP
-2024 EKSGKFRLIARVT
+2024 EKAGKFRLIARVT

-2189 TQPELD
+2189 TQQELD
-2195 GAAAFMTEALT
+2195 DAADFMTAARTEDA
-2206 GDVYW
+2206 YW

-2324 ERYKDFAQFYKQPI
+2324 ERYKNFAQFYKQPI
-2338 HIDLTVIGEKN
+2338 QIDLTVPGTTGQN
-2349 AADPNEN
+2349 DPNEN

-2368 NKNGHTFQGISD
+2368 NKNGHTFTGISG

-2438 FGIAVKGG
+2438 FGLTLQGG
-2446 NETLPKTTLD
+2446 TETLPKTTLD

-2477 DPTDPMVPGAEVPG
+2477 DPTDPAVPGAEVPG

-2550 IGSDGILRK
+2550 IGSDGILRA

-2568 TDNERII
+2568 TDNERIA
-2575 LALTAIGKDPTNVG
+2575 LALTAIGKDPANVG
-2589 DKNLL
+2589 GENLL
-2594 TALQDKDIMKVTDT
+2594 KALQNKDIMQVTDT
-2608 SKTDINGL
+2608 SNTDINGL

-2631 TSWLVQAVLEQ
+2631 TSWLVQAVLAQ
-2642 QNKDGSWSA
+2642 QNEDGSWRA

-2669 ALAPYHKDGGNETVN
+2669 ALAPYYKDGGNETVN

-2800 GEWKVTVAATCTKDG
+2800 GEWQVTVAATCTKDG

-2822 ICGVVEEK
+2822 ICGAVEEK
-2830 PVPAT
+2830 SVPAT
-2835 GHKFSAW
+2835 GHNFGAW

-2860 SVCGTKETMIV
+2860 SVCGTEETMIV

-2918 SWIIAALGHDEATRA
+2918 SWVIAALGHDEATRA

-2961 TIPATGKHTYVDGVC
+2961 TIPATGKHTYVNGVC
-2976 TTCGTRNP
+2976 TVCGVKNP
-2984 AGGIKGDDLKVDSK
+2984 MANVKGDDIKVDSK

-3021 AEIKAAVENGS
+3021 ADIKAAVSDGA
-3032 IVITVNNT
+3032 ITVT
-3040 PILQLTK
+3040 VTDTLQLTNEQK
-3047 EDKESDGGKKALMQ
+3047 AADGGKSALTEAAKT
-3061 AGAAA
+3061 AGD
-3066 SGELKKELD
+3066 EVKKELN

-3117 QLIELPHSVTLTIPI
+3117 QLIELPHSVTVTIPI

-3201 GSGTADSGKKDSAN
+3201 GSGTADSGKTDSAN

>member
-1 MRKRVIS
+1 MKKRVIS
-8 WLLTVVMVVSML
+8 WLLTVVMVVSLL

-34 QQTQQEQIAPADTE
+34 QQTQQEQIAPVDTE

-62 EPAEE
+62 EPAPET
-67 VPVSRSARSGGAA
+67 PVSRSARSGGAA

-85 AGAVQNIGTAEE
+85 AGAVQDIGTAEA
-97 FAAMEPGGN
+97 FAAMEPDGN

-114 VTAPYANEFTDFSG
+114 VTAPYGNDITGFTGFTG

-133 GHTVTLAI
+133 GHTVTLNI
-141 SGDSDYQ
+141 TDSTADVG
-148 ALFAKLAAG
+148 LFSKLAGG
-157 AVVKNVM
+157 AVVRNVITAGSVTATGKNNVGGIAG
-164 VDGEVTGTDN
+164 VADTELGAITISNCKNEAAIKGNKVVGGILGGCTEDDYALTISACANEGNISGTRN
-174 IGGIAGIATNAT
+174 IGGICGTLENAHF
-186 IIACANKATVAATGR
+186 IKN
-201 YVGGLVG
+201 
-208 KGTGLTM
+208 
-215 TSCYNQGAVSS
+215 CYNSGAVTGSTIGGILGRGARGYSS
-226 TRTRPINMGGI
+226 TTDTPIL
-237 AGYVDGG
+237 
-244 ASVENCYN
+244 ENCYN
-252 TGSITGSGSN
+252 VGNIVYSGTNGSAIVGTGY
-262 TAAVVG
+262 AKKPVE
-268 WDAATVKNCYYLES
+268 VKNCYALEGS
-282 TYKVGACGNDGY
+282 AQAFV
-294 TDPTVS
+294 VS
-300 KTDAEMRSG
+300 GVNADSNSDFKSAEEMQS
-309 DIVAL
+309 AEFAAT
-314 LGSAFMVKSGDYP
+314 LGSAFQYNGGGYPTLKDPEPVVEKNVVSISVKSAKTTCYTGDELELSVTVTYDDNSSEVITKGFTVAGFDNTAPGKQTVTVTYKEKTDSIEIEVIKKPEFDDFFAGIVNSVEVTNDATYPYVVDMTDSDGLCLRSSNPAQGNTSSTSTITLKAKANVTLSFKYWGCNYDSSYAALTIVKNNSYNPEMRSWGSTQWKDFTIDLKKGDTLRLNLIKTYVSGDYY
-327 ALSWETPTAAVKFTV
+327 VKLKDFTV
-342 SPANAVVEING
+342 SSLYEVKLTAEPEEADAVVALKDSTGAELKGTNG
-353 VKYTGSCTVGLPVG
+353 VYIVSAGE
-367 DYTYTVSC
+367 YTYTVSAYGYDTVTETINVAADVAKTVPLTKSAAYSVAFDISRPAGITADPTVTVRTNGKAVYTGDGTGC
-375 PGYTQQTG
+375 SLSNGSYAYTVACDGCDNAGGIFSVNGDKVNITVTLAKKAIFEDFFANCQGITVSGDKGKFTIEGAGKDSYLKTTETTTLALTATKNVKLSFSYIANAAGCVEGDWYDEPDEYYYFTIKKNSKQVKLADRETSWKDFSVELTQGDVLTISYDGYT
-383 SVTVTGE
+383 SYYY
-390 DNPVANPNS
+390 
-399 VSVTLEKDA
+399 A
-408 AKWVTV
+408 ALKNFAAVP
-414 TFTVTPENATLT
+414 FYTLT
-426 LKDGET
+426 LKTPDG
-432 QVTPTEGTTYKL
+432 
-444 LKGVTYTYTAVSDD
+444 
-458 EGYEPASGEVTP
+458 
-470 TADGTQTVALKKVQS
+470 
-485 IAVKNGSTHKT
+485 
-496 EFEQG
+496 
-501 DALDTTGLTVTVTYS
+501 
-516 DNSTKDITEGF
+516 
-527 TVTGFNSVNV
+527 
-537 AENQTLTVHYKGA
+537 
-550 ETTYSVKINKKLF
+550 
-563 PSKAFNALEGYATV
+563 ATV
-577 EYSHTGKYTAGDGKE
+577 
-592 FVDDAQEGALRSNSA
+592 VL
-607 GMNSTTVTVTI
+607 
-618 TFLENAPKML
+618 
-628 LSFDYKVSSESN
+628 
-640 YDKLLVAQNRETK
+640 
-653 LTKSG
+653 
-658 TVAWTAD
+658 
-665 NSLTVKGGDIVTLT
+665 
-679 YSKDRSTASGSDC
+679 KDRSG
-692 IWLKNFT
+692 
-699 VSPLYTLTIA
+699 
-709 PNQTDATVTLK
+709 
-720 DKEGKTVSGSNG
+720 
-732 VFAVKAAADYTYTV
+732 
-746 TKKGYE
+746 
-752 PATGKVT
+752 
-759 MSAENQTVNVT
+759 AE
-770 LVKLPVITLQFT
+770 I
-782 PDDAAV
+782 
-788 TLKQG
+788 
-793 NTTVYKESAASSTG
+793 TG
-807 KNVYIAAKNTD
+807 KNGAYTVAAGT
-818 YTYTVSKFGYETA
+818 YAYTVSKFGYETK
-831 TGMIS
+831 TGNI
-836 VATGDVNKTVT
+836 
-847 LTEAAKY
+847 
-854 SVTFQITKPEGV
+854 
-866 SASPTVTVEYN
+866 
-877 GTKVYEGSGANCTL
+877 
-891 PAGDYTYKA
+891 
-900 TLKDCDD
+900 
-907 LSGSFT
+907 
-913 VAAAAVTVN
+913 
-922 LPFEKKLTFADIFQ
+922 
-936 GVEGITASNGT
+936 
-947 KGFKPIKSAAGNYL
+947 
-961 ESNKSYYGTTSLT
+961 
-974 LTATKPCVISF
+974 
-985 EYFAQG
+985 
-991 HEDNWDE
+991 
-998 DDSAFFTVKKGTTTL
+998 
-1013 LTVYEE
+1013 
-1019 NGWKTFSTALN
+1019 
-1030 TGETLTL
+1030 
-1037 SFNENG
+1037 
-1043 NSYYVRL
+1043 
-1050 KNFAVS
+1050 
-1056 PAYTI
+1056 
-1061 TLTTTPTAD
+1061 
-1070 KVELKDESGNKLTGS
+1070 
-1085 GGKYAVAPG
+1085 
-1094 TYTYTVSKKDY
+1094 TVS
-1105 ETATGEITVTDA
+1105 
-1117 DVTQPVKLTAKPVIT
+1117 
-1132 LTATPAD
+1132 
-1139 ATVKLEKGSLP
+1139 
-1150 ASPKTTDKET
+1150 
-1160 GVYTYVVEK
+1160 
-1169 GAEYTY
+1169 
-1175 TVSKFGYETE
+1175 
-1185 TGSITVNADVNKTVT
+1185 ADVNETVT

-1234 ADGGYKLYLG
+1234 ANGGYKLYLG

-1251 AKADYITVSGS
+1251 TKADYVPVHGS
-1262 FTAAKNDTI
+1262 ITAAEDKTLSF
-1271 TVTLTYAGAGWDGTT
+1271 TLTYAGEGWDGTA
-1286 KTAPTQDKSGV
+1286 KTAPTQDKNGV
-1297 YLIDTAAK
+1297 YQIGTAAK
-1305 LAWFADAVNG
+1305 LAWFADAVNKG
-1315 GQKAINGKLTA
+1315 DTTISGKLTA

-1331 GKPWTAIGT
+1331 DKAWTAIGT
-1340 SSNKFAGTLD
+1340 DSNKFAGTLD

-1355 VSGLVTTGL
+1355 VSGLAGTGGL
-1364 VGELAEGGVVENLR
+1364 VYYLSANGTVKSLCVD
-1378 VNCAI
+1378 CAI
-1383 VSTSS
+1383 DGTSN
-1388 LLGGVANSS
+1388 V
-1397 AGTIRNCMV
+1397 
-1406 SGSITFSSEGH
+1406 
-1417 NGASAIGGIAGRT
+1417 GGIADKSEGRIENCLVSGYIKGGDDVIFGVGGIVGHGVA
-1430 TGNGVISGCVSRA
+1430 GNVISGCVSTADILFKYSRYA
-1443 VVKDAYDN
+1443 VQNGAGGIVGY
-1451 STYGTSA
+1451 TYGT
-1458 PLGGIAGYAYGVVE
+1458 VE
-1472 NCYFTGTLAV
+1472 NCYFAGNVHTNAKSVSAGGF
-1482 KKTQPNKIIQQKR
+1482 

-1500 ELNANAELKGSYV
+1500 CARSNAVMKDCYTVGAVTGP
-1513 AGEFAIADESK
+1513 ESS

-1556 TSGMTAHTADYMR
+1556 TSGMTARTADYMR
-1569 SAEFAVDMGMN
+1569 TPEFAAEMGMHLDSGN
-1580 QDDGTLNGGFPVLP
+1580 SNGGFPVLP
-1594 WQGGTVL
+1594 WQGGTPVDN
-1601 SADDL
+1601 ADL

-1626 AKKAKADWYAETVLG
+1626 AKKAKADWYAETVLRF
-1641 LYDLTDYNDKADL
+1641 YDLTDYNDKADL

-1659 IEAPGEAVT
+1659 IEEPGEAVT
-1668 NLHDYFLNALQK
+1668 DLHDYFLNALQK
-1680 HFYKELGLDAENADR
+1680 HFYKELGLDAENADL

-1708 LTPVSG
+1708 LTPVSS

-1723 QTYTACLTLPASVT
+1723 QTYTGFLTLPASVT

-1745 KIVSLTW
+1745 KTVSLAW

-1778 TATLQSGAAT
+1778 TATLQSGAST

-1809 DIAAEFARKNTAV
+1809 DIAAEFTRKNTAV
-1822 QPLQGM
+1822 QPLEGV
-1828 GLYDETNITQAF
+1828 GLYYETNITQAF

-1923 SADAVQKLLESAAES
+1923 SADAVQKLLESAAGS

-2024 EKSGKFRLIARVT
+2024 EKAGKFRLIARVT

-2070 DSSVTSEMQNALAE
+2070 DSSVTSEMQDALAE

-2095 KTKPVDLT
+2095 KTKSVDTT

-2116 LEEKGIMSDS
+2116 LEKAGIMTDS

-2164 VVTITTRSSG
+2164 VVIITTRSSG

-2195 GAAAFMTEALT
+2195 GAVAFMTEART
-2206 GDVYW
+2206 EDAYW
-2211 DGIKNKNTVKTKVTS
+2211 DGIKNKNTVKTEVTS

-2338 HIDLTVIGEKN
+2338 QIDLTVPGTTGQN
-2349 AADPNEN
+2349 DPNEN

-2368 NKNGHTFQGISD
+2368 NKNGHTFTGISG

-2438 FGIAVKGG
+2438 FGLTLQGG
-2446 NETLPKTTLD
+2446 TETLPKTTLD

-2541 KVVAYVKAN
+2541 KVVAYVQKNMGA
-2550 IGSDGILRK
+2550 DGVLVDPESRN
-2559 PDDKNTPVI
+2559 PTV

-2575 LALTAIGKDPTNVG
+2575 LALTAIGKDPANVG
-2589 DKNLL
+2589 GENLL
-2594 TALQDKDIMKVTDT
+2594 KALQNKDIMKVTDT

-2642 QNKDGSWSA
+2642 QNKDGSWRA

-2669 ALAPYHKDGGNETVN
+2669 ALAPYYKDGGNETVN
-2684 TAVEKALNWLSGKYR
+2684 TAVKKALNWLSGKYR

-2800 GEWKVTVAATCTKDG
+2800 GEWQVTVAATCTKDG

-2822 ICGVVEEK
+2822 ICGAVEEK
-2830 PVPAT
+2830 SVPAT
-2835 GHKFSAW
+2835 GHNFGAW

-2860 SVCGTKETMIV
+2860 SVCGTEETMIV

-2899 SRCHKYFSD
+2899 SRCHKFFSD

-2918 SWIIAALGHDEATRA
+2918 SWVIAALGHDEATRA

-2961 TIPATGKHTYVDGVC
+2961 TIPATGKHTYVNGVC
-2976 TTCGTRNP
+2976 TVCGVKNP
-2984 AGGIKGDDLKVDSK
+2984 MANVKGDDIKVDSK
-2998 DNTIVTGGGL
+2998 DNKTAAGDGLVIKADDTITGE
-3008 TIKTDKPVTDEKL
+3008 VL
-3021 AEIKAAVENGS
+3021 ADIKAAVSDGA
-3032 IVITVNNT
+3032 ITVT
-3040 PILQLTK
+3040 VTDTLQLTNEQK
-3047 EDKESDGGKKALMQ
+3047 AADGGKSALTEAAKT
-3061 AGAAA
+3061 AGD
-3066 SGELKKELD
+3066 EVKKELN

-3117 QLIELPHSVTLTIPI
+3117 QLIELPHSVTVTIPI

-3227 SAVLAAAAVVV
+3227 SAVLAAAAVVA
-3238 LTRKKR
+3238 LTHKRKR

>member
-1 MRKRVIS
+1 MKKRVIS
-8 WLLTVVMVVSML
+8 WLLTVVMVVSLL

-34 QQTQQEQIAPADTE
+34 QQTQQEQIAPVDTE

-62 EPAEE
+62 EPAPET
-67 VPVSRSARSGGAA
+67 PAPQMTRSGGAA
-80 PMLAA
+80 LALA
-85 AGAVQNIGTAEE
+85 EGTVSSAKE
-97 FAAMEPGGN
+97 FAAMDASGS
-106 YQLTADIT
+106 YTLTKDII
-114 VTAPYANEFTDFSG
+114 VTEPYAYDFIG

-133 GHTVTLAI
+133 GHTVTLDITA
-141 SGDSDYQ
+141 STANVG
-148 ALFAKLAAG
+148 LFSKLAGG
-157 AVVKNVM
+157 AVVKNVITAGSISGK
-164 VDGEVTGTDN
+164 VNNV
-174 IGGIAGIATNAT
+174 GGIAGTADGNVT
-186 IIACANKATVAATGR
+186 IENCKNTASIKGGKGAGGILGYSEPGSGFVTISSCANMGSVSGTRKQ
-201 YVGGLVG
+201 VGGIAGNVVG
-208 KGTGLTM
+208 THIIRN
-215 TSCYNQGAVSS
+215 CYNQGDISDGA
-226 TRTRPINMGGI
+226 GI
-237 AGYVDGG
+237 LGRGTKGVL
-244 ASVENCYN
+244 VENCY
-252 TGSITGSGSN
+252 TVGSVETNGAIIAVSSSSYSSDEPCRIVNCYAPSETVTALVPSTVKISNSGTKSS
-262 TAAVVG
+262 AEMQSA
-268 WDAATVKNCYYLES
+268 DFAAT
-282 TYKVGACGNDGY
+282 
-294 TDPTVS
+294 
-300 KTDAEMRSG
+300 
-309 DIVAL
+309 
-314 LGSAFMVKSGDYP
+314 LGSAFQYNRGGYPTLKDPEPVVEKNVVSISVKSAKTTCYTGDELELSVTVTYDDNSSEVITKGFTVAGFDNTEPGKQTVTVTYKEKTDSIEIEVIKKPEFDDFFAGIVNSVEVTNDATYPYVVDVTDSDGLCLRSSNPVQGNTSSTSTITLKAKANVTLSFKYWGCNYDSSYAALTIVKNNSYNPEMRSWGSTQWKDFTIDLKKGDTLRLNLIKTYVSGDYY
-327 ALSWETPTAAVKFTV
+327 VKLKDFTV
-342 SPANAVVEING
+342 SSLYEVKLTAEPEEADAVVALKDSTGAELKGTNG
-353 VKYTGSCTVGLPVG
+353 VYIVSAGE
-367 DYTYTVSC
+367 YTYTVSAYGYDTVTETINVAADVAKTVPLTKSAAYSVAFDISRPAGITANPTVTVRTNGKAVYTGDGTGC
-375 PGYTQQTG
+375 SLSNGSYAYTVACDGCDNAGGIFSVNGDKVNITVTLAKKAIFEDFFANCQGITVSGDKGKFTIEGAGKDSYLKTTETTTLALTATKNVKLSFSYIANAAGCVEGDWYDEPDEYYYFTIKKNSKQVKLADRETSWKDFSVELTQGDVLTISYDGYT
-383 SVTVTGE
+383 SYYY
-390 DNPVANPNS
+390 
-399 VSVTLEKDA
+399 A
-408 AKWVTV
+408 ALKNFAAVP
-414 TFTVTPENATLT
+414 FYTLT
-426 LKDGET
+426 LKTPDG
-432 QVTPTEGTTYKL
+432 
-444 LKGVTYTYTAVSDD
+444 
-458 EGYEPASGEVTP
+458 
-470 TADGTQTVALKKVQS
+470 
-485 IAVKNGSTHKT
+485 
-496 EFEQG
+496 
-501 DALDTTGLTVTVTYS
+501 
-516 DNSTKDITEGF
+516 
-527 TVTGFNSVNV
+527 
-537 AENQTLTVHYKGA
+537 
-550 ETTYSVKINKKLF
+550 
-563 PSKAFNALEGYATV
+563 ATV
-577 EYSHTGKYTAGDGKE
+577 
-592 FVDDAQEGALRSNSA
+592 VL
-607 GMNSTTVTVTI
+607 
-618 TFLENAPKML
+618 
-628 LSFDYKVSSESN
+628 
-640 YDKLLVAQNRETK
+640 
-653 LTKSG
+653 
-658 TVAWTAD
+658 
-665 NSLTVKGGDIVTLT
+665 
-679 YSKDRSTASGSDC
+679 KDRSG
-692 IWLKNFT
+692 
-699 VSPLYTLTIA
+699 
-709 PNQTDATVTLK
+709 
-720 DKEGKTVSGSNG
+720 
-732 VFAVKAAADYTYTV
+732 
-746 TKKGYE
+746 
-752 PATGKVT
+752 
-759 MSAENQTVNVT
+759 AE
-770 LVKLPVITLQFT
+770 I
-782 PDDAAV
+782 
-788 TLKQG
+788 
-793 NTTVYKESAASSTG
+793 TG
-807 KNVYIAAKNTD
+807 KNGAYTVAAGT
-818 YTYTVSKFGYETA
+818 YAYTVSKFGYETK
-831 TGMIS
+831 TGNI
-836 VATGDVNKTVT
+836 
-847 LTEAAKY
+847 
-854 SVTFQITKPEGV
+854 
-866 SASPTVTVEYN
+866 
-877 GTKVYEGSGANCTL
+877 
-891 PAGDYTYKA
+891 
-900 TLKDCDD
+900 
-907 LSGSFT
+907 
-913 VAAAAVTVN
+913 
-922 LPFEKKLTFADIFQ
+922 
-936 GVEGITASNGT
+936 
-947 KGFKPIKSAAGNYL
+947 
-961 ESNKSYYGTTSLT
+961 
-974 LTATKPCVISF
+974 
-985 EYFAQG
+985 
-991 HEDNWDE
+991 
-998 DDSAFFTVKKGTTTL
+998 
-1013 LTVYEE
+1013 
-1019 NGWKTFSTALN
+1019 
-1030 TGETLTL
+1030 
-1037 SFNENG
+1037 
-1043 NSYYVRL
+1043 
-1050 KNFAVS
+1050 
-1056 PAYTI
+1056 
-1061 TLTTTPTAD
+1061 
-1070 KVELKDESGNKLTGS
+1070 
-1085 GGKYAVAPG
+1085 
-1094 TYTYTVSKKDY
+1094 TVS
-1105 ETATGEITVTDA
+1105 
-1117 DVTQPVKLTAKPVIT
+1117 
-1132 LTATPAD
+1132 
-1139 ATVKLEKGSLP
+1139 
-1150 ASPKTTDKET
+1150 
-1160 GVYTYVVEK
+1160 
-1169 GAEYTY
+1169 
-1175 TVSKFGYETE
+1175 
-1185 TGSITVNADVNKTVT
+1185 ADVNETVT

-1234 ADGGYKLYLG
+1234 ANGGYKLYLG

-1251 AKADYITVSGS
+1251 TKADYVPVHGS
-1262 FTAAKNDTI
+1262 ITAAEDKTLSF
-1271 TVTLTYAGAGWDGTT
+1271 TLTYAGEGWDGTA
-1286 KTAPTQDKSGV
+1286 KTAPTQDKNGV
-1297 YLIDTAAK
+1297 YQIGTAAK
-1305 LAWFADAVNG
+1305 LAWFADAVNKG
-1315 GQKAINGKLTA
+1315 DTTISGKLTA

-1331 GKPWTAIGT
+1331 DKAWTAIGT
-1340 SSNKFAGTLD
+1340 DSNKFAGTLD

-1355 VSGLVTTGL
+1355 VSGLAGTGGL
-1364 VGELAEGGVVENLR
+1364 VYYLSANGTVKSLCVD
-1378 VNCAI
+1378 CAI
-1383 VSTSS
+1383 DGTSN
-1388 LLGGVANSS
+1388 V
-1397 AGTIRNCMV
+1397 
-1406 SGSITFSSEGH
+1406 
-1417 NGASAIGGIAGRT
+1417 GGIADKSEGRIENCLVSGYIKGGDDVIFGVGGIVGHGVA
-1430 TGNGVISGCVSRA
+1430 GNVISGCVSTADILFKYSRYA
-1443 VVKDAYDN
+1443 VQNGAGGIVGY
-1451 STYGTSA
+1451 TYGT
-1458 PLGGIAGYAYGVVE
+1458 VE
-1472 NCYFTGTLAV
+1472 NCYFAGNVHTNAKSVSAGGF
-1482 KKTQPNKIIQQKR
+1482 

-1500 ELNANAELKGSYV
+1500 CARSNAVMKDCYTVGAVTGP
-1513 AGEFAIADESK
+1513 ESS

-1556 TSGMTAHTADYMR
+1556 TSGMTARTADYMR
-1569 SAEFAVDMGMN
+1569 TPEFAAEMGMHLDSGN
-1580 QDDGTLNGGFPVLP
+1580 SNGGFPVLP
-1594 WQGGTVL
+1594 WQGGTPVDN
-1601 SADDL
+1601 ADL

-1626 AKKAKADWYAETVLG
+1626 AKKAKADWYAETVLRF
-1641 LYDLTDYNDKADL
+1641 YDLTDYNDKADL

-1659 IEAPGEAVT
+1659 IEEPGEAVT
-1668 NLHDYFLNALQK
+1668 DLHDYFLNALQK
-1680 HFYKELGLDAENADR
+1680 HFYKELGLDAENADL

-1708 LTPVSG
+1708 LTPVSS
-1714 DPEEEEETA
+1714 DPEEEEEIA
-1723 QTYTACLTLPASVT
+1723 QTYTGFLTLPASVT

-1745 KIVSLTW
+1745 KTVSLAW

-1778 TATLQSGAAT
+1778 TATLQSGAST

-1809 DIAAEFARKNTAV
+1809 DIAAEFTRKNTAV
-1822 QPLQGM
+1822 QPLEGV
-1828 GLYDETNITQAF
+1828 GLYYETNITQAF

-1923 SADAVQKLLESAAES
+1923 SADAVQKLLESAAGS

-2024 EKSGKFRLIARVT
+2024 EKAGKFRLIARVT

-2052 NGVEVYADVFF
+2052 NGVEVYADVLF

-2095 KTKPVDLT
+2095 KTKPVDTT
-2103 AVSDDMQMPRPAL
+2103 AVGDDMQMPRPAL
-2116 LEEKGIMSDS
+2116 LEKAGIMTDS

-2164 VVTITTRSSG
+2164 VVIITTRSSG

-2195 GAAAFMTEALT
+2195 GAVAFMTEART
-2206 GDVYW
+2206 EDAYW
-2211 DGIKNKNTVKTKVTS
+2211 DGIKNKNTVKTEVTS

-2338 HIDLTVIGEKN
+2338 QIDLTVPGTTGQN
-2349 AADPNEN
+2349 DPNEN

-2368 NKNGHTFQGISD
+2368 NKNGHTFTGISG

-2404 KYTYTGSGAYIK
+2404 NYTYTGSGAYIK

-2438 FGIAVKGG
+2438 FGLTLQGG
-2446 NETLPKTTLD
+2446 TETLPKTTLD

-2477 DPTDPMVPGAEVPG
+2477 DPTDPAVPGAEVPG

-2550 IGSDGILRK
+2550 IGSDGILRA

-2568 TDNERII
+2568 TDNERIA
-2575 LALTAIGKDPTNVG
+2575 LALTAIGKDPANVG
-2589 DKNLL
+2589 GENLL
-2594 TALQDKDIMKVTDT
+2594 KALQNKDIMQVTDT
-2608 SKTDINGL
+2608 SNTDINGL

-2631 TSWLVQAVLEQ
+2631 TSWLVQAVLAQ
-2642 QNKDGSWSA
+2642 QNEDGSWRA

-2669 ALAPYHKDGGNETVN
+2669 ALAPYYKDGGNETVN

-2800 GEWKVTVAATCTKDG
+2800 GEWQVTVAATCTKDG

-2822 ICGVVEEK
+2822 ICGAVEEK
-2830 PVPAT
+2830 SVPAT
-2835 GHKFSAW
+2835 GHNFGAW

-2860 SVCGTKETMIV
+2860 SVCGTEETMIV

-2899 SRCHKYFSD
+2899 SRCHKFFSD

-2918 SWIIAALGHDEATRA
+2918 SWVIAALGHDEATRA

-2961 TIPATGKHTYVDGVC
+2961 TIPATGKHTYVNGVC
-2976 TTCGTRNP
+2976 TVCGVKNP
-2984 AGGIKGDDLKVDSK
+2984 MANVKGDDIKVDSK
-2998 DNTIVTGGGL
+2998 DNKTAAGDGLVIKADDTITEEV
-3008 TIKTDKPVTDEKL
+3008 L
-3021 AEIKAAVENGS
+3021 ADIKAAVSDGA
-3032 IVITVNNT
+3032 ITVT
-3040 PILQLTK
+3040 VTDTLQLTNEQK
-3047 EDKESDGGKKALMQ
+3047 AADGGKSALTEAAKT
-3061 AGAAA
+3061 AGD
-3066 SGELKKELD
+3066 EVKKELN

-3117 QLIELPHSVTLTIPI
+3117 QLIELPHSVTVTIPI

-3201 GSGTADSGKKDSAN
+3201 GSGTADSGKTDSAN

>member
-1 MRKRVIS
+1 MKKRVIS
-8 WLLTVVMVVSML
+8 WLLTVVMVVSLL

-34 QQTQQEQIAPADTE
+34 QQTQQEQIAPVDTE
-48 NTVPAGNEETQEQQ
+48 NTVPAENEETQEQQ
-62 EPAEE
+62 EPAPET
-67 VPVSRSARSGGAA
+67 PVSRSARSGGTA
-80 PMLAA
+80 LALA
-85 AGAVQNIGTAEE
+85 EGTVSSAKE
-97 FAAMEPGGN
+97 FAAMDASGS
-106 YQLTADIT
+106 YTLTKDII
-114 VTAPYANEFTDFSG
+114 VTEPYASDFSG

-746 TKKGYE
+746 
-752 PATGKVT
+752 
-759 MSAENQTVNVT
+759 
-770 LVKLPVITLQFT
+770 
-782 PDDAAV
+782 
-788 TLKQG
+788 
-793 NTTVYKESAASSTG
+793 
-807 KNVYIAAKNTD
+807 
-818 YTYTVSKFGYETA
+818 SKFGYETA

-1305 LAWFADAVNG
+1305 LAWFADAVNKDG
-1315 GQKAINGKLTA
+1315 TTISGKLTA

-1331 GKPWTAIGT
+1331 GKTWTAIGT
-1340 SSNKFAGTLD
+1340 DSNKFAGTLD

-1355 VSGLVTTGL
+1355 VSGLAGTGGL
-1364 VGELAEGGVVENLR
+1364 VYYLSANGTVKSLCVD
-1378 VNCAI
+1378 CAI
-1383 VSTSS
+1383 DGTSN
-1388 LLGGVANSS
+1388 V
-1397 AGTIRNCMV
+1397 
-1406 SGSITFSSEGH
+1406 
-1417 NGASAIGGIAGRT
+1417 GGIADKSEGRIENCLVSGYIKGGDDVIFGVGGIVGHGVA
-1430 TGNGVISGCVSRA
+1430 GNVISGCVSTADILFKYSRYA
-1443 VVKDAYDN
+1443 VQNGAGGIVGY
-1451 STYGTSA
+1451 TYGT
-1458 PLGGIAGYAYGVVE
+1458 VE
-1472 NCYFTGTLAV
+1472 NCYFAGNVHTNAKSVSAGGF
-1482 KKTQPNKIIQQKR
+1482 

-1500 ELNANAELKGSYV
+1500 CARSNAVMKDCYTVGAVTGP
-1513 AGEFAIADESK
+1513 ESS

-1556 TSGMTAHTADYMR
+1556 TSGMTARTADYMR
-1569 SAEFAVDMGMN
+1569 TPEFAAEMGMHLDSGN
-1580 QDDGTLNGGFPVLP
+1580 SNGGFPVLP
-1594 WQGGTVL
+1594 WQGGTPVDN
-1601 SADDL
+1601 ADL

-1641 LYDLTDYNDKADL
+1641 FYDLTDYNDKADL

-1659 IEAPGEAVT
+1659 IEEPGEAVT
-1668 NLHDYFLNALQK
+1668 DLHDYFLNALQK
-1680 HFYKELGLDAENADR
+1680 HFYKELGLDAENADL

-1708 LTPVSG
+1708 LTPVSS
-1714 DPEEEEETA
+1714 DPEEEEEIA
-1723 QTYTACLTLPASVT
+1723 QTYTGFLTLPASVT

-1745 KIVSLTW
+1745 KTVSLAW

-1788 KTKTFTLCLWSE
+1788 KVKTFTLCLWSE
-1800 NAEKVQTLE
+1800 KAEKAQTLE
-1809 DIAAEFARKNTAV
+1809 DIAAEFTRKNTAV
-1822 QPLQGM
+1822 QPLEGV

-1923 SADAVQKLLESAAES
+1923 SADAVQKLLESAAGS

-1996 LYITNGTNGTGV
+1996 LYITNGTGV

-2016 PADGTALP
+2016 PADGTPLP
-2024 EKSGKFRLIARVT
+2024 EKAGKFRLIARVT

-2189 TQPELD
+2189 TQQELD
-2195 GAAAFMTEALT
+2195 DAADFMTAARTEDA
-2206 GDVYW
+2206 YW

-2324 ERYKDFAQFYKQPI
+2324 ERYKNFAQFYKQPI
-2338 HIDLTVIGEKN
+2338 QIDLTVPGTTGQN
-2349 AADPNEN
+2349 DPNEN

-2368 NKNGHTFQGISD
+2368 NKNGHTFTGISG

-2438 FGIAVKGG
+2438 FGLTLQGG
-2446 NETLPKTTLD
+2446 TETLPKTTLD

-2477 DPTDPMVPGAEVPG
+2477 DPTDPAVPGAEVPG

-2550 IGSDGILRK
+2550 IGSDGILRA

-2568 TDNERII
+2568 TDNERIA
-2575 LALTAIGKDPTNVG
+2575 LALTAIGKDPANVG
-2589 DKNLL
+2589 GENLL
-2594 TALQDKDIMKVTDT
+2594 KALQNKDIMQVTDT
-2608 SKTDINGL
+2608 SNTDINGL

-2631 TSWLVQAVLEQ
+2631 TSWLVQAVLAQ
-2642 QNKDGSWSA
+2642 QNEDGSWRA

-2669 ALAPYHKDGGNETVN
+2669 ALAPYYKDGGNETVN

-2737 SVLGNLLQ
+2737 SVLGDLLQ

-2800 GEWKVTVAATCTKDG
+2800 GEWQVTVAATCTKDG

-2822 ICGVVEEK
+2822 ICGAVEEK
-2830 PVPAT
+2830 SVPAT
-2835 GHKFSAW
+2835 GHNFGAW

-2860 SVCGTKETMIV
+2860 SVCGTEETMIV

-2918 SWIIAALGHDEATRA
+2918 SWVIAALGHDEATRA

-2961 TIPATGKHTYVDGVC
+2961 TIPATGKHTYVNGVC
-2976 TTCGTRNP
+2976 TVCGVKNP
-2984 AGGIKGDDLKVDSK
+2984 MANVKGDDIKVDSK

-3021 AEIKAAVENGS
+3021 ADIKAAVSDGA
-3032 IVITVNNT
+3032 ITVT
-3040 PILQLTK
+3040 VTDTLQLTNEQK
-3047 EDKESDGGKKALMQ
+3047 AADGGKSALTEAAKT
-3061 AGAAA
+3061 AGD
-3066 SGELKKELD
+3066 EVKKELN

-3117 QLIELPHSVTLTIPI
+3117 QLIELPHSVTVTIPI

-3201 GSGTADSGKKDSAN
+3201 GSGTADSGKTDSAN

>member
-1 MRKRVIS
+1 MKKRVIS
-8 WLLTVVMVVSML
+8 WLLTVVMAVSLL

-26 DTLAADQE
+26 DTLAAEQE
-34 QQTQQEQIAPADTE
+34 QQTQQEQTAPADTDS
-48 NTVPAGNEETQEQQ
+48 NVPTEDEETQEQQ
-62 EPAEE
+62 EPAAE

-85 AGAVQNIGTAEE
+85 AGAVQDIGTAEA

-106 YQLTADIT
+106 YQLTADII
-114 VTAPYANEFTDFSG
+114 VTAPYASDFSG

-133 GHTVTLAI
+133 GHTVTLEITAKTNYV
-141 SGDSDYQ
+141 G
-148 ALFAKLAAG
+148 LFKTLAGG
-157 AVVKNVM
+157 AVVKNVITAGSISGK
-164 VDGEVTGTDN
+164 VNNV
-174 IGGIAGIATNAT
+174 GGIAGTADGNVT
-186 IIACANKATVAATGR
+186 IENCKNTASIKGGKGAGGILGYSEPGSGFVTISSCANMGSVSGTRKQ
-201 YVGGLVG
+201 VGGIAGNVVG
-208 KGTGLTM
+208 THIIRN
-215 TSCYNQGAVSS
+215 CYNQGDISDGA
-226 TRTRPINMGGI
+226 GI
-237 AGYVDGG
+237 LGRGTKGVL
-244 ASVENCYN
+244 VENCY
-252 TGSITGSGSN
+252 TVGSVETNGAIIAVSSSSYSSDEPCRIVNCYAPSETVTALVPSTVKISNSGTKSS
-262 TAAVVG
+262 ADMKSAEF
-268 WDAATVKNCYYLES
+268 AAT
-282 TYKVGACGNDGY
+282 
-294 TDPTVS
+294 
-300 KTDAEMRSG
+300 
-309 DIVAL
+309 
-314 LGSAFMVKSGDYP
+314 LGSAFQYNGGGYPTLKDPEPVVEKNVVSISVKSAKTTCYTGDELELSVTVTYDDNSSEVITKGFTVAGFDNTAPGKQTVTVTYKEKTDSIEIEVIKKPEFDDFFAGIVNSVEVTNDATYPYVVDMTDSDGLCLRSSNPVQGNTSSTSTITLKAKANVTLSFKYWGCNYDSSYAALTIVKNNSYNPEMRSWGSTQWKDFTIDLKKGDTLRLNLIKTYVLGDYY
-327 ALSWETPTAAVKFTV
+327 VKLKDFTV
-342 SPANAVVEING
+342 SSLYEVKLTAEPEEADAVVALKDSTGAELKGTNG
-353 VKYTGSCTVGLPVG
+353 VYIVSAGE
-367 DYTYTVSC
+367 YTYTVSAYGYDTVTETINVAADVAKTVPLTKSAAYSVAFDISRPAGITADPTVTVKTNGKAVYTGDGTGC
-375 PGYTQQTG
+375 SLSNGSYAYTVACDGCDNAGGIFSVNGDKVNITVTLAKKAIFEDFFANCQGITVSGDKGKFTIEGAGKDSYLKTTETTTLALTATKNVKLSFSYIANAVGYVEGDWENDEPDEYYYFTIKKNSTQVKRAYSETSWKDFSVELTQGDVLTISYDGYTR
-383 SVTVTGE
+383 
-390 DNPVANPNS
+390 DYY
-399 VSVTLEKDA
+399 A
-408 AKWVTV
+408 ALKNFAAVP
-414 TFTVTPENATLT
+414 FYTLT
-426 LKDGET
+426 LK
-432 QVTPTEGTTYKL
+432 TPAG
-444 LKGVTYTYTAVSDD
+444 
-458 EGYEPASGEVTP
+458 
-470 TADGTQTVALKKVQS
+470 
-485 IAVKNGSTHKT
+485 
-496 EFEQG
+496 
-501 DALDTTGLTVTVTYS
+501 
-516 DNSTKDITEGF
+516 
-527 TVTGFNSVNV
+527 
-537 AENQTLTVHYKGA
+537 
-550 ETTYSVKINKKLF
+550 
-563 PSKAFNALEGYATV
+563 ATV
-577 EYSHTGKYTAGDGKE
+577 
-592 FVDDAQEGALRSNSA
+592 VL
-607 GMNSTTVTVTI
+607 
-618 TFLENAPKML
+618 
-628 LSFDYKVSSESN
+628 
-640 YDKLLVAQNRETK
+640 
-653 LTKSG
+653 
-658 TVAWTAD
+658 
-665 NSLTVKGGDIVTLT
+665 
-679 YSKDRSTASGSDC
+679 KDRSG
-692 IWLKNFT
+692 
-699 VSPLYTLTIA
+699 
-709 PNQTDATVTLK
+709 
-720 DKEGKTVSGSNG
+720 
-732 VFAVKAAADYTYTV
+732 
-746 TKKGYE
+746 
-752 PATGKVT
+752 
-759 MSAENQTVNVT
+759 AE
-770 LVKLPVITLQFT
+770 I
-782 PDDAAV
+782 
-788 TLKQG
+788 
-793 NTTVYKESAASSTG
+793 TG
-807 KNVYIAAKNTD
+807 KN
-818 YTYTVSKFGYETA
+818 
-831 TGMIS
+831 
-836 VATGDVNKTVT
+836 
-847 LTEAAKY
+847 
-854 SVTFQITKPEGV
+854 
-866 SASPTVTVEYN
+866 
-877 GTKVYEGSGANCTL
+877 GA
-891 PAGDYTYKA
+891 Y
-900 TLKDCDD
+900 
-907 LSGSFT
+907 T
-913 VAAAAVTVN
+913 VAA
-922 LPFEKKLTFADIFQ
+922 
-936 GVEGITASNGT
+936 
-947 KGFKPIKSAAGNYL
+947 
-961 ESNKSYYGTTSLT
+961 
-974 LTATKPCVISF
+974 
-985 EYFAQG
+985 
-991 HEDNWDE
+991 
-998 DDSAFFTVKKGTTTL
+998 
-1013 LTVYEE
+1013 
-1019 NGWKTFSTALN
+1019 
-1030 TGETLTL
+1030 
-1037 SFNENG
+1037 
-1043 NSYYVRL
+1043 
-1050 KNFAVS
+1050 
-1056 PAYTI
+1056 
-1061 TLTTTPTAD
+1061 
-1070 KVELKDESGNKLTGS
+1070 
-1085 GGKYAVAPG
+1085 G
-1094 TYTYTVSKKDY
+1094 TY
-1105 ETATGEITVTDA
+1105 A
-1117 DVTQPVKLTAKPVIT
+1117 
-1132 LTATPAD
+1132 
-1139 ATVKLEKGSLP
+1139 
-1150 ASPKTTDKET
+1150 
-1160 GVYTYVVEK
+1160 
-1169 GAEYTY
+1169 Y

-1234 ADGGYKLYLG
+1234 TDGGYKLYLG

-1251 AKADYITVSGS
+1251 AKAGYIPVHGS
-1262 FTAAKNDTI
+1262 ITAAEDKTLSF
-1271 TVTLTYAGAGWDGTT
+1271 TLTYAGEGWDGTA
-1286 KTAPTQDKSGV
+1286 KTAPTQDKNGV
-1297 YLIDTAAK
+1297 YQIGTAAE
-1305 LAWFADAVNG
+1305 LAWFADAVNKG
-1315 GQKAINGKLTA
+1315 GTTISGKLTA

-1331 GKPWTAIGT
+1331 GKTWTAIGT
-1340 SSNKFAGTLD
+1340 DSNKFAGTLD

-1355 VSGLVTTGL
+1355 VSGLAGTGGL
-1364 VGELAEGGVVENLR
+1364 VYYLSANGTVKSLCVD
-1378 VNCAI
+1378 CAI
-1383 VSTSS
+1383 DGTSN
-1388 LLGGVANSS
+1388 V
-1397 AGTIRNCMV
+1397 
-1406 SGSITFSSEGH
+1406 
-1417 NGASAIGGIAGRT
+1417 GGIADKSEGRIENCLVSGYIKGGDDVIFGVGGIVGHGVA
-1430 TGNGVISGCVSRA
+1430 GNVISGCVSTADILFKYSRYA
-1443 VVKDAYDN
+1443 VQNGAGGIVGY
-1451 STYGTSA
+1451 TYGT
-1458 PLGGIAGYAYGVVE
+1458 VE
-1472 NCYFTGTLAV
+1472 NCYFAGNVHTNAKSVSAGGF
-1482 KKTQPNKIIQQKR
+1482 

-1500 ELNANAELKGSYV
+1500 CARSNAVMKDCYTVGAVTGP
-1513 AGEFAIADESK
+1513 ESS

-1556 TSGMTAHTADYMR
+1556 TSGMTARTADYMR
-1569 SAEFAVDMGMN
+1569 TPEFAAEMGMHLDSGN
-1580 QDDGTLNGGFPVLP
+1580 SNGGFPVLP
-1594 WQGGTVL
+1594 WQGGTPVDN
-1601 SADDL
+1601 ADL

-1626 AKKAKADWYAETVLG
+1626 AKKAKADWYAETVLRF
-1641 LYDLTDYNDKADL
+1641 YDLTDYNDKADL

-1659 IEAPGEAVT
+1659 IEEPGEAVT
-1668 NLHDYFLNALQK
+1668 DLHDYFLNALQK
-1680 HFYKELGLDAENADR
+1680 HFYKELGLDAENADL

-1708 LTPVSG
+1708 LTPVSS
-1714 DPEEEEETA
+1714 DPEEEEEIA
-1723 QTYTACLTLPASVT
+1723 QTYTGFLTLPASVT

-1745 KIVSLTW
+1745 KTVSLAW

-1809 DIAAEFARKNTAV
+1809 DIAVEFTRKNTAV
-1822 QPLQGM
+1822 QPLQGV

-1878 ADNGKITYF
+1878 ADNGDIIYF

-1923 SADAVQKLLESAAES
+1923 SADAVQKLLESAAGS

-1996 LYITNGTNGTGV
+1996 LYITNGTNGTNGTGV

-2024 EKSGKFRLIARVT
+2024 EKAGKFRLIARVT

-2052 NGVEVYADVFF
+2052 NGVEVYADVLF

-2095 KTKPVDLT
+2095 KTKPVDTT
-2103 AVSDDMQMPRPAL
+2103 AVGDDMQMPRPAL
-2116 LEEKGIMSDS
+2116 LEKAGIMTDS

-2153 LPGEKPVEAKY
+2153 LPGEKRVEAKY
-2164 VVTITTRSSG
+2164 VVIITTRSSG

-2189 TQPELD
+2189 TQQELD
-2195 GAAAFMTEALT
+2195 GAADFMTEALT

-2211 DGIKNKNTVKTKVTS
+2211 DGIKNKNTDKTKVTS

-2324 ERYKDFAQFYKQPI
+2324 ERYKNFAQFYKQPI
-2338 HIDLTVIGEKN
+2338 QIDLTVPGTTGQN
-2349 AADPNEN
+2349 DPNEN

-2368 NKNGHTFQGISD
+2368 NKNGHTFTGISG

-2404 KYTYTGSGAYIK
+2404 NYTYTGSGAYIK

-2438 FGIAVKGG
+2438 FGLTLQGG
-2446 NETLPKTTLD
+2446 TETLPKTTLD

-2477 DPTDPMVPGAEVPG
+2477 DPTDPAVPGAEVPG

-2550 IGSDGILRK
+2550 IGSDGILRA

-2568 TDNERII
+2568 TDNERIA
-2575 LALTAIGKDPTNVG
+2575 LALTAIGKDPANVG
-2589 DKNLL
+2589 GENLL
-2594 TALQDKDIMKVTDT
+2594 KALQNKDIMQVTDT
-2608 SKTDINGL
+2608 SNTDINGL

-2631 TSWLVQAVLEQ
+2631 TSWLVQAVLAQ
-2642 QNKDGSWSA
+2642 QNEDGSWRA

-2684 TAVEKALNWLSGKYR
+2684 TAVRKALNWLSGKYR

-2800 GEWKVTVAATCTKDG
+2800 GEWQVTVAATCTKDG

-2822 ICGVVEEK
+2822 ICGAVEEK

-2835 GHKFSAW
+2835 GHKFGAW

-2860 SVCGTKETMIV
+2860 SVCGTEETMIV

-2885 ATCTEAGNSAYWTC
+2885 ATCTEAGNSAYWSC
-2899 SRCHKYFSD
+2899 SRCHKFFSD

-2918 SWIIAALGHDEATRA
+2918 SWVIAALGHDEATRA

-2961 TIPATGKHTYVDGVC
+2961 TIPATGKHTYVNGVC
-2976 TTCGTRNP
+2976 TVCGVKNP
-2984 AGGIKGDDLKVDSK
+2984 MANVKGDDIKVDSK

-3008 TIKTDKPVTDEKL
+3008 VIKVDDTITGEVL
-3021 AEIKAAVENGS
+3021 ADIKAAVSDGA
-3032 IVITVNNT
+3032 ITVT
-3040 PILQLTK
+3040 VTDTLQLTNEQK
-3047 EDKESDGGKKALMQ
+3047 AADGGKSALTEAAKM
-3061 AGAAA
+3061 AGD
-3066 SGELKKELD
+3066 EVKKELN

-3117 QLIELPHSVTLTIPI
+3117 QLIELPHSVTVTIPI

>member
-1 MRKRVIS
+1 MKKRVIS
-8 WLLTVVMVVSML
+8 WLLTVVMVVSLL

-26 DTLAADQE
+26 DMLAADQE
-34 QQTQQEQIAPADTE
+34 QQTQQEQIAPVDTE

-67 VPVSRSARSGGAA
+67 VPVSRSARSGGTA

-85 AGAVQNIGTAEE
+85 AGAVQNIGTAED
-97 FAAMEPGGN
+97 FAAMQPGGT
-106 YQLTADIT
+106 YQLTANIT
-114 VTAPYANEFTDFSG
+114 VTAPYAKDFSG

-133 GHTVTLAI
+133 GHTVTLALENEA
-141 SGDSDYQ
+141 GECQ
-148 ALFAKLAAG
+148 ALFSKIAASG
-157 AVVKNVM
+157 KVQNLGIA
-164 VDGEVTGTDN
+164 GTVTGKKYVGGIAGKNAGSIENCKNTAAIKGASADGRW
-174 IGGIAGIATNAT
+174 IGGIAGETSNGSKILNCYNIGT
-186 IIACANKATVAATGR
+186 ISSDR
-201 YVGGLVG
+201 SG
-208 KGTGLTM
+208 KGVCLGGIVGNAP
-215 TSCYNQGAVSS
+215 SAQISNCYNAGQIVTKSTTNYGA
-226 TRTRPINMGGI
+226 I
-237 AGYVDGG
+237 AGYGYGVTV
-244 ASVENCYN
+244 SNCYF
-252 TGSITGSGSN
+252 I
-262 TAAVVG
+262 AVDNLKGVY
-268 WDAATVKNCYYLES
+268 DAETES
-282 TYKVGACGNDGY
+282 TPK
-294 TDPTVS
+294 S
-300 KTDAEMRSG
+300 AEEMKSPAFA
-309 DIVAL
+309 AL
-314 LGSAFMVKSGDYP
+314 LGDGFMVKSGDYP
-327 ALSWETPTAAVKFTV
+327 ALKWETPTAAVRFTIA
-342 SPANAVVEING
+342 PANATLEING
-353 VKYTGSCTVGLPVG
+353 GTYTGSTTVALPAA
-367 DYTYTVSC
+367 DAPYSYTVSC
-375 PGYTQQTG
+375 DGYTTKTG
-383 SVTVTGE
+383 SVTVTGN

-432 QVTPTEGTTYKL
+432 QVAPTEGTTYQL
-444 LKGVTYTYTAVSDD
+444 LKGHAYTYTAEMTK
-458 EGYEPASGEVTP
+458 EGYEPAAGEVTP
-470 TADGTQTVALKKVQS
+470 NENSTQTVALKKVQS
-485 IAVKNGSTHKT
+485 IEVTKAPTKT
-496 EFEQG
+496 EYYKG
-501 DALDTTGLTVTVTYS
+501 DAELDLTGMVLTVNYDGTDETRTITDGYDAAGVTCEGFSTETPAESQTVTVKYRGKTAAFTIKVK
-516 DNSTKDITEGF
+516 DAMLFADFFTGLNGIATAQNSTSYKFEPVLLDGGYVLKSTNEKKGN
-527 TVTGFNSVNV
+527 TTSSL
-537 AENQTLTVHYKGA
+537 TLTFVKAARLTFDCKTDSEAGYDGLRVDINDQ
-550 ETTYSVKINKKLF
+550 TGNQFGSTGGGYSGEKQDWKEFSIAVN
-563 PSKAFNALEGYATV
+563 
-577 EYSHTGKYTAGDGKE
+577 AGDK
-592 FVDDAQEGALRSNSA
+592 
-607 GMNSTTVTVTI
+607 VTV
-618 TFLENAPKML
+618 
-628 LSFDYKVSSESN
+628 N
-640 YDKLLVAQNRETK
+640 YR
-653 LTKSG
+653 
-658 TVAWTAD
+658 
-665 NSLTVKGGDIVTLT
+665 
-679 YSKDRSTASGSDC
+679 KDRSGDKGQDC
-692 IWLKNFT
+692 IWLRNFRAEVLPT
-699 VSPLYTLTIA
+699 VRFDVKDAAGTAI
-709 PNQTDATVTLK
+709 DATVTLK
-720 DKEGKTVSGSNG
+720 KGYTGLTAGTDGSYALTVGE
-732 VFAVKAAADYTYTV
+732 KYTYTV
-746 TKKGYE
+746 EKKGYE
-752 PATGKVT
+752 KVT
-759 MSAENQTVNVT
+759 QEFTAQEGNNTITVT

-807 KNVYIAAKNTD
+807 KNVYIAAKNTA

-831 TGMIS
+831 TGTIK
-836 VATGDVNKTVT
+836 VETTDVNKTVT

-854 SVTFQITKPEGV
+854 SVTFNITKPEGI
-866 SASPTVTVEYN
+866 AAEPAITVNSGSITAY
-877 GTKVYEGSGANCTL
+877 TGSGANCTL
-891 PAGDYTYKA
+891 PAGDYTYTAKLDGCD
-900 TLKDCDD
+900 TLT
-907 LSGSFT
+907 GSF
-913 VAAAAVTVN
+913 VVKAAKTIGLEFV
-922 LPFEKKLTFADIFQ
+922 KSLTFDDFFADLD
-936 GVEGITASNGT
+936 GITAENGT
-947 KGFKPIKSAAGNYL
+947 RYGFEPVRAAGGNYL
-961 ESNKSYYGTTSLT
+961 ESKKSYGTTT
-974 LTATKPCVISF
+974 MKLTAGKPCVVSF
-985 EYFAQG
+985 QYFSNG
-991 HEDNWDE
+991 YKDYWDE
-998 DDSAFFTVKKGTTTL
+998 YGFTVKNGSKTL
-1013 LTVYEE
+1013 LTAYDESE
-1019 NGWKTFSTALN
+1019 WKTFSTVLKK
-1030 TGETLTL
+1030 GDELTL
-1037 SFNENG
+1037 SFG
-1043 NSYYVRL
+1043 GSDSYNVKL
-1050 KNFAVS
+1050 KDFTVS
-1056 PAYTI
+1056 PVYTI
-1061 TLTTTPTAD
+1061 SLNVTGAEDCTVVLQDA
-1070 KVELKDESGNKLTGS
+1070 SGAAITGTD
-1085 GGKYAVAPG
+1085 GKYAVPAG
-1094 TYTYTVSKKDY
+1094 VYTYTVSKYGYQTKV
-1105 ETATGEITVTDA
+1105 GKIIVTDKNVA
-1117 DVTQPVKLTAKPVIT
+1117 QDVALTA
-1132 LTATPAD
+1132 LTAYQ
-1139 ATVKLEKGSLP
+1139 VKFNVAPE
-1150 ASPKTTDKET
+1150 
-1160 GVYTYVVEK
+1160 
-1169 GAEYTY
+1169 GA
-1175 TVSKFGYETE
+1175 
-1185 TGSITVNADVNKTVT
+1185 AVT
-1200 LSELASCTLT
+1200 L
-1210 FAVTPAENAK
+1210 
-1220 VTVTHPVGGTIKPE
+1220 THPVGGTIA
-1234 ADGGYKLYLG
+1234 ADGNGAYIVYAG

-1286 KTAPTQDKSGV
+1286 KTAPTQDESGV
-1297 YLIDTAAK
+1297 YQIGTAAE

-1315 GQKAINGKLTA
+1315 GQTAISAKLTA

-1331 GKPWTAIGT
+1331 GKTWTAFGKYDYKLEGK
-1340 SSNKFAGTLD
+1340 SGFAGTLD
-1350 GDNYT
+1350 GDRHI
-1355 VSGLVTTGL
+1355 VSGLKSTEGL
-1364 VGELAEGGVVENLR
+1364 VSCL
-1378 VNCAI
+1378 
-1383 VSTSS
+1383 
-1388 LLGGVANSS
+1388 SS
-1397 AGTIRNCMV
+1397 AGTVKNLTVIGTV
-1406 SGSITFSSEGH
+1406 SGSSHMGGIAATSYGAVENCLFDGTVTSSSSTSAGGIVGRALQG
-1417 NGASAIGGIAGRT
+1417 NRIVNCVNTGDIKNTYASYSSILNIGGIVGYTYGTVENCYSTGNVSAKADRTNKGIGGIAGQVYASAVLRNCYV
-1430 TGNGVISGCVSRA
+1430 TGAVTGPEAGISP
-1443 VVKDAYDN
+1443 VVNLVA
-1451 STYGTSA
+1451 SGAT
-1458 PLGGIAGYAYGVVE
+1458 VE
-1472 NCYFTGTLAV
+1472 NCYYLHAAGTGAATAGTAQ
-1482 KKTQPNKIIQQKR
+1482 KT
-1495 GGLVG
+1495 
-1500 ELNANAELKGSYV
+1500 AEEMRTP
-1513 AGEFAIADESK
+1513 EFA
-1524 FGAVVGKVN
+1524 
-1533 SGATITNCAYLD
+1533 
-1545 TVAPQAAADGT
+1545 
-1556 TSGMTAHTADYMR
+1556 
-1569 SAEFAVDMGMN
+1569 AEMGMHLDSGN
-1580 QDDGTLNGGFPVLP
+1580 SNGGFPVLP
-1594 WQGGTVL
+1594 WQGGTPVNN
-1601 SADDL
+1601 ADL
-1606 KAAAAA
+1606 KAAVDA
-1612 ANALELRGMSAADA
+1612 ANALQLRGMSAADA
-1626 AKKAKADWYAETVLG
+1626 AKKAKADWNAKNVLG
-1641 LYDLTDYNDKADL
+1641 IYDLTDYDDKADL
-1654 CEKYG
+1654 CEEYG

-1680 HFYKELGLDAENADR
+1680 HFYKELGLDAENADL

-1714 DPEEEEETA
+1714 DPEEEEEIA

-1737 VPVEGSGE
+1737 VPVDGE
-1745 KIVSLTW
+1745 EKTVSLTW

-1788 KTKTFTLCLWSE
+1788 KVKTFTLCLWSE
-1800 NAEKVQTLE
+1800 KAEKAQTLE
-1809 DIAAEFARKNTAV
+1809 DIAVEFTRKNTAV
-1822 QPLQGM
+1822 QPLQGV

-1878 ADNGKITYF
+1878 ADNGDIIYF

-1917 RATVGR
+1917 RGTVGR
-1923 SADAVQKLLESAAES
+1923 SADDVQQLVESAAGS

-1973 TLPSSIAGRYDVK
+1973 TLPSGIAGRYDVK

-2016 PADGTALP
+2016 PADGTPLP
-2024 EKSGKFRLIARVT
+2024 EKAGKFRLIARVT

-2084 KYQGLLRDFVD
+2084 KYQRLLRDFVD

-2116 LEEKGIMSDS
+2116 LEQEGIMSDS

-2153 LPGEKPVEAKY
+2153 LPGEEPVEAKY

-2189 TQPELD
+2189 AQQELE
-2195 GAAAFMTEALT
+2195 GAAAFMTKALT

-2211 DGIKNKNTVKTKVTS
+2211 NGIKNENTDKTKVTS

-2310 YWEKFGINGTEESK
+2310 YWEKFGINGTEETK

-2349 AADPNEN
+2349 AVDPNEN

-2368 NKNGHTFQGISD
+2368 NKNGHTFTGISD

-2438 FGIAVKGG
+2438 FGLTLQGG
-2446 NETLPKTTLD
+2446 TETLPKTTLD

-2477 DPTDPMVPGAEVPG
+2477 DPTDPVVPGAEVPG

-2514 LFGEWAVLGQARAKV
+2514 LFGEWAVLGLARAKV

-2541 KVVAYVKAN
+2541 KVVAYVQKNMGA
-2550 IGSDGILRK
+2550 DGVLVDPESRN
-2559 PDDKNTPVI
+2559 PTV

-2575 LALTAIGKDPTNVG
+2575 LALTAIGKDPANVG
-2589 DKNLL
+2589 GKNLL

-2642 QNKDGSWSA
+2642 QNEDGSWSA

-2669 ALAPYHKDGGNETVN
+2669 ALAPYHKDSGNETVN

-2800 GEWKVTVAATCTKDG
+2800 GEWQVTVAATCTKDG

-2822 ICGVVEEK
+2822 ICGAVEEK
-2830 PVPAT
+2830 SVPAT
-2835 GHKFSAW
+2835 GHNFGAW

-2860 SVCGTKETMIV
+2860 SVCGTEETMIV

-2899 SRCHKYFSD
+2899 SRCHKFFSD

-2918 SWIIAALGHDEATRA
+2918 SWVIAALGHDEATRA

-2961 TIPATGKHTYVDGVC
+2961 TIPATGKHTYVNGVC
-2976 TTCGTRNP
+2976 TVCGVKNP
-2984 AGGIKGDDLKVDSK
+2984 MANVKGDDIKVDSK
-2998 DNTIVTGGGL
+2998 DNKTAAGDGLVIKADDTITGE
-3008 TIKTDKPVTDEKL
+3008 VL
-3021 AEIKAAVENGS
+3021 ADIKAAVSDGA
-3032 IVITVNNT
+3032 ITVT
-3040 PILQLTK
+3040 VTDTLQLTNEQK
-3047 EDKESDGGKKALMQ
+3047 AADGGKSALTEAAKT
-3061 AGAAA
+3061 AGD
-3066 SGELKKELD
+3066 EVKKELN

-3117 QLIELPHSVTLTIPI
+3117 QLIELPHSVTVTIPI

-3227 SAVLAAAAVVV
+3227 SAVLAAAAVVA
-3238 LTRKKR
+3238 LTHKRKR